1 MKKQCNNEENMI
13 FFLKKWGRGTGM
25 KMKRLT
31 ALFLAAAMS
40 ISTAATVLPVYAED
54 TPQPSSLT
62 EETDAG
68 TQADGG
74 ADDTRPEQQ
83 PQPGPGPEAGAG
95 STPASPQPSPES
107 GQTTQP
113 EQQPEQPIQLPET
126 QGNTAP
132 AAGTPDPNEG
142 LCPHHIKHDDT
153 CGYQEAV
160 EAQPC
165 NHVHDGECGY
175 DGSDGSCTHE
185 HGAACGYVEAQPGS
199 PCAFV
204 CPVCDCT
211 CTSLCTSEQ
220 PNPDCPVCDGEPDA
234 CTYTTVSVSATFDA
248 DYAEYCPKGEYVY
261 MTLSCV
267 IDGKKVTKAEVS
279 IQLTEEEA
287 RLSCEFPGNVSL
299 DENNVLHFT
308 VECDPESGRGE
319 IITKLGLSALENAT
333 LDIADTDISV
343 TLTPEEYQ
351 NSGLVGVSASGDRLT
366 FVEKLP
372 TQNDPYGGG
381 LEYAAEVDALTVHYV
396 DSEGNPAARQ
406 EDAPVFTLYYQVGDD
421 EPQALD
427 PEDLDPEDLPFGM
440 GMDDAPVI
448 AAPADNTWTGSV
460 EDASR
465 LPSRVLTWAG
475 DAFQEQ
481 SVRWYLQPSYTV
493 DNTNGTLVQI
503 TEDNKDQYPAGLAV
517 GSWYFIANPEPFPD
531 DVPEVIETLG
541 NLHHAVYWADNG
553 GAEGKRPDD
562 MTGLYELQFSLDGSY
577 QYQTLTVEN
586 MGTLGLKDLPQPTLT
601 HDSGVWEV
609 DWDGSLPSKVRYTDS
624 TGSGGEPV
632 ERSVSWRF
640 VPKDGAAGYA
650 MVEVNEE
657 NADQYPSAGEKY
669 GTYFVLETSM
679 DFYVR
684 IYRGDNQG
692 GQGLRDAF
700 YDQFHLH
707 AQYGDKKDLYFQ
719 LAQMLDDGHVRD
731 DYENGTDPDC
741 ITVTVDGLWRYN
753 LDNTRISYSIKE
765 GEVTDAA
772 TEPEEGDGKVDSVA
786 VPEEGDYFAIGYDNG
801 EVPNY
806 GDATDAVYGGGTV
819 KLTLS
824 GTRKWDATKVWLDD
838 GNESSRPGTVF
849 ELWRYRADQP
859 YSTASLVRD
868 DSGLPLTIEP
878 KQSEGDPNK
887 YTLQIDDL
895 PKYDAEGYAYL
906 YVVREYLEG
915 NNASRYEQVFG
926 VVGED
931 GTVTGDVLPD
941 GMDKRESGNTFLY
954 RGGTLSNRLRGTVT
968 VPVTKEWK
976 AASFQSFFENVM
988 VELRLQSRPAGSE
1001 SEDEWQNTE
1010 YTDKIFGFFA
1020 ENLAITHANSYPQ
1033 YDGQG
1038 RELEYRWVEEAVWQ
1052 EGSVQD
1058 GQYVGG
1064 DKVPVTEENGSKIFT
1079 LTQNDRKIQ
1088 YRSTANEETNVITN
1102 SIANTIDYAV
1112 EKKFE
1117 GGWDAGKYNDS
1128 YTFTLFRSTSGSQA
1142 VRYLTF
1148 TMDGDSEGT
1157 MKFEIYGI
1165 DEEEKNIT
1173 VQRKDAW
1180 KVIIHGLPEFDTE
1193 GQQYEY
1199 MLLEESGN
1207 LLSIQ
1212 TERDDEGNYTSVI
1225 TNGPGDTNLILV
1237 RKEWIDESDSEHR
1250 LPVTVTVYDK
1260 GTCEPLEV
1268 DGHGVSATLE
1278 NNGTGWYAILNIGT
1292 HESDDVYVLETAV
1305 DGQPITN
1312 NPQEPPTYTN
1322 DPDADVYTAVHFETK
1337 FHVYEATYAYEKSFG
1352 GDGDVFEG
1360 VPCFT
1365 VTNRRLGNV
1374 DITVTK
1380 NWVDGDGEK
1389 RTELADALQ
1398 TEGIQLAVRLDFL
1411 SEESPEQ
1418 DYTITRSGYG
1428 DDKQGDT
1435 VTISPGNTVKIKAED
1450 DSWVDSIQVL
1460 DLRASEQKP
1469 QTLYFWNLPKYDGNG
1484 AVVRYTVEEI
1494 FVNEKGVVVPEANLP
1509 EAVRNAWQ
1517 DYQATV
1523 TAGEYEVGHLHAD
1536 DKQKFT
1542 IQNALSGTTTA
1553 SWYTLWQDQYA
1564 YDEGYRPDIYLNIYA
1579 RTHEKGADGTTTT
1592 RTELVVPNYR
1602 WEYGGATGEEGIS
1615 ESTFWKCT
1623 IENLP
1628 KYDALGYAIDY
1639 FALMSSTVSAEDFGY
1654 LNSQYAPNR
1663 AANGSGA
1670 FGTSDGVYE
1679 GASDEEKKL
1688 VQNVG
1693 KDGAPNY
1700 ALQSGNTFINTLY
1713 GTISVR
1719 GEKLW
1724 QNLPDSYPM
1733 TDLPTVTFYLDRTA
1747 GDGPEE
1753 KGVAYMTVEGDDWA
1767 NLLVNGQYVFA
1778 FGHTDENEP
1787 SSEIPEDGKLP
1798 QGTALLPR
1806 FDTQGRLYTYT
1817 VREVIKW
1824 DGTAAGS
1831 EGGNVF
1837 TLGGSGQTIA
1847 NVYGPE
1853 TGALQ
1858 AVKYLTVP
1866 QDLESY
1872 PAITLQLSRTYTT
1885 SADATSDARVV
1896 EALTWNASAVK
1907 TAVKAGT
1914 VDANG
1919 NVTVQYQFTFDELP
1933 IYAPNGSKYLYTI
1946 TEVKNDLGGYDTWAA
1961 SGNKSVEELENEAYK
1976 GATSVGD
1983 LRPDPDK
1990 DPGIDASFLNKKGDP
2005 GEITLTGDKVWQ
2017 DLDNV
2022 FNFRPDEL
2030 TLTLQ
2035 RRANSQPGQ
2044 SNAIDW
2050 QDVTLKDSQIAWDGK
2065 DAGSDRWTYTI
2076 TGLERYAPNGMPWI
2090 YQVTEKG
2097 PEHYTASPAN
2107 GTVQQRGVD
2116 ANGNVTMNDLT
2127 NSILTS
2133 KNFRKTWVDSQ
2144 GRTITQDILG
2154 DGIELEVKYAL
2165 QVRAKAEDT
2174 EGADYGLWQDASA
2187 YFAAT
2192 LPEGDTSGLRDRAY
2206 TGSIRATLSDTAAWS
2221 KKYYGADES
2230 LKSLPLYIKGADG
2243 PVYALQYRVVE
2254 TEVNVYK
2261 DGTTTSPL
2269 LSLTYTAPYDN
2280 GGGSYAYTVTENPGA
2295 AQDFIMPYYGSNGE
2309 TTQPNKTANH
2319 KNQLDTTELTVRKVW
2334 VGDNNNAYGTRPATD
2349 ADRYTWQVTLVIQRS
2364 TDGAT
2369 WTDVQ
2374 EVTLYGTDD
2383 LKQVDQ
2389 TVTGLP
2395 VMVVDA
2401 DGDLTACQYRVQEL
2415 QPGTDDAVEEGGA
2428 FHGGY
2433 TVAYPDNTTAT
2444 NTLHTV
2450 DFTAQ
2455 KKWNDNQN
2463 ENGKRPAS
2471 ITLELK
2477 YLQAGGDPAKE
2488 EDYRS
2493 FAAPAIVTLDGKAD
2507 GDSGELYYEDKEWHA
2522 VWNGVPAVMPGSSKD
2537 ASGNTV
2543 YKVFERVSGDYIIE
2557 SSPATSAGG
2566 GDFTITNTPSITLS
2580 VDKIWLGLDA
2590 QTSVTVELRRTVD
2603 GGKPQTVETIT
2614 LDANN
2619 SWRHIFDPVPVYDGG
2634 GKKYQYT
2641 VVETEINDAPAEEFE
2656 CGIAYG
2662 GNAESGFHI
2671 YNYKVGALYV
2681 IKDWADDALPEGR
2694 PDDLTLKLYRTTVQ
2708 DPAESDWQE
2717 VTGFT
2722 YTWNKNGD
2730 RWYTS
2735 FNNLAMVDANG
2746 NPYTYR
2752 VEEVCPDGYEE
2763 TVITHGNASIFHFKN
2778 TLSERINIPV
2788 RKVWV
2793 DNNDHFGWR
2802 PDSITV
2808 ELYANGKPTDK
2819 TLTLGPNALQNLWNF
2834 VTGSANGWSGTFTGI
2849 PKYDQNGA
2857 LIEYSVVETPVPD
2870 HYEVS
2875 YGQDADGTF
2884 VITNSAGGDLI
2895 VSKRVTGE
2903 GEDGS
2908 AQFHFTVQ
2916 VSDDTLSGTFGD
2928 MTFANGTASVTLRD
2942 GEQAAARGLPA
2953 GLSYTVTEA
2962 EADRG
2967 PYTTASTG
2975 EAGTIPAGGTAT
2987 AEFTNDHRV
2996 ISIPV
3001 EKVWQDDGDRDG
3013 LRPQS
3018 ITVKLLANGA
3028 DAGRQLTLDASCG
3041 WKGSFGGLDA
3051 YRDGKPVN
3059 YTVEEVP
3066 VEGYQA
3072 EVTGDAASGF
3082 VIINGRTGGTPAAG
3096 ASGQSTPQAPQT
3108 GDGFDLSLLVTL
3120 NLLSLLGM
3128 AGLILGARRK
3138 KRAARK

>member
-1 MKKQCNNEENMI
+1 
-13 FFLKKWGRGTGM
+13 M

-40 ISTAATVLPVYAED
+40 ISTAATALPVYAED
-54 TPQPSSLT
+54 APQPSSLT
-62 EETDAG
+62 EEADAG

-74 ADDTRPEQQ
+74 ADDTQPEQQ

-113 EQQPEQPIQLPET
+113 ERQPAQPIQLPET
-126 QGNTAP
+126 QGDTAP

-142 LCPHHIKHDDT
+142 LCPHHTEHDDT
-153 CGYQEAV
+153 CGYKKAV
-160 EAQPC
+160 DEQPC
-165 NHVHDGECGY
+165 GHEHDDKCEF
-175 DGSDGSCTHE
+175 DGSEGSCTHE
-185 HGAACGYVEAQPGS
+185 HDDTCGYVEAQPGS

-211 CTSLCTSEQ
+211 CTSLCTPEQ
-220 PNPDCPVCDGEPDA
+220 RDPDCPVCQNDYKD
-234 CTYTTVSVSATFDA
+234 CTFTTVEVSVWFSGDNYNGGH
-248 DYAEYCPKGEYVY
+248 YAQCGAQNIFVSVQG
-261 MTLSCV
+261 T
-267 IDGKKVTKAEVS
+267 ITGKKVTSAEVAVTLTQEELALLGDLS
-279 IQLTEEEA
+279 DRGLQLDGDK
-287 RLSCEFPGNVSL
+287 LK
-299 DENNVLHFT
+299 FT
-308 VECDPESGRGE
+308 VDMNEQTGSG
-319 IITKLGLSALENAT
+319 IFSASFNVRSDALAT

-381 LEYAAEVDALTVHYV
+381 LEYAAVVDELAVHYV

-406 EDAPVFTLYYQVGDD
+406 EDAPFFTLYYQVGDD

-427 PEDLDPEDLPFGM
+427 PEDRPF

-460 EDASR
+460 ADASR

-481 SVRWYLQPSYTV
+481 SVSWYLQPSYTV

-541 NLHHAVYWADNG
+541 NLHHTVYWADNG
-553 GAEGKRPDD
+553 DAEGKRPDD

-609 DWDGSLPSKVRYTDS
+609 DWDNSLPSKVRYTDS
-624 TGSGGEPV
+624 TGFGDKPV
-632 ERSVSWRF
+632 VRSVSWRF

-692 GQGLRDAF
+692 GHGLRDAF

-707 AQYGDKKDLYFQ
+707 AQYGDKKDLYFL

-731 DYENGTDPDC
+731 DYDVDGKDPDC

-772 TEPEEGDGKVDSVA
+772 TEPAEGDGKVDSVA

-824 GTRKWDATKVWLDD
+824 GMRKWDATKVWLDD
-838 GNESSRPGTVF
+838 GKTTRPNTVF

-868 DSGLPLTIEP
+868 DSGLRLTIDPEP
-878 KQSEGDPNK
+878 LEGDPNK

-915 NNASRYEQVFG
+915 DNASRYEQVFG

-931 GTVTGDVLPD
+931 GNVTDTVLPA
-941 GMDKRESGNTFLY
+941 GTERASGNTFLY

-1052 EGSVQD
+1052 EGRVQD
-1058 GQYVGG
+1058 GQYVDG

-1079 LTQNDRKIQ
+1079 LTQNGRKIQ
-1088 YRSTANEETNVITN
+1088 YRSVSREAEDGGTVITN

-1117 GGWDAGKYNDS
+1117 GGWDADNYEER

-1148 TMDGDSEGT
+1148 TMDGDAEGDVEFT
-1157 MKFEIYGI
+1157 THNV

-1173 VQRKDAW
+1173 VQRDGAW
-1180 KVIIHGLPEFDTE
+1180 KVSIHGLPEFDTE

-1199 MLLEESGN
+1199 MLLEKSGN

-1212 TERDDEGNYTSVI
+1212 TERDDEGNYASVI

-1260 GTCEPLEV
+1260 ETCEPLTV
-1268 DGHGVSATLE
+1268 DGHGVSATLK

-1292 HESDDVYVLETAV
+1292 YEPNEVYVLETAV
-1305 DGQPITN
+1305 GKSQVTE
-1312 NPQEPPTYTN
+1312 NPDSAPNYTN
-1322 DPDADVYTAVHFETK
+1322 DGDTTYTQAWVDTDYHK
-1337 FHVYEATYAYEKSFG
+1337 YEVTYAYEKSFG
-1352 GDGDVFEG
+1352 GDGSAFAG

-1380 NWVDGDGEK
+1380 NWVDGDGDK
-1389 RTELADALQ
+1389 RTALADALQ
-1398 TEGIQLAVRLDFL
+1398 TAGIQLAVRLDFL

-1428 DDKQGDT
+1428 DDTQGDT
-1435 VTISPGNTVKIKAED
+1435 VTISPGNTVHIEGNNSG
-1450 DSWVDSIQVL
+1450 SWVDSIQVL
-1460 DLRASEQKP
+1460 DLRASEQKT

-1494 FVNEKGVVVPEANLP
+1494 FVNEKGVEVSEAKLPPEVA
-1509 EAVRNAWQ
+1509 AAWQ

-1523 TAGEYEVGHLHAD
+1523 TAEEYEVGHLHAD
-1536 DKQKFT
+1536 DRQDFT

-1579 RTHEKGADGTTTT
+1579 RTHVQGEDGATT

-1602 WEYGGATGEEGIS
+1602 WEYDGKTEEEGIS

-1628 KYDALGYAIDY
+1628 KYDELGYEIDY
-1639 FALMSSTVSAEDFGY
+1639 FALMSSSVSAEDFGY

-1663 AANGSGA
+1663 ATDGSGA
-1670 FGTSDGVYE
+1670 FGTSDGVDE

-1753 KGVAYMTVEGDDWA
+1753 KDVASMTVTGDDWK

-1778 FGHTDENEP
+1778 FGHTGANAP
-1787 SSEIPEDGKLP
+1787 SSKIPWNGELP

-1817 VREVIKW
+1817 VREVIEW
-1824 DGTAAGS
+1824 DGTAAGNA
-1831 EGGNVF
+1831 GGNVF
-1837 TLGGSGQTIA
+1837 TLDGSGQTLRNSYNPA
-1847 NVYGPE
+1847 
-1853 TGALQ
+1853 TAQLS

-1866 QDLESY
+1866 QGLESY
-1872 PAITLQLSRTYTT
+1872 PAITLQLTRTYTT
-1885 SADATSDARVV
+1885 NDETPSESLTVQTQ
-1896 EALTWNASAVK
+1896 TWNAAEVK
-1907 TAVKAGT
+1907 TAVAAATDTDG
-1914 VDANG
+1914 DG
-1919 NVTVQYQFTFDELP
+1919 NVTIQHTFTFKNLP
-1933 IYAPNGSKYLYTI
+1933 VYAPNGSEFVYTI
-1946 TEVKNDLGGYDTWAA
+1946 TEDKSSLGGYDTWAA
-1961 SGNKSVEELENEAYK
+1961 SGNKSVEELEKDAYK

-1983 LRPDPDK
+1983 LRPDK
-1990 DPGIDASFLNKKGDP
+1990 DSGIDASFLNKPGDP
-2005 GEITLTGDKVWQ
+2005 GTITLTGDKVWQ
-2017 DLDNV
+2017 DLNNV
-2022 FNFRPDEL
+2022 FGFRPDEL

-2035 RRANSQPGQ
+2035 RWANSQPGQ
-2044 SNAIDW
+2044 SNPIGL
-2050 QDVTLKDSQIAWDGK
+2050 QPVTLTEGQITWVKGDLN
-2065 DAGSDRWTYTI
+2065 SWTYTI

-2090 YQVTEKG
+2090 YQVIETV
-2097 PEHYTASPAN
+2097 PEPYTASPAN
-2107 GTVQQRGVD
+2107 GTVTQKGGADQTT
-2116 ANGNVTMNDLT
+2116 GNVTMNDLT

-2165 QVRAKAEDT
+2165 QVRAKAESA
-2174 EGADYGLWQDASA
+2174 ADSAYTDWRNASA
-2187 YFAAT
+2187 YFTAT

-2206 TGSIRATLSDTAAWS
+2206 TGSIRATLSDAKWKQS
-2221 KKYYGADES
+2221 YYGENNS
-2230 LKSLPLYIKGADG
+2230 LQNLPLYIKGADG
-2243 PVYALQYRVVE
+2243 NVYELEYRVVE
-2254 TEVNVYK
+2254 TEVNVYPNS
-2261 DGTTTSPL
+2261 DSAAASL
-2269 LSLTYTAPYDN
+2269 LKLTYTAPVDN
-2280 GGGSYAYTVTENPGA
+2280 GGGSYAYTVTEKIGA
-2295 AQDFIMPYYGSNGE
+2295 AQGFIKPYYGSANE
-2309 TTQPNKTANH
+2309 IAQLNNTANH
-2319 KNQLDTTELTVRKVW
+2319 KNQLATTELTVQKMW
-2334 VGDNNNAYGTRPATD
+2334 VDDNNNAYGTRPATD
-2349 ADRYTWQVTLVIQRS
+2349 ADRYTWEVTLVIQRS

-2383 LKQVDQ
+2383 LTQADQ

-2401 DGDLTACQYRVQEL
+2401 DGNLTGCQYRVQEL
-2415 QPGTDDAVEEGGA
+2415 QPATDNAVEAGGA

-2433 TVAYPDNTTAT
+2433 TVAYPDNDGPLTAE
-2444 NTLHTV
+2444 NTLEITR
-2450 DFTAQ
+2450 FTAQ
-2455 KKWNDNQN
+2455 KIWNDNQN
-2463 ENGKRPAS
+2463 ENEKRPTS

-2477 YLQAGGDPAKE
+2477 YLKAGGDPARE

-2493 FAAPAIVTLDGKAD
+2493 FAAPAIVTLDSTAD
-2507 GDSGELYYEDKEWHA
+2507 GGSGKLYYEDAPWHA
-2522 VWNGVPAVMPGSSKD
+2522 VWKDVPAVMPGSATD
-2537 ASGNTV
+2537 NGNTV
-2543 YKVFERVSGDYIIE
+2543 YKVFESVSGDYIIE
-2557 SSPATSAGG
+2557 SSPTTSAGG
-2566 GDFTITNTPSITLS
+2566 GNFTITNTPSITLS

-2603 GGKPQTVETIT
+2603 GGKPVVVKEVT
-2614 LDANN
+2614 LNEDNH
-2619 SWRHIFDPVPVYDGG
+2619 WQHTFDPVPVYDGG

-2641 VVETEINDAPAEEFE
+2641 VAETEINGNPAEEFE

-2671 YNYKVGALYV
+2671 YNYQIGALYV
-2681 IKDWADDALPEGR
+2681 VKDWADDALPEDR

-2717 VTGFT
+2717 VTWLT
-2722 YTWNKNGD
+2722 YTWTKYGD
-2730 RWYTS
+2730 RWVAS
-2735 FNNLAMVDANG
+2735 FNDLAMVDANG

-2752 VEEVCPDGYEE
+2752 VEEVCPYGYEQKRE
-2763 TVITHGNASIFHFKN
+2763 EILDEKTGELIGFYFKN

-2808 ELYANGKPTDK
+2808 ELYANGKRTDK

-2928 MTFANGTASVTLRD
+2928 MTFTNGTASVTLRD

-3001 EKVWQDDGDRDG
+3001 EKIWQDDGDRDG

-3018 ITVKLLANGA
+3018 ITVKLLADGA
-3028 DAGRQLTLDASCG
+3028 DAGRRLTLDASCG

-3108 GDGFDLSLLVTL
+3108 GDGLDLSLLVTL

>member
-1 MKKQCNNEENMI
+1 
-13 FFLKKWGRGTGM
+13 M

-40 ISTAATVLPVYAED
+40 ISTAATALPVYAED
-54 TPQPSSLT
+54 APQPSSLT
-62 EETDAG
+62 EEADAG

-74 ADDTRPEQQ
+74 ADDTQPEPQ

-113 EQQPEQPIQLPET
+113 ERQPAQPIQLPET
-126 QGNTAP
+126 QGDTAP
-132 AAGTPDPNEG
+132 AAGTPDPSEG

-153 CGYQEAV
+153 
-160 EAQPC
+160 
-165 NHVHDGECGY
+165 
-175 DGSDGSCTHE
+175 
-185 HGAACGYVEAQPGS
+185 CGYVEAQPGS

-211 CTSLCTSEQ
+211 CTSLCTPEQ
-220 PNPDCPVCDGEPDA
+220 RDPDCPVCQNDYKN
-234 CTYTTVSVSATFDA
+234 CTFTTVEVSVRIDSQYKVCADKNVFITIGGKITGEKVESATVNIALTEDEISMLGSL
-248 DYAEYCPKGEYVY
+248 DKTGLTRNGN
-261 MTLSCV
+261 TLS
-267 IDGKKVTKAEVS
+267 
-279 IQLTEEEA
+279 
-287 RLSCEFPGNVSL
+287 
-299 DENNVLHFT
+299 FT
-308 VECDPESGRGE
+308 VDQE
-319 IITKLGLSALENAT
+319 INKGIFSTLLNIHADALAT
-333 LDIADTDISV
+333 LDISSDDITV
-343 TLTPEEYQ
+343 TLSPEKYQTEEYKDQ
-351 NSGLVGVSASGDRLT
+351 VGISTDGGKLT

-372 TQNDPYGGG
+372 TPGDPYGGG
-381 LEYAAEVDALTVHYV
+381 LEYDTKVDALTVRYV

-421 EPQALD
+421 GPQALD
-427 PEDLDPEDLPFGM
+427 PKHLPFGM
-440 GMDDAPVI
+440 DEAPAI
-448 AAPADNTWTGSV
+448 AAAPADNTWTGSV
-460 EDASR
+460 EDASK

-493 DNTNGTLVQI
+493 DNTNGKLVQI
-503 TEDNKDQYPAGLAV
+503 TEGNKDQYPAGLAV

-531 DVPEVIETLG
+531 DVPEVIEKLE

-609 DWDGSLPSKVRYTDS
+609 DWDDSLPSKVRYTDS
-624 TGSGGEPV
+624 TGSGGKPV

-719 LAQMLDDGHVRD
+719 LAQMLADGHVRD
-731 DYENGTDPDC
+731 NYGDGKDPDC

-772 TEPEEGDGKVDSVA
+772 TEPAEGDGKVDSVA

-838 GNESSRPGTVF
+838 GDESSRPGTVF

-868 DSGLPLTIEP
+868 DSGLRLTIDPEP
-878 KQSEGDPNK
+878 VEGDPNK
-887 YTLQIDDL
+887 YTLQIDGRL

-915 NNASRYEQVFG
+915 DNASRYEQVFG

-931 GTVTGDVLPD
+931 GNVTDTVLPA
-941 GMDKRESGNTFLY
+941 GTERASGNTFLY

-1010 YTDKIFGFFA
+1010 YTDQIFGFFA

-1052 EGSVQD
+1052 GGNVKDD

-1079 LTQNDRKIQ
+1079 LTQNGRKIQ
-1088 YRSTANEETNVITN
+1088 YRSVSNYAEGGTVITN

-1117 GGWDAGKYNDS
+1117 PEWNAEDYGSS
-1128 YTFTLFRSTSGSQA
+1128 YTFTLFRSTSGSPA
-1142 VRYLTF
+1142 AAYLTF
-1148 TMDGDSEGT
+1148 TMDSKTEGPV
-1157 MKFEIYGI
+1157 EITTHNV
-1165 DEEEKNIT
+1165 DEEENIT
-1173 VQRKDAW
+1173 VQRDGAW
-1180 KVIIHGLPEFDTE
+1180 EVSIHGLPEFDTE

-1199 MLLEESGN
+1199 MLLEKSGN

-1250 LPVTVTVYDK
+1250 LPVTVTVYNK
-1260 GTCEPLEV
+1260 ETCEPLTV

-1278 NNGTGWYAILNIGT
+1278 NDGTGWYAILNIGRY
-1292 HESDDVYVLETAV
+1292 EPNEVYVLETEV
-1305 DGQPITN
+1305 GNSQVTG
-1312 NPQEPPTYTN
+1312 NPDSAPNYTN
-1322 DPDADVYTAVHFETK
+1322 DGDGTYTQARVDTDYHK
-1337 FHVYEATYAYEKSFG
+1337 YEVTYAYDESFG
-1352 GDGDVFEG
+1352 GDGVVFEG

-1380 NWVDGDGEK
+1380 NWVDGDGDK
-1389 RTELADALQ
+1389 RTALADALQ
-1398 TEGIQLAVRLDFL
+1398 TAGIQLAVRLDFL
-1411 SEESPEQ
+1411 SEAPDGQKYE
-1418 DYTITRSGYG
+1418 ITWSGYG
-1428 DDKQGDT
+1428 DDTQGDT
-1435 VTISPGNTVKIKAED
+1435 VTISPGNTVQIED
-1450 DSWVDSIQVL
+1450 NSGSWVDSIQVL
-1460 DLRASEQKP
+1460 DLSAPQQKK

-1494 FVNEKGVVVPEANLP
+1494 FVNEKGEEVSEANLP
-1509 EAVRNAWQ
+1509 AAVRNAWQ

-1523 TAGEYEVGHLHAD
+1523 TAGEYVVGDLHAD
-1536 DKQKFT
+1536 DKQGFT

-1579 RTHEKGADGTTTT
+1579 RTHVQGEDGKTTT
-1592 RTELVVPNYR
+1592 RTELFVPNYR
-1602 WEYGGATGEEGIS
+1602 WEYDGTMEDEGIS

-1628 KYDALGYAIDY
+1628 KYDELGYEIDY
-1639 FALMSSTVSAEDFGY
+1639 FALMSSSVSAEDFGY
-1654 LNSQYAPNR
+1654 LNSQYAPER
-1663 AANGSGA
+1663 ATDGSGA
-1670 FGTSDGVYE
+1670 FGTSDGVDAE
-1679 GASDEEKKL
+1679 NQDR

-1693 KDGAPNY
+1693 EGDAPNY

-1733 TDLPTVTFYLDRTA
+1733 TDLPTVTFYLDRSTE
-1747 GDGPEE
+1747 GGQKEE
-1753 KGVAYMTVEGDDWA
+1753 KVASMTVEGDDWEK
-1767 NLLVNGQYVFA
+1767 LLVNGQYVFA
-1778 FGHTDENEP
+1778 FGHTGANAP
-1787 SSEIPEDGKLP
+1787 SSKIPGNGELP

-1817 VREVIKW
+1817 VREVIEW
-1824 DGTAAGS
+1824 DGTAAGDAG
-1831 EGGNVF
+1831 ENVF
-1837 TLGGSGQTIA
+1837 TLDGSGQTLRNSYNPVTA
-1847 NVYGPE
+1847 Q
-1853 TGALQ
+1853 LS

-1866 QDLESY
+1866 QGLESY
-1872 PAITLQLSRTYTT
+1872 PAITLQLTRTYTT
-1885 SADATSDARVV
+1885 NDETPSKSLTVQTQ
-1896 EALTWNASAVK
+1896 TWNAADVK
-1907 TAVKAGT
+1907 TAVAAATDTDG
-1914 VDANG
+1914 DG
-1919 NVTVQYQFTFDELP
+1919 NVTIQHTFTFKNLP
-1933 IYAPNGSKYLYTI
+1933 VYAPNGSEFVYTI
-1946 TEVKNDLGGYDTWAA
+1946 TEDKSSLGGYDTWAA
-1961 SGNKSVEELENEAYK
+1961 SGNKSVEELEKDAYK

-1983 LRPDPDK
+1983 LRPDK
-1990 DPGIDASFLNKKGDP
+1990 DSGIDASFLNKPGDP
-2005 GEITLTGDKVWQ
+2005 GTITLTGDKVWQ
-2017 DLDNV
+2017 DLNNV
-2022 FNFRPDEL
+2022 FGFRPDEL

-2035 RRANSQPGQ
+2035 RWANSQPGQ
-2044 SNAIDW
+2044 SNPIGL
-2050 QDVTLKDSQIAWDGK
+2050 QPVTLTEGQITWVKGDLN
-2065 DAGSDRWTYTI
+2065 SWTYTI

-2090 YQVTEKG
+2090 YQVIETV
-2097 PEHYTASPAN
+2097 PEPYTASPAN
-2107 GTVQQRGVD
+2107 GTVTQKGGADQTT
-2116 ANGNVTMNDLT
+2116 GNVTMNDLT

-2165 QVRAKAEDT
+2165 QVRAKAESA
-2174 EGADYGLWQDASA
+2174 ADSAYTDWRNASA
-2187 YFAAT
+2187 YFTAT

-2206 TGSIRATLSDTAAWS
+2206 TGSIRATLSDAKWKQS
-2221 KKYYGADES
+2221 YYGENNS
-2230 LKSLPLYIKGADG
+2230 LQNLPLYIKGADG
-2243 PVYALQYRVVE
+2243 NVYELEYRVVE

-2269 LSLTYTAPYDN
+2269 LSLTYTAPVDN
-2280 GGGSYAYTVTENPGA
+2280 GDDPYTYEVTGQSGA
-2295 AQDFIMPYYGSNGE
+2295 AQGFIKPYYGSNGE
-2309 TTQPNKTANH
+2309 IAQPNGTANH
-2319 KNQLDTTELTVRKVW
+2319 KNQLATTELTVQKEW

-2349 ADRYTWQVTLVIQRS
+2349 ADRYTWEVTLVAERS
-2364 TDGAT
+2364 TDNGTT
-2369 WTDVQ
+2369 WERVPNV
-2374 EVTLYGTDD
+2374 EPITLYGTDD
-2383 LKQVDQ
+2383 LTQAGQ

-2463 ENGKRPAS
+2463 ENKKRPAS

-2477 YLQAGGDPAKE
+2477 YLKEDGDPARE

-2493 FAAPAIVTLDGKAD
+2493 FAAPAIVTLDGTAD

-2522 VWNGVPAVMPGSSKD
+2522 VWNGVPAVMPGSTTVDGK
-2537 ASGNTV
+2537 TV
-2543 YKVFERVSGDYIIE
+2543 YKVFERVSDDYIIE
-2557 SSPATSAGG
+2557 STPATSAGG

-2580 VDKIWLGLDA
+2580 VDKIWLGLPKE
-2590 QTSVTVELRRTVD
+2590 TSVTVELRRTVD
-2603 GGKPQTVETIT
+2603 GGTPEVVKEVT
-2614 LDANN
+2614 LNEGN
-2619 SWRHIFDPVPVYDGG
+2619 HWRHTFDPVPVYDGD

-2641 VVETEINDAPAEEFE
+2641 VAETEINGNPAEEFE

-2694 PDDLTLKLYRTTVQ
+2694 PVDLTLKLYRTTVQ

-2717 VTGFT
+2717 VTGLT

-2735 FNNLAMVDANG
+2735 FNDLAMVDVNG

-2778 TLSERINIPV
+2778 TLSERISIPV

-2802 PDSITV
+2802 PGSITV
-2808 ELYANGKPTDK
+2808 ELYANGKRTDK

-2928 MTFANGTASVTLRD
+2928 MTFTNGTASVTLRD

-3001 EKVWQDDGDRDG
+3001 EKIWQDDGDRDG

-3018 ITVKLLANGA
+3018 ITVKLLADGA
-3028 DAGRQLTLDASCG
+3028 DAGRRLTLDASCG

-3108 GDGFDLSLLVTL
+3108 GDGLDLSLLVTL

>member
-1 MKKQCNNEENMI
+1 
-13 FFLKKWGRGTGM
+13 M

-40 ISTAATVLPVYAED
+40 ISTAATALPVYAED
-54 TPQPSSLT
+54 APQPSSLT

-74 ADDTRPEQQ
+74 ADDTQPEPQ

-107 GQTTQP
+107 GQSTQP
-113 EQQPEQPIQLPET
+113 EQQPAEEEPPADGQGKNDAGPAAPGATGEEESVEDPTPCEHHTEHGENCT
-126 QGNTAP
+126 QG
-132 AAGTPDPNEG
+132 G
-142 LCPHHIKHDDT
+142 K
-153 CGYQEAV
+153 
-160 EAQPC
+160 
-165 NHVHDGECGY
+165 
-175 DGSDGSCTHE
+175 CTY
-185 HGAACGYVEAQPGS
+185 G
-199 PCAFV
+199 

-211 CTSLCTSEQ
+211 CTSLCTEED
-220 PNPDCPVCDGEPDA
+220 PNKGCPVCQNDYKD
-234 CTYTTVSVSATFDA
+234 CTFTTVEVSVWFSGDNYNGGH
-248 DYAEYCPKGEYVY
+248 YAQCGAQNIFVSVQG
-261 MTLSCV
+261 T
-267 IDGKKVTKAEVS
+267 ITGKKVTKAEVAVT
-279 IQLTEEEA
+279 LTQEELA
-287 RLSCEFPGNVSL
+287 LLGDLSDSGLQREGDKL
-299 DENNVLHFT
+299 KFT
-308 VECDPESGRGE
+308 VDMNEQTGSG
-319 IITKLGLSALENAT
+319 IFSASFNVRSDALAT

-343 TLTPEEYQ
+343 TLTPEKYQ

-372 TQNDPYGGG
+372 TQDDPYGGG
-381 LEYAAEVDALTVHYV
+381 LEYDTKVDELAVHYV

-406 EDAPVFTLYYQVGDD
+406 EDAPFFTLYYQVWDD

-427 PEDLDPEDLPFGM
+427 PQDPPFGM
-440 GMDDAPVI
+440 GDAPDI
-448 AAPADNTWTGSV
+448 AAAPADNTWTGSV
-460 EDASR
+460 EDASM
-465 LPSRVLTWAG
+465 LPSKVLTWAG

-493 DNTNGTLVQI
+493 DNTNGELVQI
-503 TEDNKDQYPAGLAV
+503 TEENKDQYPAGLAV

-541 NLHHAVYWADNG
+541 NLHHTVYWADNG
-553 GAEGKRPDD
+553 GAEGKRPAN

-586 MGTLGLKDLPQPTLT
+586 MGTLGLDDLPQPTLT
-601 HDSGVWEV
+601 HGSGVWEV
-609 DWDGSLPSKVRYTDS
+609 DWDNSLPSKVRYTDS

-632 ERSVSWRF
+632 VRSVSWRF

-657 NADQYPSAGEKY
+657 NAGQYPSAGQKY

-707 AQYGDKKDLYFQ
+707 AQYGGEKDLYFQ
-719 LAQMLDDGHVRD
+719 LAQMLADGHVRD
-731 DYENGTDPDC
+731 DYVDGTDSDC

-772 TEPEEGDGKVDSVA
+772 TEPAEGDGKVDSAA

-819 KLTLS
+819 KLTLT
-824 GTRKWDATKVWLDD
+824 GFREWNATKVWLDD
-838 GNESSRPGTVF
+838 GKTTRPETVF

-878 KQSEGDPNK
+878 KRSADDPNK
-887 YTLQIDDL
+887 YTLQIGGL

-915 NNASRYEQVFG
+915 DNASRYEQVFG

-931 GTVTGDVLPD
+931 GNVTDTVLPA
-941 GMDKRESGNTFLY
+941 GTQRASGNTFLY

-988 VELRLQSRPAGSE
+988 VELRLQSRPAGSD
-1001 SEDEWQNTE
+1001 DEWQDTK
-1010 YTDKIFGFFA
+1010 YTDRIFGFFA

-1052 EGSVQD
+1052 NGSVQD

-1079 LTQNDRKIQ
+1079 LTQNGRKIQ
-1088 YRSTANEETNVITN
+1088 YRSVSNYAEGGTVITN

-1117 GGWDAGKYNDS
+1117 GGWDADNYKDS

-1142 VRYLTF
+1142 APYLTF
-1148 TMDGDSEGT
+1148 TMDGKTEGDVEFT
-1157 MKFEIYGI
+1157 THNV
-1165 DEEEKNIT
+1165 DEEKNIT
-1173 VQRKDAW
+1173 VQRDGAW
-1180 KVIIHGLPEFDTE
+1180 KVSIQGLPEFDTE

-1199 MLLEESGN
+1199 MLLEKSGN

-1212 TERDDEGNYTSVI
+1212 TERDDEGNYVSVI

-1250 LPVTVTVYDK
+1250 LPVTVTVYNK
-1260 GTCEPLEV
+1260 ETCEPLTV

-1278 NNGTGWYAILNIGT
+1278 NDGTGWYAILNIGRY
-1292 HESDDVYVLETAV
+1292 EPNEVYVLETEV
-1305 DGQPITN
+1305 GNSQVTG
-1312 NPQEPPTYTN
+1312 NPDSAPNYTN
-1322 DPDADVYTAVHFETK
+1322 DGDGTYTQARVDTDYHK
-1337 FHVYEATYAYEKSFG
+1337 YEVTYAYDESFG
-1352 GDGDVFEG
+1352 GDGVVFEG

-1380 NWVDGDGEK
+1380 NWVDGGGEK
-1389 RTELADALQ
+1389 RTALADALQ
-1398 TEGIQLAVRLDFL
+1398 TARIQLAVRLDFL
-1411 SEESPEQ
+1411 SEAPYGQKYE
-1418 DYTITRSGYG
+1418 ITRSGYG
-1428 DDKQGDT
+1428 NDTQGDT
-1435 VTISPGNTVKIKAED
+1435 VTISPGNTVPILGQGSKP
-1450 DSWVDSIQVL
+1450 VDSIQVL
-1460 DLRASEQKP
+1460 DLSEPRQKT

-1494 FVNEKGVVVPEANLP
+1494 FVNEKGEEVSEEELP
-1509 EAVRNAWQ
+1509 KEVAVAWQ

-1523 TAGEYEVGHLHAD
+1523 TAGEYVVGHLHAD
-1536 DKQKFT
+1536 DSQDFT

-1579 RTHEKGADGTTTT
+1579 RTHEQGADGTTTT
-1592 RTELVVPNYR
+1592 RTELFVPNYR
-1602 WEYGGATGEEGIS
+1602 WEYDGTMEDEGIS
-1615 ESTFWKCT
+1615 QSTFWKCT

-1628 KYDALGYAIDY
+1628 KYDELGYEIDY

-1654 LNSQYAPNR
+1654 LNSQYAPGR
-1663 AANGSGA
+1663 AADGSGA
-1670 FGTSDGVYE
+1670 FGTSDGVDAENQDRVQDVGE
-1679 GASDEEKKL
+1679 G
-1688 VQNVG
+1688 
-1693 KDGAPNY
+1693 GAPNY

-1713 GTISVR
+1713 RTISVR

-1733 TDLPTVTFYLDRTA
+1733 ADLPTVTFYLDRATV
-1747 GDGPEE
+1747 GGQKEE
-1753 KGVAYMTVEGDDWA
+1753 KVAYMTVTGDDWK

-1778 FGHTDENEP
+1778 FGHTGANAP
-1787 SSEIPEDGKLP
+1787 SSKIPGNGELP

-1817 VREVIKW
+1817 VREVIEW
-1824 DGTAAGS
+1824 DDTDAGS

-1837 TLGGSGQTIA
+1837 TLGGSGQTLRNSYEPDTA
-1847 NVYGPE
+1847 Q
-1853 TGALQ
+1853 LS

-1872 PAITLQLSRTYTT
+1872 PAITLQLTRTYTT
-1885 SADATSDARVV
+1885 NDETPSKSLTVQTQ
-1896 EALTWNASAVK
+1896 TWNAAE
-1907 TAVKAGT
+1907 VKAAVAAATDTDG
-1914 VDANG
+1914 DG
-1919 NVTVQYQFTFDELP
+1919 NVTIQHTFTFENLP
-1933 IYAPNGSKYLYTI
+1933 VYAPNGSEFVYTI
-1946 TEVKNDLGGYDTWAA
+1946 TEDKSSLGGYDTWAA
-1961 SGNKSVEELENEAYK
+1961 SDDVSAEDLEKGNP
-1976 GATSVGD
+1976 GTSVGN
-1983 LRPDPDK
+1983 LHPDNN
-1990 DPGIDASFLNKKGDP
+1990 GAIDASFLNKKGNP
-2005 GEITLTGDKVWQ
+2005 GTIKLTGAKVWQ
-2017 DLDNV
+2017 DLNNA
-2022 FNFRPDEL
+2022 FGFRPDEL

-2044 SNAIDW
+2044 SNAIGL
-2050 QDVTLKDSQIAWDGK
+2050 QPVTLTEGQITWVKGD
-2065 DAGSDRWTYTI
+2065 SDRWTYTI
-2076 TGLERYAPNGMPWI
+2076 TELERYAPNGMPWI
-2090 YQVTEKG
+2090 YQVTEETV

-2107 GTVQQRGVD
+2107 GTVTQKSADQTT
-2116 ANGNVTMNDLT
+2116 GNVTMNDLT

-2144 GRTITQDILG
+2144 GQTITQDILG

-2165 QVRAKAEDT
+2165 QVRAKAESA
-2174 EGADYGLWQDASA
+2174 ADSAYTDWQDASA
-2187 YFAAT
+2187 YFTDT
-2192 LPEGDTSGLRDRAY
+2192 LPASDLASKTY
-2206 TGSIRATLSDTAAWS
+2206 TGSIRATLRDAKWKQS
-2221 KKYYGADES
+2221 YYGENNS
-2230 LKSLPLYIKGADG
+2230 LQNLPLYIKGADG
-2243 PVYALQYRVVE
+2243 PVYELEYRVVE
-2254 TEVNVYK
+2254 TEVNVYPN
-2261 DGTTTSPL
+2261 SEPAAASL
-2269 LSLTYTAPYDN
+2269 LTLTYTAPDN
-2280 GGGSYAYTVTENPGA
+2280 NGDDPYTYEVTGQGA
-2295 AQDFIMPYYGSNGE
+2295 AQGFIMPYYGSNGE

-2364 TDGAT
+2364 TDNGAT
-2369 WTDVQ
+2369 WERVTNVDPI
-2374 EVTLYGTDD
+2374 TLYGTDD

-2415 QPGTDDAVEEGGA
+2415 QPGTDDAVEEGEA

-2433 TVAYPDNTTAT
+2433 TVKYSDDNGTLTAT
-2444 NTLHTV
+2444 NTLRTV

-2463 ENGKRPAS
+2463 ENKKRPAS

-2477 YLQAGGDPAKE
+2477 YLQAGGDPARE

-2493 FAAPAIVTLDGKAD
+2493 FAAPAIVTLDGTAD
-2507 GDSGELYYEDKEWHA
+2507 GGSGKLYYEDKEWHA
-2522 VWNGVPAVMPGSSKD
+2522 VWKGVPAVMPGSTTD
-2537 ASGNTV
+2537 NGNTV
-2543 YKVFERVSGDYIIE
+2543 YKVFESVSGDYIIE
-2557 SSPATSAGG
+2557 STPAASAGG
-2566 GDFTITNTPSITLS
+2566 RDFTITNTPSITLS

-2603 GGKPQTVETIT
+2603 GGTPQTVETIT

-2619 SWRHIFDPVPVYDGG
+2619 SWRHTFDPVPVYDGG

-2641 VVETEINDAPAEEFE
+2641 VAETEINDAPAEEFE

-2694 PDDLTLKLYRTTVQ
+2694 PVDLTLKLYRTT
-2708 DPAESDWQE
+2708 DPTLDEKKWDLVENIKYEWKQSNVFKDCWIA
-2717 VTGFT
+2717 V
-2722 YTWNKNGD
+2722 
-2730 RWYTS
+2730 
-2735 FNNLAMVDANG
+2735 FNDLTMVDVNG

-2763 TVITHGNASIFHFKN
+2763 TVITHENASIFHFKN
-2778 TLSERINIPV
+2778 TLSERISIPV

-2808 ELYANGKPTDK
+2808 ELYANGKPTNK

-2928 MTFANGTASVTLRD
+2928 MTFTNGTASVTLRD

-2967 PYTTASTG
+2967 PYTTTSTG

-3018 ITVKLLANGA
+3018 ITVKLLADGA

-3041 WKGSFGGLDA
+3041 WKGTFGGLDA

>member
-1 MKKQCNNEENMI
+1 MKKQCNNEENT
-13 FFLKKWGRGTGM
+13 FCFLKKWGGGTGM
-25 KMKRLT
+25 KMKRLA

-40 ISTAATVLPVYAED
+40 ISTAATALPVYAED
-54 TPQPSSLT
+54 APQPSSLT
-62 EETDAG
+62 EEADAG

-74 ADDTRPEQQ
+74 AADTQPEQQ

-113 EQQPEQPIQLPET
+113 EQQPAQPIQLPET
-126 QGNTAP
+126 QGDTAP
-132 AAGTPDPNEG
+132 VAGAPDPNEG
-142 LCPHHIKHDDT
+142 LCPHHTEHD
-153 CGYQEAV
+153 
-160 EAQPC
+160 
-165 NHVHDGECGY
+165 
-175 DGSDGSCTHE
+175 
-185 HGAACGYVEAQPGS
+185 AACGYVEAQPGS

-211 CTSLCTSEQ
+211 CTSLCTEED
-220 PNPDCPVCDGEPDA
+220 PNEGCPVCAEHPDE
-234 CTYTTVSVSATFDA
+234 CTYTTVEVSVRINSQYVVCADKNVFITIGGEITGEKVESATVNIALTEDEISMLGSL
-248 DYAEYCPKGEYVY
+248 DNTGLTLNGN
-261 MTLSCV
+261 TLS
-267 IDGKKVTKAEVS
+267 
-279 IQLTEEEA
+279 
-287 RLSCEFPGNVSL
+287 
-299 DENNVLHFT
+299 FT
-308 VECDPESGRGE
+308 VDQKINNGIFSTSLN
-319 IITKLGLSALENAT
+319 IHADALAT
-333 LDIADTDISV
+333 LDISSEDITV
-343 TLTPEEYQ
+343 TLSPEKYQTEEYKDQ
-351 NSGLVGVSASGDRLT
+351 VGISTDGGKLT

-372 TQNDPYGGG
+372 TQEDPYGGG
-381 LEYAAEVDALTVHYV
+381 LEYDTKVDALAVYYV

-421 EPQALD
+421 GPQ
-427 PEDLDPEDLPFGM
+427 DLDPEHLPFGM
-440 GMDDAPVI
+440 DDVPAI
-448 AAPADNTWTGSV
+448 AAAPADNTWTGSV
-460 EDASR
+460 EDASL

-481 SVRWYLQPSYTV
+481 PVRWYLQPSYTG
-493 DNTNGTLVQI
+493 DNTNGELVQI
-503 TEDNKDQYPAGLAV
+503 TEGNKDEYPAGLAV

-531 DVPEVIETLG
+531 DVPEVIESLG
-541 NLHHAVYWADNG
+541 NLHHTVYWADNG
-553 GAEGKRPDD
+553 GAEGKRPAD

-586 MGTLGLKDLPQPTLT
+586 MGTLGLDALPQPTLT
-601 HDSGVWEV
+601 HGSGVWEV
-609 DWDGSLPSKVRYTDS
+609 DWDNSLPSKVRYTDS

-632 ERSVSWRF
+632 VRSVSWRF

-657 NADQYPSAGEKY
+657 NAGQYPSAGQKY

-692 GQGLRDAF
+692 GQGLQDAF

-707 AQYGDKKDLYFQ
+707 AQYGDEKDLYFQ
-719 LAQMLDDGHVRD
+719 LAQMLADGHVRD
-731 DYENGTDPDC
+731 NYVDGTDSDC

-772 TEPEEGDGKVDSVA
+772 TEPAEGDGKVDSAA

-819 KLTLS
+819 KLTLT
-824 GTRKWDATKVWLDD
+824 GFREWNATKVWLDD
-838 GNESSRPGTVF
+838 GNESIRPETVF

-878 KQSEGDPNK
+878 KRSADDPNK
-887 YTLQIDDL
+887 YILQIDGL

-915 NNASRYEQVFG
+915 DTASRYEQVFG

-931 GTVTGDVLPD
+931 GNVTDTVLPA
-941 GMDKRESGNTFLY
+941 GTQRASGNTFLY

-988 VELRLQSRPAGSE
+988 VELRLQSRPAGSD
-1001 SEDEWQNTE
+1001 DEWQDTE
-1010 YTDKIFGFFA
+1010 YTDRIFGFFA

-1064 DKVPVTEENGSKIFT
+1064 IEVPVTEENGSKIFT
-1079 LTQNDRKIQ
+1079 LTQNGRKIQ
-1088 YRSTANEETNVITN
+1088 YRSVSNYAEGGTVITN

-1112 EKKFE
+1112 EKRFE
-1117 GGWDAGKYNDS
+1117 GGWDADNYKDS

-1142 VRYLTF
+1142 AAYLTF
-1148 TMDGDSEGT
+1148 TMDGNAEGDV
-1157 MKFEIYGI
+1157 KFETYGV

-1173 VQRKDAW
+1173 VQRDGAW
-1180 KVIIHGLPEFDTE
+1180 KVSIHGLPEFDTE

-1199 MLLEESGN
+1199 MLLEQRGN

-1250 LPVTVTVYDK
+1250 LPVTVTVYNK
-1260 GTCEPLEV
+1260 ETCKPLTV
-1268 DGHGVSATLE
+1268 DGHGVSATLK
-1278 NNGTGWYAILNIGT
+1278 NDGTGWYAILNIGRYKP
-1292 HESDDVYVLETAV
+1292 DDVYVLETEV
-1305 DGQPITN
+1305 GNSQVTG
-1312 NPQEPPTYTN
+1312 NPDSAPNYTN
-1322 DPDADVYTAVHFETK
+1322 DGDGTYTQARVDTDYHK
-1337 FHVYEATYAYEKSFG
+1337 YEVTYAYDESFG
-1352 GDGDVFEG
+1352 GDGGVFAG

-1374 DITVTK
+1374 EITVTK

-1389 RTELADALQ
+1389 RTALADALQ
-1398 TEGIQLAVRLDFL
+1398 TAGIQLAVRLDFL
-1411 SEESPEQ
+1411 SEAPDGQKYE
-1418 DYTITRSGYG
+1418 ITRSGYG
-1428 DDKQGDT
+1428 DDTQGDT
-1435 VTISPGNTVKIKAED
+1435 VTISPGNTVDIKD
-1450 DSWVDSIQVL
+1450 NSGSWVDSIQVL
-1460 DLRASEQKP
+1460 DLSEPEQKT

-1494 FVNEKGVVVPEANLP
+1494 FVNEKGEEVSEANLP
-1509 EAVRNAWQ
+1509 AAVRNAWQ

-1523 TAGEYEVGHLHAD
+1523 TAGEYVVGHLHAD
-1536 DKQKFT
+1536 DRQGFT

-1579 RTHEKGADGTTTT
+1579 RTHVQGADGTTT
-1592 RTELVVPNYR
+1592 RTELFVPNYR
-1602 WEYGGATGEEGIS
+1602 WEYDGKTGEEDIS
-1615 ESTFWKCT
+1615 QSTFWKCT

-1628 KYDALGYAIDY
+1628 KYDELGYEIDY
-1639 FALMSSTVSAEDFGY
+1639 FALMSSSVSAEDFGY
-1654 LNSQYAPNR
+1654 LNSQYAPGR
-1663 AANGSGA
+1663 ATDGSGA
-1670 FGTSDGVYE
+1670 FGTSDGVDAENKDRVQDVGE
-1679 GASDEEKKL
+1679 GG
-1688 VQNVG
+1688 V
-1693 KDGAPNY
+1693 PNY

-1733 TDLPTVTFYLDRTA
+1733 TDLPTVTFYLDRATV
-1747 GDGPEE
+1747 GGQKEE
-1753 KGVAYMTVEGDDWA
+1753 DVAYMTVTGDDWK

-1778 FGHTDENEP
+1778 FGHTGANAP
-1787 SSEIPEDGKLP
+1787 SSKIPGNGELP

-1817 VREVIKW
+1817 VREVIEWK
-1824 DGTAAGS
+1824 DGTTSDSGVLN
-1831 EGGNVF
+1831 GQQIF
-1837 TLGGSGQTIA
+1837 DLGGSGQTLRNSYNPDTA
-1847 NVYGPE
+1847 Q
-1853 TGALQ
+1853 LS

-1866 QDLESY
+1866 QNLESY
-1872 PAITLQLSRTYTT
+1872 PAITLQLTRTYTKNDGYT
-1885 SADATSDARVV
+1885 SESLTVQT
-1896 EALTWNASAVK
+1896 LTWKAAD
-1907 TAVKAGT
+1907 VKAAVATATDTDG
-1914 VDANG
+1914 DG
-1919 NVTVQYQFTFDELP
+1919 NVTIQYTFTFENLP
-1933 IYAPNGSKYLYTI
+1933 VYAPNGSEFVYTI
-1946 TEVKNDLGGYDTWAA
+1946 TEDKSSLGGYDTWAA
-1961 SGNKSVEELENEAYK
+1961 SDDVSAEDLEKDAYK

-1983 LRPDPDK
+1983 LRPDK
-1990 DPGIDASFLNKKGDP
+1990 DSDIDASFLNKPGDP
-2005 GEITLTGDKVWQ
+2005 GTIKLTGDKVWQ
-2017 DLDNV
+2017 DLNNA
-2022 FNFRPDEL
+2022 FGFRPDEL

-2035 RRANSQPGQ
+2035 RRADNQPGQ
-2044 SNAIDW
+2044 GNAIGL
-2050 QDVTLKDSQIAWDGK
+2050 QPVTLTEGQITWVKGD
-2065 DAGSDRWTYTI
+2065 SDRWTYTI

-2090 YQVTEKG
+2090 YQVIEKG

-2107 GTVQQRGVD
+2107 GTVQQREVD

-2144 GRTITQDILG
+2144 GQTITQDILG

-2165 QVRAKAEDT
+2165 QVRAKAESA
-2174 EGADYGLWQDASA
+2174 ADSAYTDWQDASA
-2187 YFAAT
+2187 YFTDT

-2243 PVYALQYRVVE
+2243 PVYELEYRVVE
-2254 TEVNVYK
+2254 TEVNVYPNS
-2261 DGTTTSPL
+2261 DPAAASL
-2269 LSLTYTAPYDN
+2269 LTLTYTAPTYN
-2280 GGGSYAYTVTENPGA
+2280 GGGSYAYTVTENPGT
-2295 AQDFIMPYYGSNGE
+2295 AQGFIKPYYGSNGE
-2309 TTQPNKTANH
+2309 IAQPNGTANH
-2319 KNQLDTTELTVRKVW
+2319 KNQLATTELTVRKVW
-2334 VGDNNNAYGTRPATD
+2334 VDDNNNAYGTRPATD
-2349 ADRYTWQVTLVIQRS
+2349 ADRYTWEVTLVAERS
-2364 TDGAT
+2364 TDNGAT
-2369 WTDVQ
+2369 WERVPNV
-2374 EVTLYGTDD
+2374 EPITLYGTDD

-2401 DGDLTACQYRVQEL
+2401 DGDLTDCQYRVQEL
-2415 QPGTDDAVEEGGA
+2415 QPGTDDAVEAGGA

-2433 TVAYPDNTTAT
+2433 TVKYSDDNGTLTAT
-2444 NTLHTV
+2444 NTLRTV

-2477 YLQAGGDPAKE
+2477 YLQAGGDPDRE

-2493 FAAPAIVTLDGKAD
+2493 FASPAIVTLDGTAD
-2507 GDSGELYYEDKEWHA
+2507 GDSGKPYYEDKEWHA
-2522 VWNGVPAVMPGSSKD
+2522 VWNGVPAVMPGSTTD
-2537 ASGNTV
+2537 NGNTV
-2543 YKVFERVSGDYIIE
+2543 YKVFESVSGDYIIE
-2557 SSPATSAGG
+2557 STPAASAGG

-2603 GGKPQTVETIT
+2603 GGTPEVVKEVT
-2614 LDANN
+2614 LNEGNN
-2619 SWRHIFDPVPVYDGG
+2619 WQHAFDPVPVYDGD

-2641 VVETEINDAPAEEFE
+2641 VAETEINGNPAEEFG

-2694 PDDLTLKLYRTTVQ
+2694 PDDLTLKLYRTTAQ

-2717 VTGFT
+2717 VTGLT
-2722 YTWNKNGD
+2722 YTWTKYGD

-2735 FNNLAMVDANG
+2735 FNNLAMVDVNG

-2778 TLSERINIPV
+2778 TLSERISIPV

-2808 ELYANGKPTDK
+2808 KLYANGKPTGK

-2834 VTGSANGWSGTFTGI
+2834 VTGSANGWSGMFTGI

-2870 HYEVS
+2870 HYEAG

-2928 MTFANGTASVTLRD
+2928 MTFTNGTASVTLRD

-3001 EKVWQDDGDRDG
+3001 EKIWQDDGDRDG

-3018 ITVKLLANGA
+3018 ITVKLLADGA

-3108 GDGFDLSLLVTL
+3108 GDDLSLSLLVTL

>member
-1 MKKQCNNEENMI
+1 
-13 FFLKKWGRGTGM
+13 M

-40 ISTAATVLPVYAED
+40 ISTAATALPVYAED
-54 TPQPSSLT
+54 APQPSSLT
-62 EETDAG
+62 EEADAG

-74 ADDTRPEQQ
+74 ADDTQPEQQ

-113 EQQPEQPIQLPET
+113 EQQPAQPIQLPET
-126 QGNTAP
+126 QGDTAP

-142 LCPHHIKHDDT
+142 LCPHHT
-153 CGYQEAV
+153 E
-160 EAQPC
+160 
-165 NHVHDGECGY
+165 HDG
-175 DGSDGSCTHE
+175 T
-185 HGAACGYVEAQPGS
+185 CGYVEAQPGS

-211 CTSLCTSEQ
+211 CTSLCTEED
-220 PNPDCPVCDGEPDA
+220 PNEGCPVCQNNYKN
-234 CTYTTVSVSATFDA
+234 CTFTTVEVNVWFSGDNYNDGHYAQCGAQNIFVSVQGTI
-248 DYAEYCPKGEYVY
+248 
-261 MTLSCV
+261 T
-267 IDGKKVTKAEVS
+267 GKKVTSAEVAVTLTQEELALLGDL
-279 IQLTEEEA
+279 QLDGDK
-287 RLSCEFPGNVSL
+287 LK
-299 DENNVLHFT
+299 FT
-308 VECDPESGRGE
+308 VDMNEQTGSG
-319 IITKLGLSALENAT
+319 IFSASFNVRSDALAT

-343 TLTPEEYQ
+343 TLTPEKYQ

-366 FVEKLP
+366 FVEILP
-372 TQNDPYGGG
+372 TEDDPYGSG
-381 LEYAAEVDALTVHYV
+381 LECAATVEALPVHYV
-396 DSEGNPAARQ
+396 DSEGKPTARQ
-406 EDAPVFTLYYQVGDD
+406 ETAPTYTLYYQVGDD
-421 EPQALD
+421 TPQAVNSEE
-427 PEDLDPEDLPFGM
+427 PPFGLSKEEF
-440 GMDDAPVI
+440 
-448 AAPADNTWTGSV
+448 PAITTEADENTWTGRVNDTSK
-460 EDASR
+460 
-465 LPSRVLTWAG
+465 LPSKVLVLEDGQYVEKAVT
-475 DAFQEQ
+475 
-481 SVRWYLQPSYTV
+481 WYLEASDEENP
-493 DNTNGTLVQI
+493 NGKLVQI
-503 TEDNKDQYPAGLAV
+503 TEGNKDEYPAGLAV

-531 DVPEVIETLG
+531 DVPEVIESLG
-541 NLHHAVYWADNG
+541 NLHHTVYWADNG
-553 GAEGKRPDD
+553 GAEGKRPAN

-586 MGTLGLKDLPQPTLT
+586 MGTLGLDALPQPELT
-601 HDSGVWEV
+601 HGSGVWEV
-609 DWDGSLPSKVRYTDS
+609 YWNNSLPSKVRYTDS
-624 TGSGGEPV
+624 TGFGGEPV

-657 NADQYPSAGEKY
+657 NAGQYPSAGQKY

-692 GQGLRDAF
+692 GQGLQDAF

-707 AQYGDKKDLYFQ
+707 AQYGDEKDLYFQ
-719 LAQMLDDGHVRD
+719 LAQMLADGHVQD
-731 DYENGTDPDC
+731 DYVDGTDSDC

-765 GEVTDAA
+765 GEVTGAA
-772 TEPEEGDGKVDSVA
+772 TKPAEGDGKVDSAA
-786 VPEEGDYFAIGYDNG
+786 VPEAGDYFAIGYDNG

-806 GDATDAVYGGGTV
+806 GDATNAVYGGGTV
-819 KLTLS
+819 KLTLT
-824 GTRKWDATKVWLDD
+824 GFREWNAAKVWLDD
-838 GNESSRPGTVF
+838 GDKSSRPDTVF

-868 DSGLPLTIEP
+868 DSGLPVEIDP
-878 KQSEGDPNK
+878 VPAEGDPNK
-887 YTLQIDDL
+887 YILQIDGL

-915 NNASRYEQVFG
+915 DTASRYEQVFG
-926 VVGED
+926 EVGEN
-931 GTVTGDVLPD
+931 GTVTDTVLPA
-941 GMDKRESGNTFLY
+941 GTQRASGNTFLY

-988 VELRLQSRPAGSE
+988 VELRLQSRPAGSD
-1001 SEDEWQNTE
+1001 DEWQDTK
-1010 YTDKIFGFFA
+1010 YTDRIFGFFA

-1033 YDGQG
+1033 YDQQG

-1064 DKVPVTEENGSKIFT
+1064 NKVPVTEENGSKIFT
-1079 LTQNDRKIQ
+1079 LTQNGRKIQ
-1088 YRSTANEETNVITN
+1088 YRSVSREAEDGGTVITN

-1117 GGWDAGKYNDS
+1117 GGWDADKYRDS

-1142 VRYLTF
+1142 APYLTF
-1148 TMDGDSEGT
+1148 TMDGKTEGNVEFT
-1157 MKFEIYGI
+1157 RHNV
-1165 DEEEKNIT
+1165 DEEENIT
-1173 VQRKDAW
+1173 VQRNGAW
-1180 KVIIHGLPEFDTE
+1180 EVSIHGLPEFDAE

-1199 MLLEESGN
+1199 MLLEKSGN

-1212 TERDDEGNYTSVI
+1212 TKRDDEGNYTSVI

-1260 GTCEPLEV
+1260 KTCKPLTV
-1268 DGHGVSATLE
+1268 DGHGVSATLK
-1278 NNGTGWYAILNIGT
+1278 NDGTGWYAILNIGKY
-1292 HESDDVYVLETAV
+1292 EPEDVYVLETAAGNSQV
-1305 DGQPITN
+1305 TG
-1312 NPQEPPTYTN
+1312 NPDSAPNYTN
-1322 DPDADVYTAVHFETK
+1322 DGDGTYTQARVDTDYHK
-1337 FHVYEATYAYEKSFG
+1337 YEVTYAYDESFG
-1352 GDGDVFEG
+1352 GDGGVFEG

-1380 NWVDGDGEK
+1380 NWVDGDGDK
-1389 RTELADALQ
+1389 RTALADALQ
-1398 TEGIQLAVRLDFL
+1398 TAGIQLAVRLDFL
-1411 SEESPEQ
+1411 SEAPDGQKYE
-1418 DYTITRSGYG
+1418 ITWSGYG
-1428 DDKQGDT
+1428 DDTQGDT
-1435 VTISPGNTVKIKAED
+1435 VTISPGNTVQIED
-1450 DSWVDSIQVL
+1450 NSGSWVDSIQVL
-1460 DLRASEQKP
+1460 DLSEPEQKT
-1469 QTLYFWNLPKYDGNG
+1469 QTLYFCRLPKYDGNG

-1494 FVNEKGVVVPEANLP
+1494 FVNEKGEEVSEEELP
-1509 EAVRNAWQ
+1509 KEVAVAWQ

-1523 TAGEYEVGHLHAD
+1523 TAGEYEVGHLHD
-1536 DKQKFT
+1536 DDSQDFT

-1579 RTHEKGADGTTTT
+1579 RTHVQGADGTPTT
-1592 RTELVVPNYR
+1592 RTELFVPNYR
-1602 WEYGGATGEEGIS
+1602 WEYDGTMEEEGIS

-1628 KYDALGYAIDY
+1628 KYDELGYEIDY

-1654 LNSQYAPNR
+1654 LNSQYAPER
-1663 AANGSGA
+1663 AADGSGA

-1679 GASDEEKKL
+1679 GASEENQDR
-1688 VQNVG
+1688 VQDVG
-1693 KDGAPNY
+1693 EGDAPNY

-1724 QNLPDSYPM
+1724 QNLPDRYPM
-1733 TDLPTVTFYLDRTA
+1733 TDLPTVTFYLDRATV
-1747 GDGPEE
+1747 GGQKEE
-1753 KGVAYMTVEGDDWA
+1753 KVAYMTVTGDDWK

-1778 FGHTDENEP
+1778 FGRMGKNEP
-1787 SSEIPEDGKLP
+1787 SSTIEDLPEGVDP
-1798 QGTALLPR
+1798 LPR
-1806 FDTQGRLYTYT
+1806 FDAQGRLYTYT

-1824 DGTAAGS
+1824 DGTAAGNAG
-1831 EGGNVF
+1831 ENVF
-1837 TLGGSGQTIA
+1837 TLDGSGQTLRNSYEPDTA
-1847 NVYGPE
+1847 QLSAVKYLTVP
-1853 TGALQ
+1853 
-1858 AVKYLTVP
+1858 VKYLTVP

-1872 PAITLQLSRTYTT
+1872 PAITLQLTRTYTT
-1885 SADATSDARVV
+1885 NDGDTSESLTVQT
-1896 EALTWNASAVK
+1896 LTWNAAD
-1907 TAVKAGT
+1907 VKAA
-1914 VDANG
+1914 VDKAVDEDNDG
-1919 NVTVQYQFTFDELP
+1919 LVTIQHTFTFEKLP
-1933 IYAPNGSKYLYTI
+1933 VYAPNGSEFVYTI
-1946 TEVKNDLGGYDTWAA
+1946 TEDKSSLGGYDTWAA
-1961 SGNKSVEELENEAYK
+1961 SGNKSVEELEKDAYK

-1983 LRPDPDK
+1983 LRPDK
-1990 DPGIDASFLNKKGDP
+1990 DSAIDASFLNKP
-2005 GEITLTGDKVWQ
+2005 GNPGTIALTGDKVWQ
-2017 DLDNV
+2017 DLNNA
-2022 FNFRPDEL
+2022 FGFRPDEL
-2030 TLTLQ
+2030 TLTLK
-2035 RRANSQPGQ
+2035 RRADNQPGQ
-2044 SNAIDW
+2044 SNPIGW
-2050 QDVTLKDSQIAWDGK
+2050 QDVTLKDRQIAWDGK
-2065 DAGSDRWTYTI
+2065 GTNPDRWTYTI
-2076 TGLERYAPNGMPWI
+2076 TELERYAPNGMPWI
-2090 YQVTEKG
+2090 YQVTEETV

-2107 GTVQQRGVD
+2107 GTVTQKSADQTT
-2116 ANGNVTMNDLT
+2116 GNVTMNDLT

-2165 QVRAKAEDT
+2165 QVRAKAESA
-2174 EGADYGLWQDASA
+2174 ADSDYTDWQDASA

-2206 TGSIRATLSDTAAWS
+2206 TGSIRATLSDTKWKQS
-2221 KKYYGADES
+2221 YYGENNS
-2230 LKSLPLYIKGADG
+2230 LQNLPLYIKGADG
-2243 PVYALQYRVVE
+2243 PVYELEYRVVE
-2254 TEVNVYK
+2254 TEVNVYPN
-2261 DGTTTSPL
+2261 SEPAAASL
-2269 LSLTYTAPYDN
+2269 LTLTYTAPDN
-2280 GGGSYAYTVTENPGA
+2280 NGDDPYTYEVTGQGA
-2295 AQDFIMPYYGSNGE
+2295 AQGFIMPYYGSNGE

-2493 FAAPAIVTLDGKAD
+2493 FAAPAIVTLDGTAD
-2507 GDSGELYYEDKEWHA
+2507 GGSGKLYYEDKEWHA
-2522 VWNGVPAVMPGSSKD
+2522 VWKGVPAVMPGSSKD

-2543 YKVFERVSGDYIIE
+2543 YKVFESVSGDYIIE
-2557 SSPATSAGG
+2557 STPAASAGG

-2580 VDKIWLGLDA
+2580 VDKIWRGLDA

-2603 GGKPQTVETIT
+2603 GGMPQTVETIT

-2619 SWRHIFDPVPVYDGG
+2619 SWRHTFDPVPVYDERGE
-2634 GKKYQYT
+2634 KYQYT
-2641 VVETEINDAPAEEFE
+2641 VAETEINGNPAEEFG

-2694 PDDLTLKLYRTTVQ
+2694 PVDLTLKLYRTTAQ

-2717 VTGFT
+2717 VTGLT

-2735 FNNLAMVDANG
+2735 FNDLAMVDVNG

-2763 TVITHGNASIFHFKN
+2763 TVITHENASIFHFKN
-2778 TLSERINIPV
+2778 TLSERIGIPV

-2808 ELYANGKPTDK
+2808 ELYANGKPTGK

-2870 HYEVS
+2870 HYEAG

-2967 PYTTASTG
+2967 PYTTTSTG

-3018 ITVKLLANGA
+3018 ITVKLLADGA
-3028 DAGRQLTLDASCG
+3028 DAGRRLTLDASCG

>member
-1 MKKQCNNEENMI
+1 MKKQCNNEENTLC
-13 FFLKKWGRGTGM
+13 FLKRWGGGTGM
-25 KMKRLT
+25 KMKRLA

-40 ISTAATVLPVYAED
+40 ISTAATALPVYAED
-54 TPQPSSLT
+54 APQPSSLT
-62 EETDAG
+62 EEADAG

-74 ADDTRPEQQ
+74 AADTQPEQQ
-83 PQPGPGPEAGAG
+83 PQPGPGPEEGAG

-113 EQQPEQPIQLPET
+113 EQQPAQPIQLPET

-153 CGYQEAV
+153 CGY
-160 EAQPC
+160 
-165 NHVHDGECGY
+165 
-175 DGSDGSCTHE
+175 
-185 HGAACGYVEAQPGS
+185 VEAQPGS

-211 CTSLCTSEQ
+211 CTSLCTEED
-220 PNPDCPVCDGEPDA
+220 PNEGCPVCAEHPDE
-234 CTYTTVSVSATFDA
+234 CTYTTVEVSVRIDSQYEVCADKNVFITIGGKITGEKVESATVNIALTEDEISMLGSL
-248 DYAEYCPKGEYVY
+248 DNTGLTLNGN
-261 MTLSCV
+261 TLS
-267 IDGKKVTKAEVS
+267 
-279 IQLTEEEA
+279 
-287 RLSCEFPGNVSL
+287 
-299 DENNVLHFT
+299 FT
-308 VECDPESGRGE
+308 VDQKINNGIFSTSLN
-319 IITKLGLSALENAT
+319 IHADALAT
-333 LDIADTDISV
+333 LDISSEDITV
-343 TLTPEEYQ
+343 TLSPEKYQTEEYKDQ
-351 NSGLVGVSASGDRLT
+351 VGISTDGGKLT

-372 TQNDPYGGG
+372 TPDDRYGGG
-381 LEYAAEVDALTVHYV
+381 LEYDTKVDALTVHYV

-421 EPQALD
+421 GPQALD
-427 PEDLDPEDLPFGM
+427 PKHLPFGM
-440 GMDDAPVI
+440 DAAPAI
-448 AAPADNTWTGSV
+448 AAAPADNTWTGSV
-460 EDASR
+460 EDASK
-465 LPSRVLTWAG
+465 LPSTVLTWAG

-481 SVRWYLQPSYTV
+481 SVSWYLQPSYTG

-503 TEDNKDQYPAGLAV
+503 TEGNKDEYPAGLAV

-531 DVPEVIETLG
+531 DVPEVIESLK
-541 NLHHAVYWADNG
+541 NLHHTVYWADNG
-553 GAEGKRPDD
+553 GAEGKRPAN

-577 QYQTLTVEN
+577 QYQTLTVDN
-586 MGTLGLKDLPQPTLT
+586 MGTLGLDDLPQPTLT
-601 HDSGVWEV
+601 HGSGVWEV
-609 DWDGSLPSKVRYTDS
+609 DWDNSLPSKVRYTDS

-632 ERSVSWRF
+632 VRNVSWRF

-657 NADQYPSAGEKY
+657 NAGQYPSAGQKY

-692 GQGLRDAF
+692 GQGLQNAF

-707 AQYGDKKDLYFQ
+707 AQYGGEKDLYFQ
-719 LAQMLDDGHVRD
+719 LAQMLADGHVQD
-731 DYENGTDPDC
+731 DYVDGTDSDC

-765 GEVTDAA
+765 GEVTGAA
-772 TEPEEGDGKVDSVA
+772 TKPAEGDGKVDSAA
-786 VPEEGDYFAIGYDNG
+786 VPEAGDYFAIGYDNG

-819 KLTLS
+819 KLTLT
-824 GTRKWDATKVWLDD
+824 GFREWNATKVWLDD
-838 GNESSRPGTVF
+838 GDTSSRPGTVF

-878 KQSEGDPNK
+878 KQSEDDPNK
-887 YTLQIDDL
+887 YILQIGGL

-915 NNASRYEQVFG
+915 DTASRYEQVFG

-931 GTVTGDVLPD
+931 GNVTDTVLPA
-941 GMDKRESGNTFLY
+941 GTQRASGNTFLY

-988 VELRLQSRPAGSE
+988 VELRLQSRPAGSD
-1001 SEDEWQNTE
+1001 DEWQDTE
-1010 YTDKIFGFFA
+1010 YTDRIFGFFA

-1052 EGSVQD
+1052 NGSVQD

-1064 DKVPVTEENGSKIFT
+1064 DKVPVTEENSSKIFT
-1079 LTQNDRKIQ
+1079 LTQNGRKIQ
-1088 YRSTANEETNVITN
+1088 YRSVSNYAEGGTVITN

-1112 EKKFE
+1112 EKRFE
-1117 GGWDAGKYNDS
+1117 GGWDADNYKDS
-1128 YTFTLFRSTSGSQA
+1128 YTFTLFRSTSGSRA
-1142 VRYLTF
+1142 APYLTF
-1148 TMDGDSEGT
+1148 TMDGKTEGDVEFT
-1157 MKFEIYGI
+1157 THNV
-1165 DEEEKNIT
+1165 DEEENIT
-1173 VQRKDAW
+1173 VQRDGAW
-1180 KVIIHGLPEFDTE
+1180 EVSIHGLPEFDTE

-1199 MLLEESGN
+1199 MLLEKSGN

-1212 TERDDEGNYTSVI
+1212 TERDDEGNYASVI

-1250 LPVTVTVYDK
+1250 LPVTVTVYNK
-1260 GTCEPLEV
+1260 ETCKPLTV
-1268 DGHGVSATLE
+1268 DGHGVSATLK
-1278 NNGTGWYAILNIGT
+1278 NDGTGWYAILNIGT
-1292 HESDDVYVLETAV
+1292 YEPNEVYVLETAV
-1305 DGQPITN
+1305 GGQLITN
-1312 NPQEPPTYTN
+1312 DLEGPPTYTN
-1322 DPDADVYTAVHFETK
+1322 DPDADDYTAVHFETK
-1337 FHVYEATYAYEKSFG
+1337 FHVYEATYAYDESFG
-1352 GDGDVFEG
+1352 GDGVVFAG

-1389 RTELADALQ
+1389 RTALAAALDQ
-1398 TEGIQLAVRLDFL
+1398 YNMALAVRLDFL
-1411 SEESPEQ
+1411 SEAPDGQKKYE
-1418 DYTITRSGYG
+1418 ITRSGYG
-1428 DDKQGDT
+1428 DDEQGDT
-1435 VTISPGNTVKIKAED
+1435 VTISPGNTARIED
-1450 DSWVDSIQVL
+1450 NSGSWVDSIQVL
-1460 DLRASEQKP
+1460 DLSEPEQKT
-1469 QTLYFWNLPKYDGNG
+1469 QTLYFCRLPKYDGNG

-1494 FVNEKGVVVPEANLP
+1494 FVNEKGEEVSEEELP
-1509 EAVRNAWQ
+1509 KEVAVAWQ

-1523 TAGEYEVGHLHAD
+1523 TAGEYEVGHLHD
-1536 DKQKFT
+1536 DDSQDFT

-1579 RTHEKGADGTTTT
+1579 RTHVQGADGTPTT
-1592 RTELVVPNYR
+1592 RTELFVPNYR
-1602 WEYGGATGEEGIS
+1602 WEYDGTMEEEGIS

-1628 KYDALGYAIDY
+1628 KYDELGYEIDY

-1654 LNSQYAPNR
+1654 LNSQYAPER
-1663 AANGSGA
+1663 AADGSGA

-1679 GASDEEKKL
+1679 GASEENQDR
-1688 VQNVG
+1688 VQDVG
-1693 KDGAPNY
+1693 EGDAPNY

-1724 QNLPDSYPM
+1724 QNLPDRYPM
-1733 TDLPTVTFYLDRTA
+1733 TDLPTVTFYLDRATV
-1747 GDGPEE
+1747 GGQKEE
-1753 KGVAYMTVEGDDWA
+1753 KVAYMTVTGDDWK

-1778 FGHTDENEP
+1778 FGHTGANAP
-1787 SSEIPEDGKLP
+1787 SSKIPGNGELP

-1817 VREVIKW
+1817 VREVIEW
-1824 DGTAAGS
+1824 DGTAAGNA
-1831 EGGNVF
+1831 GGNVF
-1837 TLGGSGQTIA
+1837 TLDGSGQTLRNSYNPA
-1847 NVYGPE
+1847 
-1853 TGALQ
+1853 TAQLS

-1866 QDLESY
+1866 QGLESY
-1872 PAITLQLSRTYTT
+1872 PAITLQLTRTYTT
-1885 SADATSDARVV
+1885 NDETPSESLTVQTQ
-1896 EALTWNASAVK
+1896 TWNAAEVK
-1907 TAVKAGT
+1907 TAVAAATDTDG
-1914 VDANG
+1914 DG
-1919 NVTVQYQFTFDELP
+1919 NVTIQHTFTFKNLP
-1933 IYAPNGSKYLYTI
+1933 VYAPNGSEFVYTI
-1946 TEVKNDLGGYDTWAA
+1946 TEDKSSLGGYDTWAA
-1961 SGNKSVEELENEAYK
+1961 SGNKSVEELEKDAYK

-1983 LRPDPDK
+1983 LRPDK
-1990 DPGIDASFLNKKGDP
+1990 DSGIDASFLNKPGDP
-2005 GEITLTGDKVWQ
+2005 GTITLTGDKVWQ
-2017 DLDNV
+2017 DLNNV
-2022 FNFRPDEL
+2022 FGFRPDEL

-2035 RRANSQPGQ
+2035 RWANSQPGQ
-2044 SNAIDW
+2044 SNPIGL
-2050 QDVTLKDSQIAWDGK
+2050 QPVTLTEGQITWVKGDLN
-2065 DAGSDRWTYTI
+2065 SWTYTI

-2090 YQVTEKG
+2090 YQVIETV
-2097 PEHYTASPAN
+2097 PEPYTASPAN
-2107 GTVQQRGVD
+2107 GTVTQKGGADQTT
-2116 ANGNVTMNDLT
+2116 GNVTMNDLT

-2165 QVRAKAEDT
+2165 QVRAKAESA
-2174 EGADYGLWQDASA
+2174 ADSAYTDWRNASA
-2187 YFAAT
+2187 YFTAT

-2206 TGSIRATLSDTAAWS
+2206 TGSIRATLSDAKWKQS
-2221 KKYYGADES
+2221 YYGENNS
-2230 LKSLPLYIKGADG
+2230 LQNLPLYIKGADG
-2243 PVYALQYRVVE
+2243 NVYELEYRVVE
-2254 TEVNVYK
+2254 TEVNVYPNS
-2261 DGTTTSPL
+2261 DSAAASL
-2269 LSLTYTAPYDN
+2269 LKLTYTAPVDN
-2280 GGGSYAYTVTENPGA
+2280 GGGSYAYTVTEKIGA
-2295 AQDFIMPYYGSNGE
+2295 AQGFIKPYYGSANE
-2309 TTQPNKTANH
+2309 IAQLNNTANH
-2319 KNQLDTTELTVRKVW
+2319 KNQLATTELTVQKMW
-2334 VGDNNNAYGTRPATD
+2334 VDDNNNAYGTRPATD
-2349 ADRYTWQVTLVIQRS
+2349 ADRYTWEVTLVIQRS

-2383 LKQVDQ
+2383 LTQADQ

-2401 DGDLTACQYRVQEL
+2401 DGNLTGCQYRVQEL
-2415 QPGTDDAVEEGGA
+2415 QPATDNAVEAGGA

-2433 TVAYPDNTTAT
+2433 TVAYPDNDGPLTAE
-2444 NTLHTV
+2444 NTLEITR
-2450 DFTAQ
+2450 FTAQ
-2455 KKWNDNQN
+2455 KIWNDNQN
-2463 ENGKRPAS
+2463 ENEKRPTS

-2477 YLQAGGDPAKE
+2477 YLKAGGDPARE

-2493 FAAPAIVTLDGKAD
+2493 FAAPAIVTLDSTAD
-2507 GDSGELYYEDKEWHA
+2507 GGSGKLYYEDAPWHA
-2522 VWNGVPAVMPGSSKD
+2522 VWKDVPAVMPGSATD
-2537 ASGNTV
+2537 NGNTV
-2543 YKVFERVSGDYIIE
+2543 YKVFESVSGDYIIE
-2557 SSPATSAGG
+2557 SSPTTSAGG
-2566 GDFTITNTPSITLS
+2566 GNFTITNTPSITLS

-2603 GGKPQTVETIT
+2603 GGKPVVVKEVT
-2614 LDANN
+2614 LNEDNH
-2619 SWRHIFDPVPVYDGG
+2619 WQHTFDPVPVYDGG

-2641 VVETEINDAPAEEFE
+2641 VAETEINGNPAEEFE

-2671 YNYKVGALYV
+2671 YNYQIGALYV
-2681 IKDWADDALPEGR
+2681 VKDWADDALPEDR

-2717 VTGFT
+2717 VTWLT
-2722 YTWNKNGD
+2722 YTWTKYGD
-2730 RWYTS
+2730 RWVAS
-2735 FNNLAMVDANG
+2735 FNDLAMVDANG

-2752 VEEVCPDGYEE
+2752 VEEVCPYGYEQKRE
-2763 TVITHGNASIFHFKN
+2763 EILDEKTGELIGFYFKN

-2808 ELYANGKPTDK
+2808 ELYANGKRTDK

-2928 MTFANGTASVTLRD
+2928 MTFTNGTASVTLRD

-3001 EKVWQDDGDRDG
+3001 EKIWQDDGDRDG

-3018 ITVKLLANGA
+3018 ITVKLLADGA
-3028 DAGRQLTLDASCG
+3028 DAGRRLTLDASCG

-3108 GDGFDLSLLVTL
+3108 GDDLNLSLLVTL

>member
-1 MKKQCNNEENMI
+1 MKKQCNNEKNALC
-13 FFLKKWGRGTGM
+13 FLKKWGGGTGV

-40 ISTAATVLPVYAED
+40 ISTAATALPVYAED
-54 TPQPSSLT
+54 APQPSSLT

-107 GQTTQP
+107 GQTTRP
-113 EQQPEQPIQLPET
+113 EQQPAEEEPPADG
-126 QGNTAP
+126 QGKNDAGP
-132 AAGTPDPNEG
+132 AAPGATGEEESVEDPTPCE
-142 LCPHHIKHDDT
+142 HHT
-153 CGYQEAV
+153 
-160 EAQPC
+160 
-165 NHVHDGECGY
+165 
-175 DGSDGSCTHE
+175 E
-185 HGAACGYVEAQPGS
+185 HGENCTQDGNCTY
-199 PCAFV
+199 V

-211 CTSLCTSEQ
+211 CTSLCPPEQ
-220 PNPDCPVCDGEPDA
+220 PNPDCPVCAKDPQA

-248 DYAEYCPKGEYVY
+248 DYAEYCQKGEYVY

-287 RLSCEFPGNVSL
+287 RLLCAFPGDVSL

-343 TLTPEEYQ
+343 TLTPEKYQ

-381 LEYAAEVDALTVHYV
+381 LEYAAVVDELAVHYV

-406 EDAPVFTLYYQVGDD
+406 EDAPFFTLYYQVGDD

-427 PEDLDPEDLPFGM
+427 PEDPPF

-460 EDASR
+460 ADASR

-481 SVRWYLQPSYTV
+481 PVRWYLQPSYTES
-493 DNTNGTLVQI
+493 NTNGTLIQI

-553 GAEGKRPDD
+553 GAEGKRPAN

-586 MGTLGLKDLPQPTLT
+586 MGTLGLGALPQPTLT

-609 DWDGSLPSKVRYTDS
+609 DWDDSLPSKVRYTDS
-624 TGSGGEPV
+624 TGSGGKPV

-719 LAQMLDDGHVRD
+719 LAQMLADGHVRD
-731 DYENGTDPDC
+731 NYGDGKDPDC

-772 TEPEEGDGKVDSVA
+772 TEPAEGDGKVDSVA

-819 KLTLS
+819 KLTLT
-824 GTRKWDATKVWLDD
+824 GFREWDATKVWLDD
-838 GNESSRPGTVF
+838 GDESSRPGTVF

-868 DSGLPLTIEP
+868 DSGLRLTIDPEP
-878 KQSEGDPNK
+878 VEGDPNK
-887 YTLQIDDL
+887 YTLQIDGRL

-915 NNASRYEQVFG
+915 DNASRYEQVFG

-931 GTVTGDVLPD
+931 GNVTDTVLPA
-941 GMDKRESGNTFLY
+941 GTERASGNTFLY

-1079 LTQNDRKIQ
+1079 LTQNGRKIQ
-1088 YRSTANEETNVITN
+1088 YRSVSNYAEGGTVITN
-1102 SIANTIDYAV
+1102 SIANTIDYEV
-1112 EKKFE
+1112 EKKFVPE
-1117 GGWDAGKYNDS
+1117 WNAEDYESS

-1142 VRYLTF
+1142 TAYLTF
-1148 TMDGDSEGT
+1148 TMDGKTEGDVEFRT
-1157 MKFEIYGI
+1157 HNV

-1173 VQRKDAW
+1173 VQRDGAW
-1180 KVIIHGLPEFDTE
+1180 KVSIHGLPEFDTE

-1199 MLLEESGN
+1199 MLLEKSGN

-1212 TERDDEGNYTSVI
+1212 TKRDDEGNYASVI

-1260 GTCEPLEV
+1260 KTCEPLTV

-1292 HESDDVYVLETAV
+1292 HEPEKVYVLETAV
-1305 DGQPITN
+1305 GISPVEG
-1312 NPQEPPTYTN
+1312 NPSEAPDYTN
-1322 DPDADVYTAVHFETK
+1322 DADGTYTRARVDTDYHK
-1337 FHVYEATYAYEKSFG
+1337 YEVTYAYDESFG
-1352 GDGDVFEG
+1352 GDGVVFEG

-1389 RTELADALQ
+1389 RTALADALQ
-1398 TEGIQLAVRLDFL
+1398 TAGIQLAVRLDFL
-1411 SEESPEQ
+1411 SEAPDGQKYE
-1418 DYTITRSGYG
+1418 ITRSGYG
-1428 DDKQGDT
+1428 NDTGDT
-1435 VTISPGNTVKIKAED
+1435 VTISPGNTVQIED
-1450 DSWVDSIQVL
+1450 NSGSWVDSIQVL
-1460 DLRASEQKP
+1460 DLSAPEQKK

-1494 FVNEKGVVVPEANLP
+1494 FVNEKGEEVSEEELP
-1509 EAVRNAWQ
+1509 ADVAAAWQ

-1536 DKQKFT
+1536 DKQGFT

-1579 RTHEKGADGTTTT
+1579 RTHEQGEDGTTPT
-1592 RTELVVPNYR
+1592 RTELFVPNYR
-1602 WEYGGATGEEGIS
+1602 WEYDGKTGEAGIS

-1628 KYDALGYAIDY
+1628 KYDELGYEIDY
-1639 FALMSSTVSAEDFGY
+1639 FALMSSSVSAEDFGY
-1654 LNSQYAPNR
+1654 LNSQYAPER
-1663 AANGSGA
+1663 ATDGSGA

-1679 GASDEEKKL
+1679 GASEENQER
-1688 VQNVG
+1688 VQDVG
-1693 KDGAPNY
+1693 EGGVPNY

-1733 TDLPTVTFYLDRTA
+1733 ADLPTVTFYLDRSTE
-1747 GDGPEE
+1747 GGQKE
-1753 KGVAYMTVEGDDWA
+1753 KDVAYMTVTGDDWE

-1778 FGHTDENEP
+1778 FGHTGANAP
-1787 SSEIPEDGKLP
+1787 SSKIPGNGELP

-1817 VREVIKW
+1817 VREVIEWK
-1824 DGTAAGS
+1824 DGTTSDSGVLN
-1831 EGGNVF
+1831 GQQIF
-1837 TLGGSGQTIA
+1837 DLGGSGQTLRNSYNPDTA
-1847 NVYGPE
+1847 Q
-1853 TGALQ
+1853 LS

-1866 QDLESY
+1866 QGLESY
-1872 PAITLQLSRTYTT
+1872 PAITLQLTRTYTT
-1885 SADATSDARVV
+1885 NNETPSESLTVQTQ
-1896 EALTWNASAVK
+1896 TWNAAEVK
-1907 TAVKAGT
+1907 TAVVAATDTDG
-1914 VDANG
+1914 DG
-1919 NVTVQYQFTFDELP
+1919 LVTVEHRFDFNELP
-1933 IYAPNGSKYLYTI
+1933 VYAPNGSEFVYTI
-1946 TEVKNDLGGYDTWAA
+1946 TEDKSSLGGYDTWAA
-1961 SGNKSVEELENEAYK
+1961 SGNKSVEELEKDAYK

-1983 LRPDPDK
+1983 LRPDK
-1990 DPGIDASFLNKKGDP
+1990 DSGIDASFLNKPGDP
-2005 GEITLTGDKVWQ
+2005 GTITLTGDKVWQ
-2017 DLDNV
+2017 DLNNV
-2022 FNFRPDEL
+2022 FGFRPDEL

-2035 RRANSQPGQ
+2035 RWANSQPGQ
-2044 SNAIDW
+2044 SNPIGL
-2050 QDVTLKDSQIAWDGK
+2050 QPVTLTEGQITWVKGDLN
-2065 DAGSDRWTYTI
+2065 SWTYTI

-2090 YQVTEKG
+2090 YQVIETV
-2097 PEHYTASPAN
+2097 PEPYTASPAN
-2107 GTVQQRGVD
+2107 GTVTQKGGADQTT
-2116 ANGNVTMNDLT
+2116 GNVTMNDLT

-2165 QVRAKAEDT
+2165 QVRAKAESA
-2174 EGADYGLWQDASA
+2174 ADSAYTDWRNASA
-2187 YFAAT
+2187 YFTAT

-2206 TGSIRATLSDTAAWS
+2206 TGSIRATLSDAKWKQS
-2221 KKYYGADES
+2221 YYGENNS
-2230 LKSLPLYIKGADG
+2230 LQNLPLYIKGADG
-2243 PVYALQYRVVE
+2243 NVYELEYRVVE
-2254 TEVNVYK
+2254 TEVNVYPNS
-2261 DGTTTSPL
+2261 DSAAASL
-2269 LSLTYTAPYDN
+2269 LKLTYTAPVDN
-2280 GGGSYAYTVTENPGA
+2280 GGGSYAYTVTEKIGA
-2295 AQDFIMPYYGSNGE
+2295 AQGFIKPYYGSANE
-2309 TTQPNKTANH
+2309 IAQLNNTANH
-2319 KNQLDTTELTVRKVW
+2319 KNQLATTELTVQKMW
-2334 VGDNNNAYGTRPATD
+2334 VDDNNNAYGTRPATD
-2349 ADRYTWQVTLVIQRS
+2349 ADRYTWEVTLVIQRS

-2383 LKQVDQ
+2383 LTQADQ

-2401 DGDLTACQYRVQEL
+2401 DGNLTGCQYRVQEL
-2415 QPGTDDAVEEGGA
+2415 QPATDNAVEAGGA

-2433 TVAYPDNTTAT
+2433 TVAYPDNDGPLTAE
-2444 NTLHTV
+2444 NTLEITR
-2450 DFTAQ
+2450 FTAQ
-2455 KKWNDNQN
+2455 KIWNDNQN
-2463 ENGKRPAS
+2463 ENEKRPTS

-2477 YLQAGGDPAKE
+2477 YLKAGGDPARE

-2493 FAAPAIVTLDGKAD
+2493 FAAPAIVTLDSTAD
-2507 GDSGELYYEDKEWHA
+2507 GGSGKLYYEDKEWHA
-2522 VWNGVPAVMPGSSKD
+2522 VWNGVPAVMPGSTTD
-2537 ASGNTV
+2537 NGNTV
-2543 YKVFERVSGDYIIE
+2543 YKVFESVSGDYIIE
-2557 SSPATSAGG
+2557 STPAASAGG

-2603 GGKPQTVETIT
+2603 GGKPEVVKEVT
-2614 LDANN
+2614 LNEGNN
-2619 SWRHIFDPVPVYDGG
+2619 WQHTFDPVPVYDGG

-2641 VVETEINDAPAEEFE
+2641 VAETEINDAPAEEFE

-2717 VTGFT
+2717 VTGLT

-2735 FNNLAMVDANG
+2735 FNNLAMVDVNG

-2763 TVITHGNASIFHFKN
+2763 TVITHGNASVFHFKN
-2778 TLSERINIPV
+2778 TLSELISIPV

-2808 ELYANGKPTDK
+2808 ELYANGEPTGQK
-2819 TLTLGPNALQNLWNF
+2819 LTLGPNALQNLWNF

-2870 HYEVS
+2870 HYEAG

-2928 MTFANGTASVTLRD
+2928 MTFTNGTASVTLRD

-3001 EKVWQDDGDRDG
+3001 EKIWQDDSDRDG

-3018 ITVKLLANGA
+3018 ITVKLLADGA

-3108 GDGFDLSLLVTL
+3108 GDGLDLSLLVTL

>member
-1 MKKQCNNEENMI
+1 MKKQCNNEENTLY
-13 FFLKKWGRGTGM
+13 FLKKWGGGTGM
-25 KMKRLT
+25 KMKRLA

-40 ISTAATVLPVYAED
+40 ISTAATALPVYAED
-54 TPQPSSLT
+54 APQPSSLT
-62 EETDAG
+62 EETD
-68 TQADGG
+68 GG
-74 ADDTRPEQQ
+74 AADTQPEQQ
-83 PQPGPGPEAGAG
+83 PQPGPGPEEGAG

-113 EQQPEQPIQLPET
+113 EQQPAQPIQLPET
-126 QGNTAP
+126 QGDTAP

-153 CGYQEAV
+153 CGY
-160 EAQPC
+160 
-165 NHVHDGECGY
+165 
-175 DGSDGSCTHE
+175 
-185 HGAACGYVEAQPGS
+185 VEAQPGS

-211 CTSLCTSEQ
+211 CTSLCAPEQ
-220 PNPDCPVCDGEPDA
+220 GDPDCPVCAEDPDA
-234 CTYTTVSVSATFDA
+234 CTYTTVEVSVRIDSQYEVCADKNVFITIGGKITGEKVESATVNIA
-248 DYAEYCPKGEYVY
+248 
-261 MTLSCV
+261 
-267 IDGKKVTKAEVS
+267 
-279 IQLTEEEA
+279 LTEEEISM
-287 RLSCEFPGNVSL
+287 LGSL
-299 DENNVLHFT
+299 DNTGLTLNGNTLSFT
-308 VECDPESGRGE
+308 VDQKINNGIFSTSLN
-319 IITKLGLSALENAT
+319 IHADALAT
-333 LDIADTDISV
+333 LDISSEDITV
-343 TLTPEEYQ
+343 TLSPEKYQTEEYKDQ
-351 NSGLVGVSASGDRLT
+351 VGISTDGGKLT

-372 TQNDPYGGG
+372 TQEDPYGGG
-381 LEYAAEVDALTVHYV
+381 LEYDTKVDALAVRYV

-406 EDAPVFTLYYQVGDD
+406 EDAPVFTLYYQVGDG

-427 PEDLDPEDLPFGM
+427 PEDRPFGM
-440 GMDDAPVI
+440 DAAPAI
-448 AAPADNTWTGSV
+448 AAAPADDTWTGSV
-460 EDASR
+460 EDASL

-481 SVRWYLQPSYTV
+481 PVRWYLQPSYTG
-493 DNTNGTLVQI
+493 DNTNGELVQI
-503 TEDNKDQYPAGLAV
+503 TEGNKDEYPASLAV

-531 DVPEVIETLG
+531 DVPEVIEKLG
-541 NLHHAVYWADNG
+541 NLHHTVYWADNG
-553 GAEGKRPDD
+553 GAEGKRPAD

-586 MGTLGLKDLPQPTLT
+586 MGTLGLDALPQPTLRYG
-601 HDSGVWEV
+601 SGVWEV
-609 DWDGSLPSKVRYTDS
+609 DWDNSLPSKVRYTDS

-632 ERSVSWRF
+632 VRNVSWRF

-657 NADQYPSAGEKY
+657 NAGQYPSAGQKY

-707 AQYGDKKDLYFQ
+707 AQYGGEKDLYFQ
-719 LAQMLDDGHVRD
+719 LAQMLADGHVRD
-731 DYENGTDPDC
+731 NYVDGTDSDC

-765 GEVTDAA
+765 GEVTGAA
-772 TEPEEGDGKVDSVA
+772 TKPAEGDGKVDSAA

-819 KLTLS
+819 KLTLT
-824 GTRKWDATKVWLDD
+824 GFREWNAAKVWLDD
-838 GNESSRPGTVF
+838 GNESIRPETVF

-868 DSGLPLTIEP
+868 DSGLPVEIDPVPAED
-878 KQSEGDPNK
+878 DPNK
-887 YTLQIDDL
+887 YTLQIGGL

-915 NNASRYEQVFG
+915 DNASRYEQVFG

-931 GTVTGDVLPD
+931 GKVTDTVLPA
-941 GMDKRESGNTFLY
+941 GTQRASGNTFLY

-988 VELRLQSRPAGSE
+988 VELRLQSRPAGSD
-1001 SEDEWQNTE
+1001 SDDEWQNTK
-1010 YTDKIFGFFA
+1010 YTDRIFGFFA

-1079 LTQNDRKIQ
+1079 LTQNGRKIQ
-1088 YRSTANEETNVITN
+1088 YRSVSNYAEGGTVITN

-1112 EKKFE
+1112 EKRFE
-1117 GGWDAGKYNDS
+1117 GGWDADKYKDS

-1142 VRYLTF
+1142 AAYLTF
-1148 TMDGDSEGT
+1148 TMDGNAEGDV
-1157 MKFEIYGI
+1157 KFETYGV
-1165 DEEEKNIT
+1165 DEEENIT
-1173 VQRKDAW
+1173 VQRDGAW
-1180 KVIIHGLPEFDTE
+1180 KVSIHGLPEFDAE

-1199 MLLEESGN
+1199 MLLEKSGN

-1212 TERDDEGNYTSVI
+1212 TKRDDEGNYTSVI

-1250 LPVTVTVYDK
+1250 LPVTVTVYNK
-1260 GTCEPLEV
+1260 ETCKPLEF

-1278 NNGTGWYAILNIGT
+1278 NDGTGWYAILNIGKY
-1292 HESDDVYVLETAV
+1292 EPEDVYVLETAAGNSQV
-1305 DGQPITN
+1305 TG
-1312 NPQEPPTYTN
+1312 NPDSAPNYTN
-1322 DPDADVYTAVHFETK
+1322 DGDGTYTQARVDTDYHK
-1337 FHVYEATYAYEKSFG
+1337 YEVTYAYDESFG
-1352 GDGDVFEG
+1352 GDGGVFEG

-1380 NWVDGDGEK
+1380 NWVDGDGDK
-1389 RTELADALQ
+1389 RTALADALQ
-1398 TEGIQLAVRLDFL
+1398 TAGIQLAVRLDFL
-1411 SEESPEQ
+1411 SEAPDGQKYE
-1418 DYTITRSGYG
+1418 ITWSGYG
-1428 DDKQGDT
+1428 DDTQGDT
-1435 VTISPGNTVKIKAED
+1435 VTISPGNTVQIED
-1450 DSWVDSIQVL
+1450 NSGSWVDSIQVL
-1460 DLRASEQKP
+1460 DLSAPQQKK

-1494 FVNEKGVVVPEANLP
+1494 FVNEKGEEVSEEELP
-1509 EAVRNAWQ
+1509 EDVAAAWK

-1523 TAGEYEVGHLHAD
+1523 TAGEYVVGDLHTD

-1579 RTHEKGADGTTTT
+1579 RTHVQGEDGTTT
-1592 RTELVVPNYR
+1592 RTELFVPNYR
-1602 WEYGGATGEEGIS
+1602 WEYDGTQGEEGIS
-1615 ESTFWKCT
+1615 QSTFWKCT

-1628 KYDALGYAIDY
+1628 KYDELGYKIDY

-1654 LNSQYAPNR
+1654 LNSQYAPER
-1663 AANGSGA
+1663 ATDGSGA

-1679 GASDEEKKL
+1679 GASEENQDR
-1688 VQNVG
+1688 VQDVG
-1693 KDGAPNY
+1693 EGGVPNY

-1713 GTISVR
+1713 GSISVR

-1733 TDLPTVTFYLDRTA
+1733 TDLPTVTFYLDRATV
-1747 GDGPEE
+1747 GGQKEE
-1753 KGVAYMTVEGDDWA
+1753 KVAYMTVTGDDWK

-1778 FGHTDENEP
+1778 FGHMGKNEP
-1787 SSEIPEDGKLP
+1787 SSTIEDLPEGVDP
-1798 QGTALLPR
+1798 LPR
-1806 FDTQGRLYTYT
+1806 FDAQGRLYTYT
-1817 VREVIKW
+1817 VQEVIEW
-1824 DGTAAGS
+1824 DGTAAGDAG
-1831 EGGNVF
+1831 ENVF
-1837 TLGGSGQTIA
+1837 TLSDSGQTLRNSYEPDTA
-1847 NVYGPE
+1847 Q
-1853 TGALQ
+1853 LS

-1866 QDLESY
+1866 KGLESY
-1872 PAITLQLSRTYTT
+1872 PAITLQLTRTYTKNDGYT
-1885 SADATSDARVV
+1885 SESLTVQTQ
-1896 EALTWNASAVK
+1896 TWNAAE
-1907 TAVKAGT
+1907 VKAAVAAATDTDG
-1914 VDANG
+1914 DG
-1919 NVTVQYQFTFDELP
+1919 NVTIQYTFTFKNLP
-1933 IYAPNGSKYLYTI
+1933 VYAPNGSEFVYTI
-1946 TEVKNDLGGYDTWAA
+1946 TEDKSSLGGYDTWAA
-1961 SGNKSVEELENEAYK
+1961 YGDVSAEDLEKDAYK

-1983 LRPDPDK
+1983 LRPDK
-1990 DPGIDASFLNKKGDP
+1990 DPDIAASFLNKPGDP
-2005 GEITLTGDKVWQ
+2005 GTIKLTGAKVWQ
-2017 DLDNV
+2017 DLNNA
-2022 FNFRPDEL
+2022 FGLRPEKIEI
-2030 TLTLQ
+2030 TLQ

-2044 SNAIDW
+2044 NNAIGL
-2050 QDVTLKDSQIAWDGK
+2050 QPVTLTEGQITWVKGDSN
-2065 DAGSDRWTYTI
+2065 RWTYTI

-2090 YQVTEKG
+2090 YQVTEKR
-2097 PEHYTASPAN
+2097 PEHYIASPAN
-2107 GTVQQRGVD
+2107 GTVTQKGGADQTT
-2116 ANGNVTMNDLT
+2116 GNVTMNDLT

-2133 KNFRKTWVDSQ
+2133 TYFQKTWVDSQ
-2144 GRTITQDILG
+2144 GQTITQDILG

-2165 QVRAKAEDT
+2165 QVRAKQESP
-2174 EGADYGLWQDASA
+2174 ADSPYTDWQDASE
-2187 YFAAT
+2187 YFTAT
-2192 LPEGDTSGLRDRAY
+2192 LPTSELASKTY
-2206 TGSIRATLSDTAAWS
+2206 TGSIRATLSEIAAWS
-2221 KKYYGADES
+2221 EKYYGTDES
-2230 LKSLPLYIKGADG
+2230 LKNLPRYIKGADG
-2243 PVYALQYRVVE
+2243 TVYALEYRVVE
-2254 TEVNVYK
+2254 TEVNVYPN
-2261 DGTTTSPL
+2261 SEPAVASL
-2269 LSLTYTAPYDN
+2269 LKLTYAAPTNNGDN
-2280 GGGSYAYTVTENPGA
+2280 PYTYEVEGPGA
-2295 AQDFIMPYYGSNGE
+2295 AQGFIMPYYGSNGE
-2309 TTQPNKTANH
+2309 NAQHNNTANH
-2319 KNQLDTTELTVRKVW
+2319 KNQLATTELTVQKVW
-2334 VGDNNNAYGTRPATD
+2334 VGDNDNAYGTRPATD
-2349 ADRYTWQVTLVIQRS
+2349 ADRYTWQVALVIQRS

-2383 LKQVDQ
+2383 LKQADK

-2401 DGDLTACQYRVQEL
+2401 DGNLTGCQYRVQEL
-2415 QPGTDDAVEEGGA
+2415 QPGTGDAVEAGGA

-2444 NTLHTV
+2444 NTLRTV

-2463 ENGKRPAS
+2463 ENGKRPTS

-2477 YLQAGGDPAKE
+2477 YLKAGGNPAKE

-2493 FAAPAIVTLDGKAD
+2493 FAAPAIVTLDGKDD
-2507 GDSGELYYEDKEWHA
+2507 GGSGKPYYEDAAWHA
-2522 VWNGVPAVMPGSSKD
+2522 VWNGVPAVMPGSTTVD
-2537 ASGNTV
+2537 GNTV
-2543 YKVFERVSGDYIIE
+2543 YKVFESVSGDYIIE
-2557 SSPATSAGG
+2557 STPATRAGG

-2603 GGKPQTVETIT
+2603 GGKPEVVKEVT
-2614 LDANN
+2614 LNEGNN
-2619 SWRHIFDPVPVYDGG
+2619 WQHTFDPVPVYDGD

-2641 VVETEINDAPAEEFE
+2641 VVETEINGNPAEKFE
-2656 CGIAYG
+2656 CGVAYG

-2694 PDDLTLKLYRTTVQ
+2694 PDDLTLKLYRTT
-2708 DPAESDWQE
+2708 DPTLDEEKWDLVENIKYEWKQSD
-2717 VTGFT
+2717 VF
-2722 YTWNKNGD
+2722 KD
-2730 RWYTS
+2730 RWIAV
-2735 FNNLAMVDANG
+2735 FNDLAMVDVNG

-2778 TLSERINIPV
+2778 TLSERISIPV

-2808 ELYANGKPTDK
+2808 ELYANGKPTGK

-2834 VTGSANGWSGTFTGI
+2834 VTGSANGWSGMFTGI

-2870 HYEVS
+2870 HYEAG

-2967 PYTTASTG
+2967 PYTTTSTG

-3001 EKVWQDDGDRDG
+3001 EKIWQDDGDRDG

-3018 ITVKLLANGA
+3018 ITVKLLADGA

-3108 GDGFDLSLLVTL
+3108 GDDLSLSLLVTL

>member
-13 FFLKKWGRGTGM
+13 FLLKKGGGTGM

-40 ISTAATVLPVYAED
+40 ISTAATALPVYAED
-54 TPQPSSLT
+54 APQPSSLT

-74 ADDTRPEQQ
+74 ADDTQPEPQ

-107 GQTTQP
+107 GQATQP
-113 EQQPEQPIQLPET
+113 ERQPAEEEPPADG
-126 QGNTAP
+126 QGKDDAGP
-132 AAGTPDPNEG
+132 AAPGATGEEEPVEDPTPCE
-142 LCPHHIKHDDT
+142 HHT
-153 CGYQEAV
+153 
-160 EAQPC
+160 
-165 NHVHDGECGY
+165 
-175 DGSDGSCTHE
+175 E
-185 HGAACGYVEAQPGS
+185 HGANCTQDGKCTY
-199 PCAFV
+199 V

-211 CTSLCTSEQ
+211 CTSLCPPEQ

-234 CTYTTVSVSATFDA
+234 CTYTTVEVSVRIDSQYEVCADKNVFITIGGKITGEKVESATVNIALTEDEISMLGSL
-248 DYAEYCPKGEYVY
+248 DNTGLTLNGN
-261 MTLSCV
+261 TLS
-267 IDGKKVTKAEVS
+267 
-279 IQLTEEEA
+279 
-287 RLSCEFPGNVSL
+287 
-299 DENNVLHFT
+299 FT
-308 VECDPESGRGE
+308 VDQKINNGIFSTSLN
-319 IITKLGLSALENAT
+319 IHADALAT
-333 LDIADTDISV
+333 LDISSEDITV
-343 TLTPEEYQ
+343 TLSPEKYQTEEYKDQ
-351 NSGLVGVSASGDRLT
+351 VGISTDGGKLT

-372 TQNDPYGGG
+372 TPDDRYGGG
-381 LEYAAEVDALTVHYV
+381 LEYDTKVDALTVHYV

-421 EPQALD
+421 GPQALD
-427 PEDLDPEDLPFGM
+427 PKHLPFGM
-440 GMDDAPVI
+440 DAAPAI
-448 AAPADNTWTGSV
+448 AAAPADNTWTGSV
-460 EDASR
+460 EDASK
-465 LPSRVLTWAG
+465 LPSTVLTWAG

-481 SVRWYLQPSYTV
+481 SVSWYLQPSYTG

-503 TEDNKDQYPAGLAV
+503 TEGNKDEYPAGLAV

-531 DVPEVIETLG
+531 DVPEVIESLK
-541 NLHHAVYWADNG
+541 NLHHTVYWADNG

-577 QYQTLTVEN
+577 QYQTLTVDN
-586 MGTLGLKDLPQPTLT
+586 MGTLGLDDLPQPTLT
-601 HDSGVWEV
+601 HGSGVWEV
-609 DWDGSLPSKVRYTDS
+609 DWDNSLPSKVRYTDS

-632 ERSVSWRF
+632 VRSVSWRF

-657 NADQYPSAGEKY
+657 NAGQYPSAGQKY

-692 GQGLRDAF
+692 GQGLQNAF

-707 AQYGDKKDLYFQ
+707 AQYGDEKDLYFQ
-719 LAQMLDDGHVRD
+719 LAQMLADGHVQD
-731 DYENGTDPDC
+731 DYVDGTDSDC

-765 GEVTDAA
+765 GEVTGAA
-772 TEPEEGDGKVDSVA
+772 TKPAEGDGKVDSAA
-786 VPEEGDYFAIGYDNG
+786 VPEAGDYFAIGYDNG

-819 KLTLS
+819 KLTLT
-824 GTRKWDATKVWLDD
+824 GFREWNAAKVWLDD
-838 GNESSRPGTVF
+838 GDTSSRPGTFF

-868 DSGLPLTIEP
+868 DSGLPVEIDPVPAED
-878 KQSEGDPNK
+878 DPNK
-887 YTLQIDDL
+887 YTLQIGGL

-915 NNASRYEQVFG
+915 DNASRYEQVFG

-931 GTVTGDVLPD
+931 GKVTDTVLPA
-941 GMDKRESGNTFLY
+941 GTQRASGNTFLY

-1001 SEDEWQNTE
+1001 DEWQDTK
-1010 YTDKIFGFFA
+1010 YTDRIFGFFA

-1033 YDGQG
+1033 YDEQG

-1052 EGSVQD
+1052 NGSVQD
-1058 GQYVGG
+1058 GQYVDGIE
-1064 DKVPVTEENGSKIFT
+1064 VPVETDENGSKIFT
-1079 LTQNDRKIQ
+1079 LTQNGRKIQ
-1088 YRSTANEETNVITN
+1088 YRSVSREAEDGGTVITN

-1112 EKKFE
+1112 EKRFE
-1117 GGWDAGKYNDS
+1117 GGWDADKYKNS

-1142 VRYLTF
+1142 AAYLTF

-1157 MKFEIYGI
+1157 VKFKTYGV

-1173 VQRKDAW
+1173 VQRDDAW
-1180 KVIIHGLPEFDTE
+1180 KVSIHGLPEFDAE

-1212 TERDDEGNYTSVI
+1212 TERDDEGNYVSVI

-1250 LPVTVTVYDK
+1250 LPVTVTVYNK
-1260 GTCEPLEV
+1260 ETCEPLTV

-1278 NNGTGWYAILNIGT
+1278 NDGTGWYAILNIGRY
-1292 HESDDVYVLETAV
+1292 EPNEVYVLETEV
-1305 DGQPITN
+1305 GNSQVTG
-1312 NPQEPPTYTN
+1312 NPDSAPNYTN
-1322 DPDADVYTAVHFETK
+1322 DGDGTYTQARVDTDYHK
-1337 FHVYEATYAYEKSFG
+1337 YEVTYAYDESFG
-1352 GDGDVFEG
+1352 GDGVVFEG

-1380 NWVDGDGEK
+1380 NWVDGGGEK
-1389 RTELADALQ
+1389 RTALADALQ
-1398 TEGIQLAVRLDFL
+1398 TARIQLAVRLDFL
-1411 SEESPEQ
+1411 SEAPYGQKYE
-1418 DYTITRSGYG
+1418 ITRSGYG
-1428 DDKQGDT
+1428 NDTQGDT
-1435 VTISPGNTVKIKAED
+1435 VTISPGNTVPILGQGSKP
-1450 DSWVDSIQVL
+1450 VDSIQVL
-1460 DLRASEQKP
+1460 DLSEPRQKT

-1494 FVNEKGVVVPEANLP
+1494 FVNEKGEEVSEEELP
-1509 EAVRNAWQ
+1509 KEVAVAWQ

-1523 TAGEYEVGHLHAD
+1523 TAGEYVVGHLHAD
-1536 DKQKFT
+1536 DSQDFT

-1579 RTHEKGADGTTTT
+1579 RTHEQGADGTTTT
-1592 RTELVVPNYR
+1592 RTELFVPNYR
-1602 WEYGGATGEEGIS
+1602 WEYDGTMEDEGIS
-1615 ESTFWKCT
+1615 QSTFWKCT

-1628 KYDALGYAIDY
+1628 KYDELGYEIDY

-1654 LNSQYAPNR
+1654 LNSQYAPGR
-1663 AANGSGA
+1663 AADGSGA
-1670 FGTSDGVYE
+1670 FGTSDGVDAENQDRVQDVGE
-1679 GASDEEKKL
+1679 G
-1688 VQNVG
+1688 
-1693 KDGAPNY
+1693 GAPNY

-1733 TDLPTVTFYLDRTA
+1733 ADLPTVTFYLDRATV
-1747 GDGPEE
+1747 GGQKEE
-1753 KGVAYMTVEGDDWA
+1753 KVAYMTVTGDDWK

-1778 FGHTDENEP
+1778 FGHTGANAP
-1787 SSEIPEDGKLP
+1787 SSKIPGNGELP

-1817 VREVIKW
+1817 VREVIEW
-1824 DGTAAGS
+1824 DDTDAGS

-1837 TLGGSGQTIA
+1837 TLGGSGQTLRNSYEPDTA
-1847 NVYGPE
+1847 Q
-1853 TGALQ
+1853 LS

-1872 PAITLQLSRTYTT
+1872 PAITLQLTRTYTT
-1885 SADATSDARVV
+1885 NDETPSKSLTVQTQ
-1896 EALTWNASAVK
+1896 TWNAAE
-1907 TAVKAGT
+1907 VKAAVAAATDTDG
-1914 VDANG
+1914 DG
-1919 NVTVQYQFTFDELP
+1919 NVTIQHTFTFENLP
-1933 IYAPNGSKYLYTI
+1933 VYAPNGSEFVYTI
-1946 TEVKNDLGGYDTWAA
+1946 TEDKSSLGGYDTWAA
-1961 SGNKSVEELENEAYK
+1961 YGDVSAEDLEKDAYK

-1983 LRPDPDK
+1983 LRPNK
-1990 DPGIDASFLNKKGDP
+1990 DSGIDASFLNKPGDP
-2005 GEITLTGDKVWQ
+2005 GTITLTGAKVWQ
-2017 DLDNV
+2017 DLNNV
-2022 FNFRPDEL
+2022 FHFRPDEL

-2044 SNAIDW
+2044 NNAIKW
-2050 QDVTLKDSQIAWDGK
+2050 EDVESTDYRIAWTGK
-2065 DAGSDRWTYTI
+2065 DANSDRWTYTI
-2076 TGLERYAPNGMPWI
+2076 TELERYAPNGMPWI
-2090 YQVTEKG
+2090 YQVTEKA

-2107 GTVQQRGVD
+2107 GTVTQKGGADQTT
-2116 ANGNVTMNDLT
+2116 GNVTMNDLT

-2133 KNFRKTWVDSQ
+2133 TYFQKTWVDSQ
-2144 GRTITQDILG
+2144 GQTITQDILG

-2174 EGADYGLWQDASA
+2174 EGEDYGLWQDASA

-2206 TGSIRATLSDTAAWS
+2206 TGSIRATLSVTAAWS

-2230 LKSLPLYIKGADG
+2230 LKNLPLYIKGADG
-2243 PVYALQYRVVE
+2243 TVYALEYRVVE

-2269 LSLTYTAPYDN
+2269 LSLTYTAPVDN
-2280 GGGSYAYTVTENPGA
+2280 GDDPYTYEVTGQGA
-2295 AQDFIMPYYGSNGE
+2295 AQGFIKPYYGSNGE
-2309 TTQPNKTANH
+2309 IAQPNGTANH
-2319 KNQLDTTELTVRKVW
+2319 KNRLATTELTVRKVW
-2334 VGDNNNAYGTRPATD
+2334 VGDNNNAYGTRPGTD

-2401 DGDLTACQYRVQEL
+2401 DGDLTDCQYRVQEL
-2415 QPGTDDAVEEGGA
+2415 QPGTDDAVEAGGA

-2433 TVAYPDNTTAT
+2433 TVKYSDDNGTLTAT
-2444 NTLHTV
+2444 NTLRTV

-2477 YLQAGGDPAKE
+2477 YLQAGGDPDRE

-2493 FAAPAIVTLDGKAD
+2493 FASPAIVTLDGTAD
-2507 GDSGELYYEDKEWHA
+2507 GDSGKPYYEDKEWHA
-2522 VWNGVPAVMPGSSKD
+2522 VWNGVPAVMPGSTTD
-2537 ASGNTV
+2537 NGNTV
-2543 YKVFERVSGDYIIE
+2543 YKVFESVSGDYIIE
-2557 SSPATSAGG
+2557 STPAASAGG

-2603 GGKPQTVETIT
+2603 GGTPEVVKEVT
-2614 LDANN
+2614 LNEGNN
-2619 SWRHIFDPVPVYDGG
+2619 WQHAFDPVPVYDGD

-2641 VVETEINDAPAEEFE
+2641 VAETEINGNPAEEFE

-2662 GNAESGFHI
+2662 GNAENGFHI
-2671 YNYKVGALYV
+2671 YNYQIGALYV
-2681 IKDWADDALPEGR
+2681 VKDWADDALPEDR
-2694 PDDLTLKLYRTTVQ
+2694 PDHLTLKLYRTTVQ
-2708 DPAESDWQE
+2708 NPAESDWQE
-2717 VTGFT
+2717 VTDRT
-2722 YTWNKNGD
+2722 YTWDKDGD
-2730 RWYTS
+2730 RWYAS
-2735 FNNLAMVDANG
+2735 FNDLAMVDANS

-2752 VEEVCPDGYEE
+2752 VEEVCPYGYEQKRE
-2763 TVITHGNASIFHFKN
+2763 EILDEDTGELIGFYFKN

-2808 ELYANGKPTDK
+2808 ELYANGESTGK

-2834 VTGSANGWSGTFTGI
+2834 VTGSANGWSGTFTNI

-2870 HYEVS
+2870 HYEAG

-2928 MTFANGTASVTLRD
+2928 MTFTNGTASVTLRD

-3001 EKVWQDDGDRDG
+3001 EKIWQDDGDRDG

-3018 ITVKLLANGA
+3018 ITVKLLADGA

-3108 GDGFDLSLLVTL
+3108 GDGLDLSLLVTL

-3128 AGLILGARRK
+3128 AGLILGARIGARRK

>member
-40 ISTAATVLPVYAED
+40 ISTAATALPVYAED
-54 TPQPSSLT
+54 APQPSSLT
-62 EETDAG
+62 EEADAG

-74 ADDTRPEQQ
+74 AADTQPEQQ

-107 GQTTQP
+107 GQTTRP
-113 EQQPEQPIQLPET
+113 EQQPAQPIQLPET
-126 QGNTAP
+126 QGDTAP
-132 AAGTPDPNEG
+132 VAGAPDPNEG
-142 LCPHHIKHDDT
+142 LCPHHTEHD
-153 CGYQEAV
+153 
-160 EAQPC
+160 
-165 NHVHDGECGY
+165 
-175 DGSDGSCTHE
+175 
-185 HGAACGYVEAQPGS
+185 AACGYVEAQPGS

-211 CTSLCTSEQ
+211 CTSLCPPEQ
-220 PNPDCPVCDGEPDA
+220 GDPDCPVCAEKPEA

-372 TQNDPYGGG
+372 TQDDPYGGG

-396 DSEGNPAARQ
+396 DSEGNSAARQ
-406 EDAPVFTLYYQVGDD
+406 EDAPVFTLYYQVGGDK
-421 EPQALD
+421 PQALD
-427 PEDLDPEDLPFGM
+427 SEHLPFGM
-440 GMDDAPVI
+440 DAAPAI
-448 AAPADNTWTGSV
+448 AAAPADNTWTGSV
-460 EDASR
+460 EDPSL

-481 SVRWYLQPSYTV
+481 SVRWYLQPSYTG
-493 DNTNGTLVQI
+493 DSTNGTLVQI

-531 DVPEVIETLG
+531 DVPEVIESLK
-541 NLHHAVYWADNG
+541 NLHHTVYWADNG
-553 GAEGKRPDD
+553 GAEGKRPAN

-577 QYQTLTVEN
+577 QYQTLTVDN
-586 MGTLGLKDLPQPTLT
+586 MGTLGLDALPQPELT
-601 HDSGVWEV
+601 HGSGVWEV
-609 DWDGSLPSKVRYTDS
+609 DWDNSLPSKVRYTDS

-632 ERSVSWRF
+632 VRSVSWRF

-657 NADQYPSAGEKY
+657 NAGQYPSAGQNY

-692 GQGLRDAF
+692 GQGLQDAF

-707 AQYGDKKDLYFQ
+707 AQYGDEKDLYFQ
-719 LAQMLDDGHVRD
+719 LAQMLADGHVRD
-731 DYENGTDPDC
+731 NYVDGTDSDC

-765 GEVTDAA
+765 GEVTGAA
-772 TEPEEGDGKVDSVA
+772 TEPAEGDGKVDSAA

-819 KLTLS
+819 KLTLT
-824 GTRKWDATKVWLDD
+824 GFREWNATKVWLDD
-838 GNESSRPGTVF
+838 GKTTRPKTVF

-859 YSTASLVRD
+859 YSTASLVRN
-868 DSGLPLTIEP
+868 DSGLPLTIKP
-878 KQSEGDPNK
+878 QQSEDDPNK
-887 YTLQIDDL
+887 YILQIGGL

-915 NNASRYEQVFG
+915 DNASRYEQVFG

-931 GTVTGDVLPD
+931 GTVTDTVLPA
-941 GMDKRESGNTFLY
+941 GTERAGGNTFLY

-988 VELRLQSRPAGSE
+988 VELRLQSRPVG
-1001 SEDEWQNTE
+1001 SEDEWQDTK
-1010 YTDKIFGFFA
+1010 YTDRIFGFFA

-1033 YDGQG
+1033 YDQQG

-1052 EGSVQD
+1052 NGSVQD
-1058 GQYVGG
+1058 GQYVDGIE
-1064 DKVPVTEENGSKIFT
+1064 VPVETDENGSKIFT
-1079 LTQNDRKIQ
+1079 LTQNGRKIQ
-1088 YRSTANEETNVITN
+1088 YRSVSREAEDGGTVITN

-1112 EKKFE
+1112 EKRFE
-1117 GGWDAGKYNDS
+1117 GGWDADKYKDS

-1148 TMDGDSEGT
+1148 TMDGKTEGPVEFT
-1157 MKFEIYGI
+1157 THNV

-1173 VQRKDAW
+1173 VQRDDAW
-1180 KVIIHGLPEFDTE
+1180 KVSIHGLPEFDAE

-1212 TERDDEGNYTSVI
+1212 TERDDEGNYVSVI

-1250 LPVTVTVYDK
+1250 LPVTVTVYNK
-1260 GTCEPLEV
+1260 ETCEPLTV

-1278 NNGTGWYAILNIGT
+1278 NDGTGWYAILNIGRY
-1292 HESDDVYVLETAV
+1292 EPNEVYVLETAV
-1305 DGQPITN
+1305 GNSQVTG
-1312 NPQEPPTYTN
+1312 NPNSAPNYTN
-1322 DPDADVYTAVHFETK
+1322 DGDTTYTRARVDTDYHK
-1337 FHVYEATYAYEKSFG
+1337 YEVTYAYDESFG
-1352 GDGDVFEG
+1352 GDGGVFEG

-1389 RTELADALQ
+1389 RTALADALQ

-1411 SEESPEQ
+1411 SEAPDGQE
-1418 DYTITRSGYG
+1418 YKITRSGYG
-1428 DDKQGDT
+1428 NDTQGDT
-1435 VTISPGNTVKIKAED
+1435 VTISPGNTVHIED
-1450 DSWVDSIQVL
+1450 NSGKGVDSIQVL
-1460 DLRASEQKP
+1460 DLSAPQQKK

-1494 FVNEKGVVVPEANLP
+1494 FVNEKGEEVSEANLP
-1509 EAVRNAWQ
+1509 PEVAAAWQ

-1536 DKQKFT
+1536 DKQGFT

-1579 RTHEKGADGTTTT
+1579 RTHVQGADGTTT
-1592 RTELVVPNYR
+1592 RTELFVPNYR
-1602 WEYGGATGEEGIS
+1602 WEYDGTMEDEGIS
-1615 ESTFWKCT
+1615 QSTFWKCT

-1628 KYDALGYAIDY
+1628 KYDELGYEIDY
-1639 FALMSSTVSAEDFGY
+1639 FALMSSSVSAEDFGY
-1654 LNSQYAPNR
+1654 LNSQYAPGR
-1663 AANGSGA
+1663 ATDGSGA
-1670 FGTSDGVYE
+1670 FGTSDGVDAENKDRVQDVGE
-1679 GASDEEKKL
+1679 GG
-1688 VQNVG
+1688 V
-1693 KDGAPNY
+1693 PNY

-1724 QNLPDSYPM
+1724 QNLPDRYPM
-1733 TDLPTVTFYLDRTA
+1733 TDLPTVTFYLDRATV
-1747 GDGPEE
+1747 GGQKEE
-1753 KGVAYMTVEGDDWA
+1753 KVAYMTVTGDDWK

-1778 FGHTDENEP
+1778 FGHTGANAP
-1787 SSEIPEDGKLP
+1787 SSKIPGNGELP
-1798 QGTALLPR
+1798 QGTAPLPR

-1817 VREVIKW
+1817 VREVIEWK
-1824 DGTAAGS
+1824 DGTTSDSGVLN
-1831 EGGNVF
+1831 GQQIF
-1837 TLGGSGQTIA
+1837 DLGGSGQTLRNSYNPDTA
-1847 NVYGPE
+1847 Q
-1853 TGALQ
+1853 LS

-1866 QDLESY
+1866 QNLESY
-1872 PAITLQLSRTYTT
+1872 PAITMQLTRTYTRNDET
-1885 SADATSDARVV
+1885 PSESLTVQTQ
-1896 EALTWNASAVK
+1896 TWNAADVK
-1907 TAVKAGT
+1907 TAVEKGT
-1914 VDANG
+1914 PDGDG
-1919 NVTVQYQFTFDELP
+1919 NVTIQYTFTFENLP
-1933 IYAPNGSKYLYTI
+1933 VYAPNGSEFVYTI
-1946 TEVKNDLGGYDTWAA
+1946 TEDKSSLGGYDTWAA
-1961 SGNKSVEELENEAYK
+1961 YGDVSAEDLEKGNP
-1976 GATSVGD
+1976 GTSVGN
-1983 LRPDPDK
+1983 LYPDDN
-1990 DPGIDASFLNKKGDP
+1990 DGIDASFLNKKGNP
-2005 GEITLTGDKVWQ
+2005 GTIKLTGAKVWQ
-2017 DLDNV
+2017 DLNNA
-2022 FNFRPDEL
+2022 FGFRPYEL

-2044 SNAIDW
+2044 NNAIKWEDVESTDYQIDW
-2050 QDVTLKDSQIAWDGK
+2050 TDN
-2065 DAGSDRWTYTI
+2065 DANSDRWTYTI

-2090 YQVTEKG
+2090 YQVTEKR
-2097 PEHYTASPAN
+2097 PEHYIASPAN
-2107 GTVQQRGVD
+2107 GTVAQKSADQTT
-2116 ANGNVTMNDLT
+2116 GNVTMNDLT

-2187 YFAAT
+2187 YFTDT

-2206 TGSIRATLSDTAAWS
+2206 TGSIRATLSDAKWKQS
-2221 KKYYGADES
+2221 YYGENNS
-2230 LKSLPLYIKGADG
+2230 LQNLPLYIKGADG
-2243 PVYALQYRVVE
+2243 TVYALEYRVVE

-2269 LSLTYTAPYDN
+2269 LSLTYTAPDN
-2280 GGGSYAYTVTENPGA
+2280 NGDDPYTYEVTGQGA
-2295 AQDFIMPYYGSNGE
+2295 AQGFIMPYYGSNGE

-2383 LKQVDQ
+2383 LTQADEKIP
-2389 TVTGLP
+2389 GLP

-2415 QPGTDDAVEEGGA
+2415 QPGTNDAVEAGGA

-2444 NTLHTV
+2444 NTLRTV

-2477 YLQAGGDPAKE
+2477 YLKAGGDPDTE

-2493 FAAPAIVTLDGKAD
+2493 FAAPAIVTLDGTAD
-2507 GDSGELYYEDKEWHA
+2507 GDSGKLYYEDAAWHA
-2522 VWNGVPAVMPGSSKD
+2522 VWKGVPAVMPGSTTD
-2537 ASGNTV
+2537 NGNTV
-2543 YKVFERVSGDYIIE
+2543 YKVFESVSGDYIIE
-2557 SSPATSAGG
+2557 STPAASAGG

-2580 VDKIWLGLDA
+2580 VDKIWLGLPKE
-2590 QTSVTVELRRTVD
+2590 TSVTVELRRTVD
-2603 GGKPQTVETIT
+2603 GGKPEVVKEVT
-2614 LDANN
+2614 LNEGNN
-2619 SWRHIFDPVPVYDGG
+2619 WQHAFDPVPVYDGD

-2641 VVETEINDAPAEEFE
+2641 VAETEINGNPAEEFE

-2694 PDDLTLKLYRTTVQ
+2694 PVDLTLKLYRTTAQ

-2717 VTGFT
+2717 VTGLT
-2722 YTWNKNGD
+2722 YTWTKYGD

-2735 FNNLAMVDANG
+2735 FNNLAMVDVND

-2763 TVITHGNASIFHFKN
+2763 TVITHENASVFHFKN
-2778 TLSERINIPV
+2778 TLSELISIPV

-2793 DNNDHFGWR
+2793 DNNNHFGWR

-2808 ELYANGKPTDK
+2808 ELYANGKPTGQ

-2834 VTGSANGWSGTFTGI
+2834 VTGSANGWSGAFTGI

-2875 YGQDADGTF
+2875 YGQDADTF

-2928 MTFANGTASVTLRD
+2928 MTFTNGTASVTLRD

-3018 ITVKLLANGA
+3018 ITVKLLADGA

-3108 GDGFDLSLLVTL
+3108 GDDLNLSLLVTL

>member
-1 MKKQCNNEENMI
+1 
-13 FFLKKWGRGTGM
+13 M
-25 KMKRLT
+25 KMKRLA

-40 ISTAATVLPVYAED
+40 ISTAATALPVYAED
-54 TPQPSSLT
+54 APQPSSLT
-62 EETDAG
+62 EEADAG

-74 ADDTRPEQQ
+74 AADTQPEQQ

-113 EQQPEQPIQLPET
+113 EQQPAQPIQLPET
-126 QGNTAP
+126 QGDTAP
-132 AAGTPDPNEG
+132 VAGAPDPNEG
-142 LCPHHIKHDDT
+142 LCPHHTEHD
-153 CGYQEAV
+153 
-160 EAQPC
+160 
-165 NHVHDGECGY
+165 
-175 DGSDGSCTHE
+175 
-185 HGAACGYVEAQPGS
+185 AACGYVEAQPGS

-211 CTSLCTSEQ
+211 CTSLCTEED
-220 PNPDCPVCDGEPDA
+220 PNEGCPVCAEHPDE
-234 CTYTTVSVSATFDA
+234 CTYTTVEVSVRINSQYVVCADKNVFITIGGEITGEKVESATVNIA
-248 DYAEYCPKGEYVY
+248 
-261 MTLSCV
+261 
-267 IDGKKVTKAEVS
+267 
-279 IQLTEEEA
+279 LTEEEISM
-287 RLSCEFPGNVSL
+287 LGSL
-299 DENNVLHFT
+299 DDTGLTLNGNTLSFT
-308 VECDPESGRGE
+308 VDQKINNGIFSTSLN
-319 IITKLGLSALENAT
+319 IHADALAT
-333 LDIADTDISV
+333 LDISSEDITV
-343 TLTPEEYQ
+343 TLSPEKYQTEEYKDQ
-351 NSGLVGVSASGDRLT
+351 VGISTDGGKLT

-372 TQNDPYGGG
+372 TQEDPYGGG
-381 LEYAAEVDALTVHYV
+381 LEYDTKVDALAVYYV

-406 EDAPVFTLYYQVGDD
+406 EDAPVFTLYYQVGDG

-427 PEDLDPEDLPFGM
+427 PEHLPFGM
-440 GMDDAPVI
+440 DDEPAI
-448 AAPADNTWTGSV
+448 AATPADDTWTGSV
-460 EDASR
+460 ADASL

-481 SVRWYLQPSYTV
+481 PVRWYLQPSYTG

-503 TEDNKDQYPAGLAV
+503 TEDNKDEYPAGLAV

-531 DVPEVIETLG
+531 DVPEVIESLG
-541 NLHHAVYWADNG
+541 NLHHTVYWADNG
-553 GAEGKRPDD
+553 GAEGKRPAN

-586 MGTLGLKDLPQPTLT
+586 MGTLGLDALPQPTLT
-601 HDSGVWEV
+601 HGSGVWEV
-609 DWDGSLPSKVRYTDS
+609 DWDNSLPSKVRYTDS

-632 ERSVSWRF
+632 VRSVSWRF

-657 NADQYPSAGEKY
+657 NAGQYPSAGQNY

-692 GQGLRDAF
+692 GQGLQDAF

-707 AQYGDKKDLYFQ
+707 AQYGDEKDLYFQ
-719 LAQMLDDGHVRD
+719 LAQMLADGHVRD
-731 DYENGTDPDC
+731 DYVDGTDSDC
-741 ITVTVDGLWRYN
+741 ITVTVDGLWCYN

-765 GEVTDAA
+765 GEVTGAA
-772 TEPEEGDGKVDSVA
+772 TKPAEGDGKVDSAA

-819 KLTLS
+819 KLTLT
-824 GTRKWDATKVWLDD
+824 GFREWNATKVWLDD
-838 GNESSRPGTVF
+838 GDTSSRPETVF

-868 DSGLPLTIEP
+868 DSGLPLTIKP
-878 KQSEGDPNK
+878 QQSEDDPNK
-887 YTLQIDDL
+887 YILQIGGL

-915 NNASRYEQVFG
+915 DNASRYEQVFG

-931 GTVTGDVLPD
+931 GNVTDTVLPA
-941 GMDKRESGNTFLY
+941 GTERASGNTFLY

-988 VELRLQSRPAGSE
+988 VELRLQSRPAGSD
-1001 SEDEWQNTE
+1001 DEWQDTK
-1010 YTDKIFGFFA
+1010 YTDRIFGFFA

-1033 YDGQG
+1033 YDQQG

-1052 EGSVQD
+1052 NGSVQD

-1079 LTQNDRKIQ
+1079 LTQNGRKIQ
-1088 YRSTANEETNVITN
+1088 YRSVSNYAEGGTVITN

-1117 GGWDAGKYNDS
+1117 GGWDADNYKDS

-1142 VRYLTF
+1142 APYLTF

-1157 MKFEIYGI
+1157 VKFETYGV

-1173 VQRKDAW
+1173 VQRDGAW
-1180 KVIIHGLPEFDTE
+1180 KVSIHGLPEFDAE

-1199 MLLEESGN
+1199 MLLEKSGN

-1212 TERDDEGNYTSVI
+1212 TKRDDEGNYTSVI

-1260 GTCEPLEV
+1260 ETCEPLTV

-1278 NNGTGWYAILNIGT
+1278 NDGTGWYAILNIGKY
-1292 HESDDVYVLETAV
+1292 EPNEVYVLETAV
-1305 DGQPITN
+1305 GNSQVTG
-1312 NPQEPPTYTN
+1312 NPNSAPNYTN
-1322 DPDADVYTAVHFETK
+1322 DGDGTYTWARVDTDYHK
-1337 FHVYEATYAYEKSFG
+1337 YEVTYAYDESFG
-1352 GDGDVFEG
+1352 GDGGVFEG

-1380 NWVDGDGEK
+1380 NWVDGDGDK
-1389 RTELADALQ
+1389 RTALAAALDQ
-1398 TEGIQLAVRLDFL
+1398 HNMALAVRLDFL
-1411 SEESPEQ
+1411 SEAPAGQE
-1418 DYTITRSGYG
+1418 YKITRSGYG
-1428 DDKQGDT
+1428 NDTQGDT
-1435 VTISPGNTVKIKAED
+1435 VTISPGNTVPIRDQEENP
-1450 DSWVDSIQVL
+1450 VDSIQVL
-1460 DLRASEQKP
+1460 DLSEPQQKK

-1494 FVNEKGVVVPEANLP
+1494 FVNEKGEEVSEANLP
-1509 EAVRNAWQ
+1509 AAVRNAWQ

-1536 DKQKFT
+1536 DKQGFT

-1579 RTHEKGADGTTTT
+1579 RTHVQGVDGTTT
-1592 RTELVVPNYR
+1592 RTELFVPNYR
-1602 WEYGGATGEEGIS
+1602 WEYDGKTGEEDIS
-1615 ESTFWKCT
+1615 QSTFWKCT

-1628 KYDALGYAIDY
+1628 KYDELGYEIDY

-1654 LNSQYAPNR
+1654 LNSQYAPGR
-1663 AANGSGA
+1663 AADGSGA
-1670 FGTSDGVYE
+1670 FGTSDGVDAENKDRVQDVGE
-1679 GASDEEKKL
+1679 GG
-1688 VQNVG
+1688 V
-1693 KDGAPNY
+1693 PNY

-1733 TDLPTVTFYLDRTA
+1733 TDLPTVTFYLDRATV
-1747 GDGPEE
+1747 GGQKEE
-1753 KGVAYMTVEGDDWA
+1753 DVAYMTVTGDDWK

-1778 FGHTDENEP
+1778 FGHTGANAP
-1787 SSEIPEDGKLP
+1787 SSKIPGNGELP

-1817 VREVIKW
+1817 VREVIEW

-1837 TLGGSGQTIA
+1837 TLDGSGQTLRNSYNPDTA
-1847 NVYGPE
+1847 Q
-1853 TGALQ
+1853 LS

-1866 QDLESY
+1866 KGLESY
-1872 PAITLQLSRTYTT
+1872 PAITLQLTRTYTT
-1885 SADATSDARVV
+1885 NDETPSKSLTVQTQ
-1896 EALTWNASAVK
+1896 TWNAADVK
-1907 TAVKAGT
+1907 TAVDKA
-1914 VDANG
+1914 VDEDNDG
-1919 NVTVQYQFTFDELP
+1919 LVTVEHRFDFNELP
-1933 IYAPNGSKYLYTI
+1933 VYAPNGSEFVYTI
-1946 TEVKNDLGGYDTWAA
+1946 TEDKSSLGGYDTWAA
-1961 SGNKSVEELENEAYK
+1961 DGDVSAEDLEKDAYK

-1983 LRPDPDK
+1983 LRPNK
-1990 DPGIDASFLNKKGDP
+1990 DSGIDASFLNKKGDP
-2005 GEITLTGDKVWQ
+2005 GTIELTGAKVWQ
-2017 DLDNV
+2017 DLDNA
-2022 FNFRPDEL
+2022 FDFRPEKIEI
-2030 TLTLQ
+2030 TLQ

-2044 SNAIDW
+2044 SNPIDW

-2065 DAGSDRWTYTI
+2065 DAGSNRWTYTI

-2090 YQVTEKG
+2090 YQVTETA

-2206 TGSIRATLSDTAAWS
+2206 TGSIRATLSDAKWKQS
-2221 KKYYGADES
+2221 YYGENNS
-2230 LKSLPLYIKGADG
+2230 LQNLPLYIKGADG
-2243 PVYALQYRVVE
+2243 PVYELEYRVVE
-2254 TEVNVYK
+2254 TEVNVYPN
-2261 DGTTTSPL
+2261 SEPAAASL
-2269 LSLTYTAPYDN
+2269 LTLTYTAPDN
-2280 GGGSYAYTVTENPGA
+2280 NGDDPYTYEVTGQGA
-2295 AQDFIMPYYGSNGE
+2295 AQGFIMPYYGSNGE

-2319 KNQLDTTELTVRKVW
+2319 KNQLDTTELTIRKVW

-2383 LKQVDQ
+2383 LTQAGQ

-2603 GGKPQTVETIT
+2603 GGTPEVVKEVT
-2614 LDANN
+2614 LNEGN
-2619 SWRHIFDPVPVYDGG
+2619 HWRHTFDPVPVYDGD

-2641 VVETEINDAPAEEFE
+2641 VAETEINGNPAEKFE

-2694 PDDLTLKLYRTTVQ
+2694 PVDLTLKLYRTTVQ

-2717 VTGFT
+2717 VTGLT

-2735 FNNLAMVDANG
+2735 FNDLAMVDVNG

-2778 TLSERINIPV
+2778 TLSERISIPV

-2802 PDSITV
+2802 PGSITV
-2808 ELYANGKPTDK
+2808 ELYANGEPTSQK
-2819 TLTLGPNALQNLWNF
+2819 LTLGPNALQNLWNF

-2875 YGQDADGTF
+2875 YGQDANGTF

-2928 MTFANGTASVTLRD
+2928 MTFTNGTASVTLRD

-2987 AEFTNDHRV
+2987 AEFANDHRV

-3018 ITVKLLANGA
+3018 ITVKLLADGA

>member
-1 MKKQCNNEENMI
+1 MKKQCNNEENTLY
-13 FFLKKWGRGTGM
+13 FLKKWGGGTGM
-25 KMKRLT
+25 KMKRLA

-40 ISTAATVLPVYAED
+40 ISTAATALPVYAED
-54 TPQPSSLT
+54 APQPSSLT
-62 EETDAG
+62 EETD
-68 TQADGG
+68 GG
-74 ADDTRPEQQ
+74 AADTQPEQQ
-83 PQPGPGPEAGAG
+83 PQPGPGPEEGAG

-113 EQQPEQPIQLPET
+113 EQQPAQPIQLPET
-126 QGNTAP
+126 QGDTAP

-153 CGYQEAV
+153 CGY
-160 EAQPC
+160 
-165 NHVHDGECGY
+165 
-175 DGSDGSCTHE
+175 
-185 HGAACGYVEAQPGS
+185 VEAQPGS

-211 CTSLCTSEQ
+211 CTSLCAPEQ
-220 PNPDCPVCDGEPDA
+220 GDPDCPVCAEDPDA
-234 CTYTTVSVSATFDA
+234 CTYTTVEVSVRIDSQYEVCADKNVFITIGGKITGEKVESAAVNIALTEDEISMLGSL
-248 DYAEYCPKGEYVY
+248 DNTGLTLNGN
-261 MTLSCV
+261 TLS
-267 IDGKKVTKAEVS
+267 
-279 IQLTEEEA
+279 
-287 RLSCEFPGNVSL
+287 
-299 DENNVLHFT
+299 FT
-308 VECDPESGRGE
+308 VDQKINNGIFSTSLN
-319 IITKLGLSALENAT
+319 IHADALAT
-333 LDIADTDISV
+333 LDISSEDITV
-343 TLTPEEYQ
+343 TLSPEKYQTEEYKDQ
-351 NSGLVGVSASGDRLT
+351 VGISTDGGKLT

-372 TQNDPYGGG
+372 TQEDPYGGG
-381 LEYAAEVDALTVHYV
+381 LEYDTKVDALAVRYV

-406 EDAPVFTLYYQVGDD
+406 EDAPVFTLYYQVGGDK
-421 EPQALD
+421 PQALD
-427 PEDLDPEDLPFGM
+427 PEHLPF
-440 GMDDAPVI
+440 GMDDAPAI
-448 AAPADNTWTGSV
+448 AAAPADNTWTGSV
-460 EDASR
+460 ADPSL

-481 SVRWYLQPSYTV
+481 PVRWYLQPSYTG

-503 TEDNKDQYPAGLAV
+503 TEDNKDEYPAGLAV

-531 DVPEVIETLG
+531 DVPEVIESLG
-541 NLHHAVYWADNG
+541 NLHHTVYWADNG
-553 GAEGKRPDD
+553 GAEGKRPAN

-586 MGTLGLKDLPQPTLT
+586 MGTLGLDALPQPTLT
-601 HDSGVWEV
+601 HGSGVWEV
-609 DWDGSLPSKVRYTDS
+609 DWDNSLPSKVRYTDS

-632 ERSVSWRF
+632 VRSVSWRF

-657 NADQYPSAGEKY
+657 NAGQYPSAGQKY

-692 GQGLRDAF
+692 GQGLQDAF

-707 AQYGDKKDLYFQ
+707 AQYGDEKDLYFQ
-719 LAQMLDDGHVRD
+719 LAQMLADGHVRD
-731 DYENGTDPDC
+731 DYVDGTDSDC
-741 ITVTVDGLWRYN
+741 ITVTVDGLWCYN

-765 GEVTDAA
+765 GEVTGAA
-772 TEPEEGDGKVDSVA
+772 TKPAEGDGKVDSAA

-819 KLTLS
+819 KLTLT
-824 GTRKWDATKVWLDD
+824 GFREWNATKVWLDD
-838 GNESSRPGTVF
+838 GDTSSRPETVF

-868 DSGLPLTIEP
+868 DSGLPLTIKP
-878 KQSEGDPNK
+878 QQSEDDPNK
-887 YTLQIDDL
+887 YILQIGGL

-915 NNASRYEQVFG
+915 DNASRYEQVFG

-931 GTVTGDVLPD
+931 GNVTDTVLPS
-941 GMDKRESGNTFLY
+941 GTQRAGGNTFLY

-988 VELRLQSRPAGSE
+988 VELRLQSRPAGSD
-1001 SEDEWQNTE
+1001 DEWQNTK
-1010 YTDKIFGFFA
+1010 YTDRIFGFFA

-1064 DKVPVTEENGSKIFT
+1064 IEVPVTEENGSKIFT
-1079 LTQNDRKIQ
+1079 LTQNGRKIQ
-1088 YRSTANEETNVITN
+1088 YRSVSREAEDGGTVITN

-1112 EKKFE
+1112 EKRFE
-1117 GGWDAGKYNDS
+1117 GGWDADNYKDS
-1128 YTFTLFRSTSGSQA
+1128 YTFTLFRSTSGSRA
-1142 VRYLTF
+1142 ARYLTF
-1148 TMDGDSEGT
+1148 TMDGKTEGDV
-1157 MKFEIYGI
+1157 KFETYGV

-1173 VQRKDAW
+1173 VQRDGAW
-1180 KVIIHGLPEFDTE
+1180 KVSIHGLPEFDTE

-1199 MLLEESGN
+1199 MLLEKSGN

-1212 TERDDEGNYTSVI
+1212 TKRDDEGNYTSVI

-1250 LPVTVTVYDK
+1250 LPVTVTVYNK
-1260 GTCEPLEV
+1260 ETCEPLTV

-1278 NNGTGWYAILNIGT
+1278 NDGTGWYAILNIGKY
-1292 HESDDVYVLETAV
+1292 EPEDVYVLETAAGNSQV
-1305 DGQPITN
+1305 TG
-1312 NPQEPPTYTN
+1312 NPDSAPNYTN
-1322 DPDADVYTAVHFETK
+1322 DGDGTYTQARVDTDYHK
-1337 FHVYEATYAYEKSFG
+1337 YEVTYAYDESFG
-1352 GDGDVFEG
+1352 GDGGVFEG

-1380 NWVDGDGEK
+1380 NWVDGDGDK
-1389 RTELADALQ
+1389 RTALADALQ
-1398 TEGIQLAVRLDFL
+1398 TAGIQLAVRLDFL
-1411 SEESPEQ
+1411 SEAPDGQKYE
-1418 DYTITRSGYG
+1418 ITWSGYG
-1428 DDKQGDT
+1428 DDTQGDT
-1435 VTISPGNTVKIKAED
+1435 VTISPGNTVQIED
-1450 DSWVDSIQVL
+1450 NSGSWVDSIQVL
-1460 DLRASEQKP
+1460 DLSAPQQKK

-1494 FVNEKGVVVPEANLP
+1494 FVNEKGEEVSEANLP
-1509 EAVRNAWQ
+1509 AAVRNAWQ

-1523 TAGEYEVGHLHAD
+1523 TAGEYVVGDLHAD
-1536 DKQKFT
+1536 DKQGFT

-1579 RTHEKGADGTTTT
+1579 RTHVQGEDGKTTT
-1592 RTELVVPNYR
+1592 RTELFVPNYR
-1602 WEYGGATGEEGIS
+1602 WEYDGTMEEAGIS
-1615 ESTFWKCT
+1615 QSTFWKCT

-1628 KYDALGYAIDY
+1628 KYDELGYEIDY

-1654 LNSQYAPNR
+1654 LNSQYAPGR
-1663 AANGSGA
+1663 AADGSGA
-1670 FGTSDGVYE
+1670 FGTSDGVDAE
-1679 GASDEEKKL
+1679 NQDR

-1693 KDGAPNY
+1693 KDGVPNY
-1700 ALQSGNTFINTLY
+1700 ALQSGHTFINTLY

-1753 KGVAYMTVEGDDWA
+1753 KDVASMTVTGVDWK

-1778 FGHTDENEP
+1778 FGHTGANAP

-1798 QGTALLPR
+1798 PDETLLPR
-1806 FDTQGRLYTYT
+1806 FDAQGRLYTYT

-1837 TLGGSGQTIA
+1837 DLGGSGQTLRNSYNPDTA
-1847 NVYGPE
+1847 Q
-1853 TGALQ
+1853 LS

-1866 QDLESY
+1866 KGLESY
-1872 PAITLQLSRTYTT
+1872 PAITLQLTRTYTRN
-1885 SADATSDARVV
+1885 D
-1896 EALTWNASAVK
+1896 
-1907 TAVKAGT
+1907 GT
-1914 VDANG
+1914 PSKSL
-1919 NVTVQYQFTFDELP
+1919 TVQTQTWDAAEVNKAVTAAKDTDGDGDVTIQRTFTFENLP
-1933 IYAPNGSKYLYTI
+1933 VYAPNGSEFVYTI
-1946 TEVKNDLGGYDTWAA
+1946 TEDKSSLGGYDTWAA
-1961 SGNKSVEELENEAYK
+1961 SGDVSAEDLEK
-1976 GATSVGD
+1976 GNPGTSVGNLYPND
-1983 LRPDPDK
+1983 ND
-1990 DPGIDASFLNKKGDP
+1990 GIDASFLNKKGDP
-2005 GEITLTGDKVWQ
+2005 GTITLTGDKVWQ
-2017 DLDNV
+2017 DLDNA
-2022 FNFRPDEL
+2022 FGLRPEKIEI
-2030 TLTLQ
+2030 TLQ
-2035 RRANSQPGQ
+2035 RRADSQPGQ
-2044 SNAIDW
+2044 SNAIGW
-2050 QDVTLKDSQIAWDGK
+2050 APVTLTEGQITWVKGDLN
-2065 DAGSDRWTYTI
+2065 SWTYTI

-2090 YQVTEKG
+2090 YQVKEEDV
-2097 PEHYTASPAN
+2097 PPYTSPTN
-2107 GTVQQRGVD
+2107 GTVQQREVD

-2144 GRTITQDILG
+2144 GQTITQDILG

-2165 QVRAKAEDT
+2165 QVRAKAESA
-2174 EGADYGLWQDASA
+2174 ADSAYTDWQDASE
-2187 YFAAT
+2187 YFTTT
-2192 LPEGDTSGLRDRAY
+2192 LPASELASKTY
-2206 TGSIRATLSDTAAWS
+2206 TGSIRATLSAAAAWS

-2243 PVYALQYRVVE
+2243 NVYALEYRVVE
-2254 TEVNVYK
+2254 TEVNVYPNS
-2261 DGTTTSPL
+2261 DPAAASL
-2269 LSLTYTAPYDN
+2269 LTLTYTAPDDN
-2280 GGGSYAYTVTENPGA
+2280 GGDPYTYEVTGPGA
-2295 AQDFIMPYYGSNGE
+2295 AQGFIMPYYGSNGE
-2309 TTQPNKTANH
+2309 NAQHNNTANH
-2319 KNQLDTTELTVRKVW
+2319 KNQLATTELTVQKVW
-2334 VGDNNNAYGTRPATD
+2334 VGDNDNAYGTRPATD
-2349 ADRYTWQVTLVIQRS
+2349 ADRYTWQVALVIQRS

-2383 LKQVDQ
+2383 LKQADK

-2493 FAAPAIVTLDGKAD
+2493 FAAPAIVTLDGTAD
-2507 GDSGELYYEDKEWHA
+2507 GGSGKLYYEDKEWHA
-2522 VWNGVPAVMPGSSKD
+2522 VWKGVPAVMPGSSKD

-2543 YKVFERVSGDYIIE
+2543 YKVFESVSGDYIIE
-2557 SSPATSAGG
+2557 STPAASAGG

-2603 GGKPQTVETIT
+2603 GGMPQTVETIT

-2619 SWRHIFDPVPVYDGG
+2619 SWRHTFDPVPVYDERGE
-2634 GKKYQYT
+2634 KYQYT
-2641 VVETEINDAPAEEFE
+2641 VAETEINGNPAEEFG

-2694 PDDLTLKLYRTTVQ
+2694 PVDLTLKLYRTT
-2708 DPAESDWQE
+2708 DPTLDEEKWDLVENIKYEWKQSN
-2717 VTGFT
+2717 VF
-2722 YTWNKNGD
+2722 KD
-2730 RWYTS
+2730 RWIAV
-2735 FNNLAMVDANG
+2735 FNDLAMVDVNG

-2778 TLSERINIPV
+2778 TLSERISIPV

-2808 ELYANGKPTDK
+2808 ELYANGEPTGK

-3001 EKVWQDDGDRDG
+3001 EKIWQDDGDRDG

-3018 ITVKLLANGA
+3018 ITVKLLADGA
-3028 DAGRQLTLDASCG
+3028 DAGRRLTLDASCG
-3041 WKGSFGGLDA
+3041 WKGTFGGLDA

-3096 ASGQSTPQAPQT
+3096 ASGQSAPQAPQT
-3108 GDGFDLSLLVTL
+3108 GDDLSLSLLVTL

>member
-1 MKKQCNNEENMI
+1 MKKQCNNEENTLY
-13 FFLKKWGRGTGM
+13 FLKKWGGGTGM
-25 KMKRLT
+25 KMKRLA

-40 ISTAATVLPVYAED
+40 ISTAATALPVYAED
-54 TPQPSSLT
+54 APQPSSLT
-62 EETDAG
+62 EETD
-68 TQADGG
+68 GG
-74 ADDTRPEQQ
+74 AADTQPEQQ
-83 PQPGPGPEAGAG
+83 PQPGPGPEEGAG

-113 EQQPEQPIQLPET
+113 EQQPAQPIQLPET
-126 QGNTAP
+126 QGDTAP

-153 CGYQEAV
+153 CGY
-160 EAQPC
+160 
-165 NHVHDGECGY
+165 
-175 DGSDGSCTHE
+175 
-185 HGAACGYVEAQPGS
+185 VEAQPGS

-211 CTSLCTSEQ
+211 CTSLCAPEQ
-220 PNPDCPVCDGEPDA
+220 GDPDCPVCAEDPDA
-234 CTYTTVSVSATFDA
+234 CTYTTVEVSVRIDSQYEVCADKNVFITIGGKITGEKVESAAVNIALTEDEISMLGSL
-248 DYAEYCPKGEYVY
+248 DNTGLTLNGN
-261 MTLSCV
+261 TLS
-267 IDGKKVTKAEVS
+267 
-279 IQLTEEEA
+279 
-287 RLSCEFPGNVSL
+287 
-299 DENNVLHFT
+299 FT
-308 VECDPESGRGE
+308 VDQK
-319 IITKLGLSALENAT
+319 ITNGIFSTSLNIHADALAT
-333 LDIADTDISV
+333 LDISSEDITV
-343 TLTPEEYQ
+343 TLSPEKYQTEEYKDQ
-351 NSGLVGVSASGDRLT
+351 VGISTDGGKLT

-372 TQNDPYGGG
+372 TQDDPYGGG
-381 LEYAAEVDALTVHYV
+381 LEYDTKVDALAVRYV

-406 EDAPVFTLYYQVGDD
+406 EDAPVFTLYYQVGGDK
-421 EPQALD
+421 PQALG
-427 PEDLDPEDLPFGM
+427 PEHLPF
-440 GMDDAPVI
+440 GMDDAPAI
-448 AAPADNTWTGSV
+448 AAAPADNTWTGSV
-460 EDASR
+460 ADPSL

-481 SVRWYLQPSYTV
+481 PVRWYLQPSYTES
-493 DNTNGTLVQI
+493 NTNGTLVQI

-531 DVPEVIETLG
+531 DVPEVIESLK
-541 NLHHAVYWADNG
+541 NLHHTVYWADNG
-553 GAEGKRPDD
+553 GAEGKRPAN

-586 MGTLGLKDLPQPTLT
+586 MGTLGLDALPQQTLT
-601 HDSGVWEV
+601 HGSGVWEV
-609 DWDGSLPSKVRYTDS
+609 DWDNSLPSKVRYTDS

-657 NADQYPSAGEKY
+657 NAGQYPSAGQNY

-692 GQGLRDAF
+692 GQGLQDAF

-707 AQYGDKKDLYFQ
+707 AQYGDEKDLYFQ
-719 LAQMLDDGHVRD
+719 LAQMLADGHVQD
-731 DYENGTDPDC
+731 DYVDGTDSDC

-765 GEVTDAA
+765 GEVTGAA
-772 TEPEEGDGKVDSVA
+772 TEPAEGDGKVDSAA

-819 KLTLS
+819 KLTLT
-824 GTRKWDATKVWLDD
+824 GFREWNATKVWLDD
-838 GNESSRPGTVF
+838 GNESIRPETVF

-868 DSGLPLTIEP
+868 DSGLPLTIKP
-878 KQSEGDPNK
+878 QQSEDDPNK
-887 YTLQIDDL
+887 YILQIGGL

-915 NNASRYEQVFG
+915 DNASRYEQVFG

-931 GTVTGDVLPD
+931 GNVTDTVLPA
-941 GMDKRESGNTFLY
+941 GTQRASGNTFLY

-1001 SEDEWQNTE
+1001 DEWQDTK
-1010 YTDKIFGFFA
+1010 YTDRIFGFFA

-1033 YDGQG
+1033 YDEQG

-1052 EGSVQD
+1052 NGSVQD

-1064 DKVPVTEENGSKIFT
+1064 IEVPVTEENGGKIFT

-1088 YRSTANEETNVITN
+1088 YRSVSNYAEGGTVITN

-1117 GGWDAGKYNDS
+1117 GGWDADKYKDN
-1128 YTFTLFRSTSGSQA
+1128 YTFTLFRSTSGSKA
-1142 VRYLTF
+1142 AAYLTF
-1148 TMDGDSEGT
+1148 TMDGDAEGDVEFT
-1157 MKFEIYGI
+1157 RHNV
-1165 DEEEKNIT
+1165 DEEEENIT
-1173 VQRKDAW
+1173 VQRNGAW
-1180 KVIIHGLPEFDTE
+1180 KVSIHGLPEFDAE

-1199 MLLEESGN
+1199 MLLEKSGN

-1212 TERDDEGNYTSVI
+1212 TKRDDEGNYTSVI

-1250 LPVTVTVYDK
+1250 LPVTVTVYHK
-1260 GTCEPLEV
+1260 ETCKPLEV
-1268 DGHGVSATLE
+1268 DGHGVSATLK
-1278 NNGTGWYAILNIGT
+1278 NDGTGWYAILNIGT
-1292 HESDDVYVLETAV
+1292 YEPDDVYVLETEV
-1305 DGQPITN
+1305 GNSQVTG
-1312 NPQEPPTYTN
+1312 NPDSAPNYTN
-1322 DPDADVYTAVHFETK
+1322 DGDGTYTQARVDTDYHK
-1337 FHVYEATYAYEKSFG
+1337 YEVTYAYDESFG
-1352 GDGDVFEG
+1352 GDGGVFEG

-1380 NWVDGDGEK
+1380 NWVDGGGEK
-1389 RTELADALQ
+1389 RTALADALQ
-1398 TEGIQLAVRLDFL
+1398 TARIQLAVRLDFL
-1411 SEESPEQ
+1411 SEAPYGQKYE
-1418 DYTITRSGYG
+1418 ITRSGYG
-1428 DDKQGDT
+1428 NDTQGDT
-1435 VTISPGNTVKIKAED
+1435 VTISPGNTVPIRDQEENP
-1450 DSWVDSIQVL
+1450 VDSIQVL
-1460 DLRASEQKP
+1460 DLSEPQQKE

-1494 FVNEKGVVVPEANLP
+1494 FVNEKGEEVSEEELP
-1509 EAVRNAWQ
+1509 PKVAAAWQ

-1523 TAGEYEVGHLHAD
+1523 TAGEYKVGHLHAD
-1536 DKQKFT
+1536 DEQKFT

-1579 RTHEKGADGTTTT
+1579 RTHVQGEDGTT
-1592 RTELVVPNYR
+1592 RTELFVPNYR
-1602 WEYGGATGEEGIS
+1602 WEYDGTMEDEGIS
-1615 ESTFWKCT
+1615 QSTFWKCT

-1628 KYDALGYAIDY
+1628 KYDELGYEIDY
-1639 FALMSSTVSAEDFGY
+1639 FALMSSSVSAEDFGY
-1654 LNSQYAPNR
+1654 LNSQYAPGR
-1663 AANGSGA
+1663 ATDGSGA
-1670 FGTSDGVYE
+1670 FGTSDGVDAENKDRVQDVGE
-1679 GASDEEKKL
+1679 GG
-1688 VQNVG
+1688 V
-1693 KDGAPNY
+1693 PNY

-1713 GTISVR
+1713 GSISVR

-1733 TDLPTVTFYLDRTA
+1733 ADLPTVTFYLDRATV
-1747 GDGPEE
+1747 GGQKEE
-1753 KGVAYMTVEGDDWA
+1753 DVAYMTVTGDDWK

-1778 FGHTDENEP
+1778 FGHTGANAP
-1787 SSEIPEDGKLP
+1787 SSKIPGNGELP

-1817 VREVIKW
+1817 VREVIEW
-1824 DGTAAGS
+1824 DGTAAGDAG
-1831 EGGNVF
+1831 ENVF
-1837 TLGGSGQTIA
+1837 TLDGSGQTLRNSYEPDTA
-1847 NVYGPE
+1847 Q
-1853 TGALQ
+1853 LS

-1866 QDLESY
+1866 KGLESY
-1872 PAITLQLSRTYTT
+1872 PAITLQLTRTYTT
-1885 SADATSDARVV
+1885 NKGNTSESLTVQTQPWSAA
-1896 EALTWNASAVK
+1896 EVK
-1907 TAVKAGT
+1907 TAVTAATDTDG
-1914 VDANG
+1914 DR
-1919 NVTVQYQFTFDELP
+1919 NVTIQHTFTFENLP
-1933 IYAPNGSKYLYTI
+1933 VYAPNGSEFVYTI
-1946 TEVKNDLGGYDTWAA
+1946 TEDKSSLGGYDTWAA
-1961 SGNKSVEELENEAYK
+1961 SGNKSVEELEKDAYK
-1976 GATSVGD
+1976 GLASVGD
-1983 LRPDPDK
+1983 LRPDK
-1990 DPGIDASFLNKKGDP
+1990 DSGIDASFLNKPGDP
-2005 GEITLTGDKVWQ
+2005 GTIKLTGAKVWQ
-2017 DLDNV
+2017 DLNNA
-2022 FNFRPDEL
+2022 FGFRPDEL

-2044 SNAIDW
+2044 SNPIGL
-2050 QDVTLKDSQIAWDGK
+2050 QPVTLTEGQITWVKGDLN
-2065 DAGSDRWTYTI
+2065 SWTYTI

-2090 YQVTEKG
+2090 YQVIETV

-2107 GTVQQRGVD
+2107 GTVQQREVD
-2116 ANGNVTMNDLT
+2116 ANGDVTMNDLT

-2144 GRTITQDILG
+2144 GQTITQDILG

-2165 QVRAKAEDT
+2165 QVRAKAESA
-2174 EGADYGLWQDASA
+2174 ADSAYTDWRNASA
-2187 YFAAT
+2187 YFTAT
-2192 LPEGDTSGLRDRAY
+2192 LPENDTSGLRDRAY
-2206 TGSIRATLSDTAAWS
+2206 TGSIRATLSDAKWKQS
-2221 KKYYGADES
+2221 YYGENNS
-2230 LKSLPLYIKGADG
+2230 LQNLPLYIKGADG
-2243 PVYALQYRVVE
+2243 NVYELEYRVVE

-2269 LSLTYTAPYDN
+2269 LSLTYTAPVDN
-2280 GGGSYAYTVTENPGA
+2280 GDDPYTYEVTGQSGA
-2295 AQDFIMPYYGSNGE
+2295 AQGFIKPYYGSNGE
-2309 TTQPNKTANH
+2309 TTQPNETANH
-2319 KNQLDTTELTVRKVW
+2319 KNQLATTELTVRKVW
-2334 VGDNNNAYGTRPATD
+2334 VGDNNNAYGTRPGTD
-2349 ADRYTWQVTLVIQRS
+2349 ADRYTWEVTLVIQRS

-2444 NTLHTV
+2444 NTLRTV

-2477 YLQAGGDPAKE
+2477 YLQAGGDPARE

-2493 FAAPAIVTLDGKAD
+2493 FAAPAIVTLDGTAD
-2507 GDSGELYYEDKEWHA
+2507 GDSGELYYEDAAWHA
-2522 VWNGVPAVMPGSSKD
+2522 VWKGVPAVMPGSTTD
-2537 ASGNTV
+2537 NGNTV

-2557 SSPATSAGG
+2557 STLAASAGG

-2603 GGKPQTVETIT
+2603 GGKPELVKEVT
-2614 LDANN
+2614 LNEGN
-2619 SWRHIFDPVPVYDGG
+2619 HWQHTFDPVPVYDGD

-2641 VVETEINDAPAEEFE
+2641 VAETEINGNPAEEFE
-2656 CGIAYG
+2656 CGVAYG

-2681 IKDWADDALPEGR
+2681 VKDWADDALPEGR
-2694 PDDLTLKLYRTTVQ
+2694 PDDLTLKLYRTT
-2708 DPAESDWQE
+2708 DPALDEEKWDLVEIKYEWKQSN
-2717 VTGFT
+2717 V
-2722 YTWNKNGD
+2722 NKD
-2730 RWYTS
+2730 RWIAV
-2735 FNNLAMVDANG
+2735 FNDLAMVDANG

-2752 VEEVCPDGYEE
+2752 VEEVCPYGYEQKREEILDKE
-2763 TVITHGNASIFHFKN
+2763 TGELIGFYFKN
-2778 TLSERINIPV
+2778 TLSERISIPV

-2808 ELYANGKPTDK
+2808 ELYANGKRTGK

-2875 YGQDADGTF
+2875 YGQDAEGTF

-2928 MTFANGTASVTLRD
+2928 MTFTNGTASVTLRD

-3018 ITVKLLANGA
+3018 ITVKLLADGA
-3028 DAGRQLTLDASCG
+3028 DAGRQLTLDAACG

>member
-1 MKKQCNNEENMI
+1 MKKQCNNEENTLY
-13 FFLKKWGRGTGM
+13 FLKKWGGGTGM
-25 KMKRLT
+25 KMKRLA

-40 ISTAATVLPVYAED
+40 ISTAATALPVYAED
-54 TPQPSSLT
+54 APQPSSLT
-62 EETDAG
+62 EETD
-68 TQADGG
+68 GG
-74 ADDTRPEQQ
+74 AADTQPEQQ
-83 PQPGPGPEAGAG
+83 PQPGPGPEEGAG

-113 EQQPEQPIQLPET
+113 EQQPAQPIQLPET
-126 QGNTAP
+126 QGDTAP

-153 CGYQEAV
+153 CGY
-160 EAQPC
+160 
-165 NHVHDGECGY
+165 
-175 DGSDGSCTHE
+175 
-185 HGAACGYVEAQPGS
+185 VEAQPGS

-211 CTSLCTSEQ
+211 CTSLCAPEQ
-220 PNPDCPVCDGEPDA
+220 GDPDCPVCAEDPDA
-234 CTYTTVSVSATFDA
+234 CTYTTVEVSVRIDSQYEVCADKNVFITIGGKITGEKVESAAVNIALTEDEISMLGSL
-248 DYAEYCPKGEYVY
+248 DNTGLTLNGN
-261 MTLSCV
+261 TLS
-267 IDGKKVTKAEVS
+267 
-279 IQLTEEEA
+279 
-287 RLSCEFPGNVSL
+287 
-299 DENNVLHFT
+299 FT
-308 VECDPESGRGE
+308 VDQKINNGIFSTSLN
-319 IITKLGLSALENAT
+319 IHADALAT
-333 LDIADTDISV
+333 LDISSEDITV
-343 TLTPEEYQ
+343 TLSPEKYQTEEYKDQ
-351 NSGLVGVSASGDRLT
+351 VGISTDGGKLT

-372 TQNDPYGGG
+372 TQEDPYGGG
-381 LEYAAEVDALTVHYV
+381 LEYDTKVDALAVRYV

-406 EDAPVFTLYYQVGDD
+406 EDAPVFTLYYQVGGDK
-421 EPQALD
+421 PQALG
-427 PEDLDPEDLPFGM
+427 PEHLPFGM
-440 GMDDAPVI
+440 DAAPAI
-448 AAPADNTWTGSV
+448 AAAPADNTWTGSV
-460 EDASR
+460 EDPSL

-481 SVRWYLQPSYTV
+481 SVRWYLQPSYTG
-493 DNTNGTLVQI
+493 DSTNGTLVQI

-531 DVPEVIETLG
+531 DVPEVIESLK
-541 NLHHAVYWADNG
+541 NLHHTVYWADNG
-553 GAEGKRPDD
+553 GAEGKRPAN

-577 QYQTLTVEN
+577 QYQTLTVDN
-586 MGTLGLKDLPQPTLT
+586 MGTLGLDALPQPELT
-601 HDSGVWEV
+601 HGSGVWEV
-609 DWDGSLPSKVRYTDS
+609 DWDNSLPSKVRYTDS

-632 ERSVSWRF
+632 VRSVSWRF

-657 NADQYPSAGEKY
+657 NAGQYPSAGQNY

-692 GQGLRDAF
+692 GQGLQDAF

-707 AQYGDKKDLYFQ
+707 AQYGDEKDLYFQ
-719 LAQMLDDGHVRD
+719 LAQMLADGHVRD
-731 DYENGTDPDC
+731 NYVDGTDSDC

-765 GEVTDAA
+765 GEVTGAA
-772 TEPEEGDGKVDSVA
+772 TEPAEGDGKVDSAA

-819 KLTLS
+819 KLTLT
-824 GTRKWDATKVWLDD
+824 GFREWNATKVWLDD
-838 GNESSRPGTVF
+838 GKTTRPKTVF

-859 YSTASLVRD
+859 YSTASLVRN
-868 DSGLPLTIEP
+868 DSGLPLTIKP
-878 KQSEGDPNK
+878 QQSEDDPNK
-887 YTLQIDDL
+887 YILQIGGL

-915 NNASRYEQVFG
+915 DNASRYEQVFG

-931 GTVTGDVLPD
+931 GTVTDTVLPA
-941 GMDKRESGNTFLY
+941 GTERAGGNTFLY

-988 VELRLQSRPAGSE
+988 VELRLQSRPAGSD
-1001 SEDEWQNTE
+1001 DEWQDTK
-1010 YTDKIFGFFA
+1010 YTDRIFGFFA

-1033 YDGQG
+1033 YDQQG

-1064 DKVPVTEENGSKIFT
+1064 IEVPVTEENGSKIFT
-1079 LTQNDRKIQ
+1079 LTQNGRKIQ
-1088 YRSTANEETNVITN
+1088 YRSVSREAEDGGTVITN

-1112 EKKFE
+1112 EKRFE
-1117 GGWDAGKYNDS
+1117 GGWDADKYKDS
-1128 YTFTLFRSTSGSQA
+1128 YTFTLFRSTSGSRA
-1142 VRYLTF
+1142 ARYLTF
-1148 TMDGDSEGT
+1148 TMDGKTEGDV
-1157 MKFEIYGI
+1157 KFETYGV

-1173 VQRKDAW
+1173 VQRDGAW
-1180 KVIIHGLPEFDTE
+1180 KVSIHGLPEFDTE

-1199 MLLEESGN
+1199 MLLEKSGN

-1212 TERDDEGNYTSVI
+1212 TKRDDEGNYTSVI

-1260 GTCEPLEV
+1260 KTCKPLTV
-1268 DGHGVSATLE
+1268 DGHGVSATLK
-1278 NNGTGWYAILNIGT
+1278 NDGTGWYAILNIGKY
-1292 HESDDVYVLETAV
+1292 EPEDVYVLETAAGNSQV
-1305 DGQPITN
+1305 TG
-1312 NPQEPPTYTN
+1312 NPDSAPNYTN
-1322 DPDADVYTAVHFETK
+1322 DGDGTYTQARVDTDYHK
-1337 FHVYEATYAYEKSFG
+1337 YEVTYAYDESFG
-1352 GDGDVFEG
+1352 GDGGVFEG

-1380 NWVDGDGEK
+1380 NWVDGDGDK
-1389 RTELADALQ
+1389 RTALADALQ
-1398 TEGIQLAVRLDFL
+1398 TAGIQLAVRLDFL
-1411 SEESPEQ
+1411 SEAPDGQKYE
-1418 DYTITRSGYG
+1418 ITWSGYG
-1428 DDKQGDT
+1428 DDTQGDT
-1435 VTISPGNTVKIKAED
+1435 VTISPGNTVQIED
-1450 DSWVDSIQVL
+1450 NSGSWVDSIQVL
-1460 DLRASEQKP
+1460 DLSAPQQKK

-1494 FVNEKGVVVPEANLP
+1494 FVNEKGEEVSEANLP
-1509 EAVRNAWQ
+1509 AAVRNAWQ

-1523 TAGEYEVGHLHAD
+1523 TAGEYVVGDLHAD
-1536 DKQKFT
+1536 DKQGFT

-1579 RTHEKGADGTTTT
+1579 RTHVQGEDGKTTT
-1592 RTELVVPNYR
+1592 RTELFVPNYR
-1602 WEYGGATGEEGIS
+1602 WEYDGTMEDEGIS

-1628 KYDALGYAIDY
+1628 KYDELGYEIDY
-1639 FALMSSTVSAEDFGY
+1639 FALMSSSVSAEDFGY
-1654 LNSQYAPNR
+1654 LNSQYAPER
-1663 AANGSGA
+1663 ATDGSGA
-1670 FGTSDGVYE
+1670 FGTSDGVDAE
-1679 GASDEEKKL
+1679 NQDR

-1693 KDGAPNY
+1693 EGGVLNY

-1747 GDGPEE
+1747 GDGQKEE
-1753 KGVAYMTVEGDDWA
+1753 KVAYMTVEGDDWE

-1778 FGHTDENEP
+1778 FGHTGANAP
-1787 SSEIPEDGKLP
+1787 SSKIPGNGELP

-1817 VREVIKW
+1817 VREEIKW
-1824 DGTAAGS
+1824 KDGTTSDSGVLN
-1831 EGGNVF
+1831 GQQIF
-1837 TLGGSGQTIA
+1837 DLGDSGQTLRNSYNPDMA
-1847 NVYGPE
+1847 Q
-1853 TGALQ
+1853 LS

-1866 QDLESY
+1866 QGLGSY
-1872 PAITLQLSRTYTT
+1872 PAITLQLTRTYTT
-1885 SADATSDARVV
+1885 NEGNTSESLTVQT
-1896 EALTWNASAVK
+1896 LTWDAAD
-1907 TAVKAGT
+1907 VKAA
-1914 VDANG
+1914 VDEAVDEDNDG
-1919 NVTVQYQFTFDELP
+1919 LVTIQHKFTFENLP
-1933 IYAPNGSKYLYTI
+1933 IYAPNGSEFVYTI
-1946 TEVKNDLGGYDTWAA
+1946 TEDKNSLGGYDTWAA
-1961 SGNKSVEELENEAYK
+1961 SGDVSAENLEK
-1976 GATSVGD
+1976 GNPGTSVGN
-1983 LRPDPDK
+1983 LYPDNN
-1990 DPGIDASFLNKKGDP
+1990 GAIDASFLNKPGDP
-2005 GEITLTGDKVWQ
+2005 GTITLTGAKVWQ
-2017 DLDNV
+2017 DLNNAFD
-2022 FNFRPDEL
+2022 FRPEKIEI
-2030 TLTLQ
+2030 TLQ

-2044 SNAIDW
+2044 NNAIKW
-2050 QDVTLKDSQIAWDGK
+2050 EDVESADYHIAWTRK
-2065 DAGSDRWTYTI
+2065 DANPDRWTYTI

-2090 YQVTEKG
+2090 YQVTETV
-2097 PEHYTASPAN
+2097 PEPYTASPAN
-2107 GTVQQRGVD
+2107 GTVTQKGGADQTT
-2116 ANGNVTMNDLT
+2116 GNVTMNDLT

-2144 GRTITQDILG
+2144 GQTITQDILG

-2165 QVRAKAEDT
+2165 QVRAKAESA
-2174 EGADYGLWQDASA
+2174 ADSAYTDWQDASA
-2187 YFAAT
+2187 YFTAT
-2192 LPEGDTSGLRDRAY
+2192 LSASDLASKTY

-2230 LKSLPLYIKGADG
+2230 LKNLPLYIKGADG
-2243 PVYALQYRVVE
+2243 NVYALEYRVVE

-2269 LSLTYTAPYDN
+2269 LSLTYTAPTNN

-2295 AQDFIMPYYGSNGE
+2295 AQGFIKPYYGSNGE
-2309 TTQPNKTANH
+2309 TTQPNNTANH
-2319 KNQLDTTELTVRKVW
+2319 KNQLATTELTVRKVW
-2334 VGDNNNAYGTRPATD
+2334 VDDNNNAYGTRPDTG
-2349 ADRYTWQVTLVIQRS
+2349 ADRYTWEVTLVAERS
-2364 TDGAT
+2364 TDNGAT
-2369 WTDVQ
+2369 WERVTNVDPI
-2374 EVTLYGTDD
+2374 TLYGTDD
-2383 LKQVDQ
+2383 LTQAGQ

-2415 QPGTDDAVEEGGA
+2415 QPGTDDAVEEGEA

-2433 TVAYPDNTTAT
+2433 TVKYSDDDGTLTAT
-2444 NTLHTV
+2444 NTLRTV

-2455 KKWNDNQN
+2455 KKWNDNRN
-2463 ENGKRPAS
+2463 ENKNRPAS

-2477 YLQAGGDPAKE
+2477 YLKAGGDPDTE

-2493 FAAPAIVTLDGKAD
+2493 FASPAIVTLDGTAD
-2507 GDSGELYYEDKEWHA
+2507 GGSGKLYYEDKEWHA
-2522 VWNGVPAVMPGSSKD
+2522 VWKGVPAVMPGSTTD
-2537 ASGNTV
+2537 NGNTV
-2543 YKVFERVSGDYIIE
+2543 YKVFESVSGDYIIE
-2557 SSPATSAGG
+2557 STPAASAGG

-2603 GGKPQTVETIT
+2603 GGKPEVVKEVT
-2614 LDANN
+2614 LNEGNN
-2619 SWRHIFDPVPVYDGG
+2619 WQHTFDPVPVYDGG

-2641 VVETEINDAPAEEFE
+2641 VAETEINDAPAEEFE

-2717 VTGFT
+2717 VTGLT

-2735 FNNLAMVDANG
+2735 FNNLAMVDVNG

-2763 TVITHGNASIFHFKN
+2763 TVITHGNASVFHFKN
-2778 TLSERINIPV
+2778 TLSELISIPV

-2808 ELYANGKPTDK
+2808 ELYANGEPTGQK
-2819 TLTLGPNALQNLWNF
+2819 LTLGPNALQNLWNF

-2870 HYEVS
+2870 HYEAG
-2875 YGQDADGTF
+2875 YGQDADTF

-2916 VSDDTLSGTFGD
+2916 VSDGTLSGTFGD

-2987 AEFTNDHRV
+2987 AEFTNNHRV

-3001 EKVWQDDGDRDG
+3001 EKIWQDDGDRDG

-3018 ITVKLLANGA
+3018 ITVKLLADGA
-3028 DAGRQLTLDASCG
+3028 DAGRRLTLDASCG

-3108 GDGFDLSLLVTL
+3108 GDDLSLSLLVTL

>member
-1 MKKQCNNEENMI
+1 
-13 FFLKKWGRGTGM
+13 M

-40 ISTAATVLPVYAED
+40 ISTAATALPVYAED
-54 TPQPSSLT
+54 APQPSSLT

-74 ADDTRPEQQ
+74 ADGTQPEPQ

-107 GQTTQP
+107 GQTTRP

-126 QGNTAP
+126 QGDTAP
-132 AAGTPDPNEG
+132 AAGTPDPSEG
-142 LCPHHIKHDDT
+142 LCPHHTEHDDT
-153 CGYQEAV
+153 
-160 EAQPC
+160 
-165 NHVHDGECGY
+165 
-175 DGSDGSCTHE
+175 
-185 HGAACGYVEAQPGS
+185 CGYVEAQPGS

-211 CTSLCTSEQ
+211 CTSLCTPEQ
-220 PNPDCPVCDGEPDA
+220 RDPDCPVCQNDYKD
-234 CTYTTVSVSATFDA
+234 CTFTTVEVNVWFSGDNYNDGHYAQCGAQNIFVSVQGTI
-248 DYAEYCPKGEYVY
+248 
-261 MTLSCV
+261 T
-267 IDGKKVTKAEVS
+267 GKKVTSAEVAVT
-279 IQLTEEEA
+279 LTQEELA
-287 RLSCEFPGNVSL
+287 LLGDLSDSGLQPEGDKL
-299 DENNVLHFT
+299 KFT
-308 VECDPESGRGE
+308 VDMNEQTGSG
-319 IITKLGLSALENAT
+319 IFSASFNVRSDALAT

-343 TLTPEEYQ
+343 TLTPEKYQ

-372 TQNDPYGGG
+372 TQDDPYGGG

-406 EDAPVFTLYYQVGDD
+406 EIAPAYTLYYQVGSDV
-421 EPQALD
+421 PQSLSPD
-427 PEDLDPEDLPFGM
+427 GLPFGM
-440 GMDDAPVI
+440 ETEPVI
-448 AAPADNTWTGSV
+448 TTEAGEQTWTGSV
-460 EDASR
+460 EDASM
-465 LPSRVLTWAG
+465 LPSKVLVWEDNGYAEKEVT
-475 DAFQEQ
+475 
-481 SVRWYLQPSYTV
+481 WYLEPSYDDDYTAAAKY
-493 DNTNGTLVQI
+493 TLVNI
-503 TEDNKDQYPAGLAV
+503 TEEIAADYPSSLEV
-517 GSWYFIANPEPFPD
+517 GNWYFISGPEPYPD
-531 DVPEVIETLG
+531 DTITISGYLG
-541 NLHHAVYWADNG
+541 SLAHTVYWADNND
-553 GAEGKRPDD
+553 ADRKRPD
-562 MTGLYELQFSLDGSY
+562 GIAEHYELQFALDGSS
-577 QYQTLTVEN
+577 QYQTLTAEN
-586 MGTLGLKDLPQPTLT
+586 MGSLGLDALPAPNVTMQ
-601 HDSGVWEV
+601 DGVWQLE
-609 DWDGSLPSKVRYTDS
+609 WTNALPSQVTYTDS
-624 TGSGGEPV
+624 TGSGDDPITRNV
-632 ERSVSWRF
+632 AWR
-640 VPKDGAAGYA
+640 VVCKGNVDGYA

-692 GQGLRDAF
+692 GQGLQDAF

-707 AQYGDKKDLYFQ
+707 AQYGDEKDLYFQ
-719 LAQMLDDGHVRD
+719 LAQMLADGHVRD
-731 DYENGTDPDC
+731 NYVDGTDSDC

-765 GEVTDAA
+765 GEVTGAA

-819 KLTLS
+819 KLTLT
-824 GTRKWDATKVWLDD
+824 GFREWNATKVWLDD
-838 GNESSRPGTVF
+838 GKTTRPNTVF

-859 YSTASLVRD
+859 YSTASLVRN
-868 DSGLPLTIEP
+868 DSGQPLTIEP
-878 KQSEGDPNK
+878 QQSEDDPNK
-887 YTLQIDDL
+887 YTLQIGDL

-931 GTVTGDVLPD
+931 GNVTDTVLPA
-941 GMDKRESGNTFLY
+941 GTERASGNTFLY

-988 VELRLQSRPAGSE
+988 VELRLQSRPAGSD
-1001 SEDEWQNTE
+1001 SDDEWQNTK
-1010 YTDKIFGFFA
+1010 YTDRIFGFFA

-1079 LTQNDRKIQ
+1079 LTQNGRKIQ
-1088 YRSTANEETNVITN
+1088 YRSVSNYAEGGTVITN

-1117 GGWDAGKYNDS
+1117 GGWDADNYKDS
-1128 YTFTLFRSTSGSQA
+1128 YTFTLFRSTSGSRA
-1142 VRYLTF
+1142 ARYLTF
-1148 TMDGDSEGT
+1148 TMDGKTEGDV
-1157 MKFEIYGI
+1157 KFETYGV

-1173 VQRKDAW
+1173 VQRDDAW
-1180 KVIIHGLPEFDTE
+1180 KVSIHGLPEFDTE

-1199 MLLEESGN
+1199 MLLEKSGN

-1212 TERDDEGNYTSVI
+1212 TKRDDEGNYTSVI

-1260 GTCEPLEV
+1260 ETCEPLTV

-1278 NNGTGWYAILNIGT
+1278 NDGTGWYAILNIGKY
-1292 HESDDVYVLETAV
+1292 EPNEVYVLETAV
-1305 DGQPITN
+1305 GNSQVTG
-1312 NPQEPPTYTN
+1312 NPNSAPNYTN
-1322 DPDADVYTAVHFETK
+1322 DGDGTYTWARVDTDYHK
-1337 FHVYEATYAYEKSFG
+1337 YEVTYAYDESFG
-1352 GDGDVFEG
+1352 GDGGVFEG

-1374 DITVTK
+1374 DVTVTK
-1380 NWVDGDGEK
+1380 NWVDGDGDK
-1389 RTELADALQ
+1389 RTALADALQ
-1398 TEGIQLAVRLDFL
+1398 TAGIQLAVRLDFL

-1428 DDKQGDT
+1428 NDTQGDT
-1435 VTISPGNTVKIKAED
+1435 VTISPGNTVQIKAKD

-1460 DLRASEQKP
+1460 DLTSSE
-1469 QTLYFWNLPKYDGNG
+1469 QTLYFWRLPKYDGNG

-1494 FVNEKGVVVPEANLP
+1494 FVDAKGGEVTDLP
-1509 EAVRNAWQ
+1509 VAVQQAWQ

-1523 TAGEYEVGHLHAD
+1523 TAEEYVVGHLHAD
-1536 DKQKFT
+1536 DSQDFT

-1579 RTHEKGADGTTTT
+1579 RTHVQGADGTPTT
-1592 RTELVVPNYR
+1592 RTELFVPNYR
-1602 WEYGGATGEEGIS
+1602 WEYDGTMEEEGIS

-1628 KYDALGYAIDY
+1628 KYDELGYEIDY

-1654 LNSQYAPNR
+1654 LNSQYAPGR
-1663 AANGSGA
+1663 AADGSGA

-1679 GASDEEKKL
+1679 DASEENQER
-1688 VQNVG
+1688 VQDVG
-1693 KDGAPNY
+1693 EGGVPNY

-1733 TDLPTVTFYLDRTA
+1733 TDLPTVTFYLDRSTE
-1747 GDGPEE
+1747 GGQKE
-1753 KGVAYMTVEGDDWA
+1753 KDVAYMTVEGGNWE

-1778 FGHTDENEP
+1778 FGHTGANAP
-1787 SSEIPEDGKLP
+1787 SSKIPGNGELP

-1806 FDTQGRLYTYT
+1806 FDAQGRLYTYT
-1817 VREVIKW
+1817 VREVIEW
-1824 DGTAAGS
+1824 DGTAAGDAG
-1831 EGGNVF
+1831 ENVF
-1837 TLGGSGQTIA
+1837 TLDGSGQTLRNSYNPVTA
-1847 NVYGPE
+1847 Q
-1853 TGALQ
+1853 LS

-1866 QDLESY
+1866 QGLESY
-1872 PAITLQLSRTYTT
+1872 PAITLQLTRTYTT
-1885 SADATSDARVV
+1885 NDGTPSKSLTVQT
-1896 EALTWNASAVK
+1896 LTWNADDVNKAVAEAED
-1907 TAVKAGT
+1907 TDG
-1914 VDANG
+1914 DG
-1919 NVTVQYQFTFDELP
+1919 NVTIQHKFTFENLP
-1933 IYAPNGSKYLYTI
+1933 IYAPNGSEFVYTI
-1946 TEVKNDLGGYDTWAA
+1946 TEDKNSLGGYDTWAA
-1961 SGNKSVEELENEAYK
+1961 SGDVSAENLEK
-1976 GATSVGD
+1976 GNPGTSVGN
-1983 LRPDPDK
+1983 LYPDDN
-1990 DPGIDASFLNKKGDP
+1990 DDIDASFLNKKGDP
-2005 GEITLTGDKVWQ
+2005 GTITLTGAKFWQ
-2017 DLDNV
+2017 DLNNV

-2035 RRANSQPGQ
+2035 RRADSQPGQ
-2044 SNAIDW
+2044 SNAIGWENVESTDYQIDW
-2050 QDVTLKDSQIAWDGK
+2050 TDK
-2065 DAGSDRWTYTI
+2065 DAGSKRWTYTI
-2076 TGLERYAPNGMPWI
+2076 TGLERYAPNGMSWI
-2090 YQVTEKG
+2090 YQVIEKV

-2107 GTVQQRGVD
+2107 GTVQQRKVD

-2133 KNFRKTWVDSQ
+2133 TYFQKTWVDGQ
-2144 GRTITQDILG
+2144 GQTITQDILG
-2154 DGIELEVKYAL
+2154 GGVQLEVHYAL
-2165 QVRAKAEDT
+2165 QVRAKVESA
-2174 EGADYGLWQDASA
+2174 ADSAYTDWQNASA

-2192 LPEGDTSGLRDRAY
+2192 LPASELASKTY
-2206 TGSIRATLSDTAAWS
+2206 TDNIRATLSDTAAWS
-2221 KKYYGADES
+2221 KKYYGADDS
-2230 LKSLPLYIKGADG
+2230 LKNLPLYIKADG
-2243 PVYALQYRVVE
+2243 TVYALDYRVVE

-2269 LSLTYTAPYDN
+2269 LSLTYEAPKNN
-2280 GGGSYAYTVTENPGA
+2280 GGGQYQYTVNNTVG
-2295 AQDFIMPYYGSNGE
+2295 FISPYYGPDNG
-2309 TTQPNKTANH
+2309 TQPNSTTNH
-2319 KNQLDTTELTVRKVW
+2319 KNQIATQDLTVQKVW
-2334 VGDNNNAYGTRPATD
+2334 KNDNGNAYGTRPATD
-2349 ADRYTWQVTLVIQRS
+2349 ADRYTWEVTLVIQRS

-2383 LKQVDQ
+2383 LKQADK

-2401 DGDLTACQYRVQEL
+2401 DGGLTGCQYRVQEL
-2415 QPGTDDAVEEGGA
+2415 QPGTDDAVEAGGA

-2433 TVAYPDNTTAT
+2433 TVAYLDNTTAA
-2444 NTLHTV
+2444 NTLRTV
-2450 DFTAQ
+2450 DFAAQ

-2463 ENGKRPAS
+2463 ENQKRPAS

-2477 YLQAGGDPAKE
+2477 YLKEDGDPNTK
-2488 EDYRS
+2488 EDYLS
-2493 FAAPAIVTLDGKAD
+2493 FETPAIVTLDGTAD
-2507 GDSGELYYEDKEWHA
+2507 GGSGKPYYEDKEWHA
-2522 VWNGVPAVMPGSSKD
+2522 VWKDVPAVMPGSATD
-2537 ASGNTV
+2537 NGNTV
-2543 YKVFERVSGDYIIE
+2543 YKVFESVSGDYIIE
-2557 SSPATSAGG
+2557 STPATRAGG

-2580 VDKIWLGLDA
+2580 VDKTWLGLDKED
-2590 QTSVTVELRRTVD
+2590 SVTVALRRTV
-2603 GGKPQTVETIT
+2603 GNEAPETVTTVT
-2614 LDANN
+2614 LNANN
-2619 SWRHIFDPVPVYDGG
+2619 WSHTFDPMPVYDERGNE
-2634 GKKYQYT
+2634 YT
-2641 VVETEINDAPAEEFE
+2641 YSVAETMIGDTPAEDFD

-2681 IKDWADDALPEGR
+2681 IKDWADDALPEDR
-2694 PDDLTLKLYRTTVQ
+2694 PDDLTLKLYRTT
-2708 DPAESDWQE
+2708 DPTLDEEKWDLVENIKCEWKQSS
-2717 VTGFT
+2717 VF
-2722 YTWNKNGD
+2722 KD
-2730 RWYTS
+2730 RWIAV
-2735 FNNLAMVDANG
+2735 FNDLAMVDANG

-2778 TLSERINIPV
+2778 TLSERISIPV

-2808 ELYANGKPTDK
+2808 ELYANGKRTDK

-3001 EKVWQDDGDRDG
+3001 EKIWQDDGDRDG

-3018 ITVKLLANGA
+3018 ITVKLLADGA

>member
-1 MKKQCNNEENMI
+1 MKKQCNNEENTLY
-13 FFLKKWGRGTGM
+13 FLKKWGGGTGM
-25 KMKRLT
+25 KMKRLA

-40 ISTAATVLPVYAED
+40 ISTAATALPVYAED
-54 TPQPSSLT
+54 APQPSSLT
-62 EETDAG
+62 EETD
-68 TQADGG
+68 GG
-74 ADDTRPEQQ
+74 AADTQPEQQ

-113 EQQPEQPIQLPET
+113 EQQPAQPIQLPET
-126 QGNTAP
+126 QGDTAP

-153 CGYQEAV
+153 CGY
-160 EAQPC
+160 
-165 NHVHDGECGY
+165 
-175 DGSDGSCTHE
+175 
-185 HGAACGYVEAQPGS
+185 VEAQPGS

-211 CTSLCTSEQ
+211 CTSLCAPEQ
-220 PNPDCPVCDGEPDA
+220 GDPDCPVCAEDPDA
-234 CTYTTVSVSATFDA
+234 CTYTTVEVSVRIDSQYEVCADKNVFITIGGKITGEKVESAAVNIALTEDEISMLGSL
-248 DYAEYCPKGEYVY
+248 DNTGLTLNGN
-261 MTLSCV
+261 TLS
-267 IDGKKVTKAEVS
+267 
-279 IQLTEEEA
+279 
-287 RLSCEFPGNVSL
+287 
-299 DENNVLHFT
+299 FT
-308 VECDPESGRGE
+308 VDQKINNGIFSTSLN
-319 IITKLGLSALENAT
+319 IHADALAT
-333 LDIADTDISV
+333 LDISSEDITV
-343 TLTPEEYQ
+343 TLSPEKYQTEEYKDQ
-351 NSGLVGVSASGDRLT
+351 VGISTDGGKLT

-372 TQNDPYGGG
+372 TQEDPYGGG
-381 LEYAAEVDALTVHYV
+381 LEYDTKVDALAVRYV

-406 EDAPVFTLYYQVGDD
+406 EDAPVFTLYYQVGGDK
-421 EPQALD
+421 PQALG
-427 PEDLDPEDLPFGM
+427 PEHLPFGM
-440 GMDDAPVI
+440 DAAPAI
-448 AAPADNTWTGSV
+448 AAAPADNTWTGSV
-460 EDASR
+460 EDPSL

-481 SVRWYLQPSYTV
+481 SVRWYLQPSYTG
-493 DNTNGTLVQI
+493 DSTNGTLVQI

-531 DVPEVIETLG
+531 DVPEVIESLK
-541 NLHHAVYWADNG
+541 NLHHTVYWADNG
-553 GAEGKRPDD
+553 GAEGKRPAN

-577 QYQTLTVEN
+577 QYQTLTVDN
-586 MGTLGLKDLPQPTLT
+586 MGTLGLDALPQPELT
-601 HDSGVWEV
+601 HGSGVWEV
-609 DWDGSLPSKVRYTDS
+609 DWDNSLPSKVRYTDS

-632 ERSVSWRF
+632 VRSVSWRF

-657 NADQYPSAGEKY
+657 NAGQYPSAGQNY

-692 GQGLRDAF
+692 GQGLQDAF

-707 AQYGDKKDLYFQ
+707 AQYGDEKDLYFQ
-719 LAQMLDDGHVRD
+719 LAQMLADGHVRD
-731 DYENGTDPDC
+731 NYVDGTDSDC

-765 GEVTDAA
+765 GEVTGAA
-772 TEPEEGDGKVDSVA
+772 TEPAEGDGKVDSAA

-819 KLTLS
+819 KLTLT
-824 GTRKWDATKVWLDD
+824 GFREWNATKVWLDD
-838 GNESSRPGTVF
+838 GKTTRPKTVF

-859 YSTASLVRD
+859 YSTASLVRN
-868 DSGLPLTIEP
+868 DSGLPLTIKP
-878 KQSEGDPNK
+878 QQSEDDPNK
-887 YTLQIDDL
+887 YILQIGGL

-915 NNASRYEQVFG
+915 DNASRYEQVFG

-931 GTVTGDVLPD
+931 GTVTDTVLPA
-941 GMDKRESGNTFLY
+941 GTERAGGNTFLY

-988 VELRLQSRPAGSE
+988 VELRLQSRPAGSD
-1001 SEDEWQNTE
+1001 DEWQDTK
-1010 YTDKIFGFFA
+1010 YTDRIFGFFA

-1033 YDGQG
+1033 YDQQG

-1064 DKVPVTEENGSKIFT
+1064 IEVPVTEENGSKIFT
-1079 LTQNDRKIQ
+1079 LTQNGRKIQ
-1088 YRSTANEETNVITN
+1088 YRSVSREAEDGGTVITN

-1112 EKKFE
+1112 EKRFE
-1117 GGWDAGKYNDS
+1117 GGWDADKYKDS
-1128 YTFTLFRSTSGSQA
+1128 YTFTLFRSTSGSRA
-1142 VRYLTF
+1142 ARYLTF
-1148 TMDGDSEGT
+1148 TMDGKTEGDV
-1157 MKFEIYGI
+1157 KFETYGV

-1173 VQRKDAW
+1173 VQRDGAW
-1180 KVIIHGLPEFDTE
+1180 KVSIHGLPEFDTE

-1199 MLLEESGN
+1199 MLLEKSGN

-1212 TERDDEGNYTSVI
+1212 TKRDDEGNYTSVI

-1260 GTCEPLEV
+1260 KTCKPLTV

-1278 NNGTGWYAILNIGT
+1278 NDGTGWYAILNIGRY
-1292 HESDDVYVLETAV
+1292 EPNEVYVLETAV
-1305 DGQPITN
+1305 GNSQVTG
-1312 NPQEPPTYTN
+1312 NPNSAPNYTN
-1322 DPDADVYTAVHFETK
+1322 DGDTTYTRARVDTDYHK
-1337 FHVYEATYAYEKSFG
+1337 YEVTYAYDESFG
-1352 GDGDVFEG
+1352 GDGGVFEG

-1389 RTELADALQ
+1389 RTALANALQ
-1398 TEGIQLAVRLDFL
+1398 TAGIQLAVRLDFL
-1411 SEESPEQ
+1411 SEAPYGQKYE
-1418 DYTITRSGYG
+1418 ITRSGYG
-1428 DDKQGDT
+1428 NDTGDT
-1435 VTISPGNTVKIKAED
+1435 VTISPGNTVHIED
-1450 DSWVDSIQVL
+1450 NSGSWVDSIQVL
-1460 DLRASEQKP
+1460 DFSAPQQKK

-1536 DKQKFT
+1536 DKQGFT

-1579 RTHEKGADGTTTT
+1579 RTHEQGEDGTTT
-1592 RTELVVPNYR
+1592 RTKLVVPNYR
-1602 WEYGGATGEEGIS
+1602 WEYDGKTGEAGIS

-1628 KYDALGYAIDY
+1628 KYDELGYEIDY
-1639 FALMSSTVSAEDFGY
+1639 FALMSSSVSAEDFGY
-1654 LNSQYAPNR
+1654 LNSQYAPGR
-1663 AANGSGA
+1663 AIDGSGA

-1679 GASDEEKKL
+1679 DASEENQER
-1688 VQNVG
+1688 VQDVG
-1693 KDGAPNY
+1693 EGGVPNY

-1733 TDLPTVTFYLDRTA
+1733 TDLPTVTFYLDRSTE
-1747 GDGPEE
+1747 GGQKEE
-1753 KGVAYMTVEGDDWA
+1753 KVASMTVEGGNWE

-1778 FGHTDENEP
+1778 FGRMGKNEP
-1787 SSEIPEDGKLP
+1787 SSTIEDLPEGVDP
-1798 QGTALLPR
+1798 LPR

-1817 VREVIKW
+1817 VREVIEW
-1824 DGTAAGS
+1824 DGTAAGNA
-1831 EGGNVF
+1831 GGNVF
-1837 TLGGSGQTIA
+1837 TLDGSGQTLRNSYNPA
-1847 NVYGPE
+1847 
-1853 TGALQ
+1853 TAQLS

-1866 QDLESY
+1866 QGLESY
-1872 PAITLQLSRTYTT
+1872 PAITLQLTRTYTT
-1885 SADATSDARVV
+1885 NDETPSESLTVQTQ
-1896 EALTWNASAVK
+1896 TWNAAEVK
-1907 TAVKAGT
+1907 TAVAAATDTDG
-1914 VDANG
+1914 DG
-1919 NVTVQYQFTFDELP
+1919 NVTIQHTFTFEKMP
-1933 IYAPNGSKYLYTI
+1933 VYAPNGSEFVYTI
-1946 TEVKNDLGGYDTWAA
+1946 TEDKSSLGGYDTWAA

-1976 GATSVGD
+1976 GLASVGD
-1983 LRPDPDK
+1983 LRPNK
-1990 DPGIDASFLNKKGDP
+1990 DSGIDASFLNKKGDP
-2005 GEITLTGDKVWQ
+2005 GTITLTGAKVWQ
-2017 DLDNV
+2017 DLNNA
-2022 FNFRPDEL
+2022 FGFRPDEL

-2044 SNAIDW
+2044 NNAIGWENVESTDYQIDW
-2050 QDVTLKDSQIAWDGK
+2050 TDN
-2065 DAGSDRWTYTI
+2065 DAGSNRWTYTI

-2090 YQVTEKG
+2090 YQVTETV

-2107 GTVQQRGVD
+2107 GTVTQKGGADQKT
-2116 ANGNVTMNDLT
+2116 GNVTMNDLT

-2133 KNFRKTWVDSQ
+2133 TYFQKTWVDSQ

-2165 QVRAKAEDT
+2165 QVRAKAESA
-2174 EGADYGLWQDASA
+2174 ADSAYTDWRDASE
-2187 YFAAT
+2187 YFTTT
-2192 LPEGDTSGLRDRAY
+2192 LPASELASKTY
-2206 TGSIRATLSDTAAWS
+2206 TGSIRATLSAAAAWS

-2243 PVYALQYRVVE
+2243 NVYALEYRVVE
-2254 TEVNVYK
+2254 TEVNVYPNS
-2261 DGTTTSPL
+2261 DPAAASL
-2269 LSLTYTAPYDN
+2269 LTLTYTAPDDN
-2280 GGGSYAYTVTENPGA
+2280 GGDPYTYEVTGQGA
-2295 AQDFIMPYYGSNGE
+2295 AQGFIMPYYGSNGK
-2309 TTQPNKTANH
+2309 TTQPNNTANH
-2319 KNQLDTTELTVRKVW
+2319 KNRLATTELTVRKVW

-2349 ADRYTWQVTLVIQRS
+2349 ADRYTWEVTLVIQRS

-2383 LKQVDQ
+2383 LKQAGQ
-2389 TVTGLP
+2389 PVTGLP

-2401 DGDLTACQYRVQEL
+2401 DGNLTACQYRVQER
-2415 QPGTDDAVEEGGA
+2415 QTAAVDPATPPVEEGGA

-2433 TVAYPDNTTAT
+2433 TVAYSDNTTAT
-2444 NTLHTV
+2444 NTLRTV

-2455 KKWNDNQN
+2455 KKWNDNEN
-2463 ENGKRPAS
+2463 ENQKRPAS

-2477 YLQAGGDPAKE
+2477 YLKAGGNPARE

-2493 FAAPAIVTLDGKAD
+2493 FETPAIVTLDSTAD
-2507 GDSGELYYEDKEWHA
+2507 GDSGKLYYEDAPWHA

-2543 YKVFERVSGDYIIE
+2543 YKVFESVSDDYIIE
-2557 SSPATSAGG
+2557 STPATRAGG
-2566 GDFTITNTPSITLS
+2566 GDFTITNTTSITLS

-2590 QTSVTVELRRTVD
+2590 QTSVTVELRRTV
-2603 GGKPQTVETIT
+2603 GNEAPETVTTVT
-2614 LDANN
+2614 LNANN
-2619 SWRHIFDPVPVYDGG
+2619 WSHTFDPMPVYDERGNE
-2634 GKKYQYT
+2634 YT
-2641 VVETEINDAPAEEFE
+2641 YSVAETMIGDTPAEDFD
-2656 CGIAYG
+2656 CGIAYSG
-2662 GNAESGFHI
+2662 DAENGFHI
-2671 YNYKVGALYV
+2671 YNYQIGALYV
-2681 IKDWADDALPEGR
+2681 VKDWADDALPDGR
-2694 PDDLTLKLYRTTVQ
+2694 PDYLTLKLYRTTVQ

-2717 VTGFT
+2717 VTGLT
-2722 YTWNKNGD
+2722 YTWTKYGD
-2730 RWYTS
+2730 RWYAS
-2735 FNNLAMVDANG
+2735 FNDLAMVDANG

-2752 VEEVCPDGYEE
+2752 VEEVCPEGYSQEKQGIVDKDTGE
-2763 TVITHGNASIFHFKN
+2763 LIGFYFKN
-2778 TLSERINIPV
+2778 TLSERISIPV

-2808 ELYANGKPTDK
+2808 ELYANGEPTGE
-2819 TLTLGPNALQNLWNF
+2819 TLTLAPNALQNLWNF

-2870 HYEVS
+2870 HYEAG

-2928 MTFANGTASVTLRD
+2928 MTFTNGTASVTLRD

-3001 EKVWQDDGDRDG
+3001 EKIWQDDGDRDG

-3018 ITVKLLANGA
+3018 ITVKLLADGA

-3108 GDGFDLSLLVTL
+3108 GDGLDLSLLVTL

>member
-1 MKKQCNNEENMI
+1 
-13 FFLKKWGRGTGM
+13 M

-40 ISTAATVLPVYAED
+40 ISTAATALPVYAED
-54 TPQPSSLT
+54 APQPSSLT
-62 EETDAG
+62 EEADAG

-74 ADDTRPEQQ
+74 AADTQPEPQ

-113 EQQPEQPIQLPET
+113 EQQPAEEEPPADG
-126 QGNTAP
+126 QGKNDAGP
-132 AAGTPDPNEG
+132 AAPGATGEESVEDPTPCE
-142 LCPHHIKHDDT
+142 HHT
-153 CGYQEAV
+153 
-160 EAQPC
+160 
-165 NHVHDGECGY
+165 
-175 DGSDGSCTHE
+175 E
-185 HGAACGYVEAQPGS
+185 HGENCTQDGKCTYG
-199 PCAFV
+199 

-211 CTSLCTSEQ
+211 CTSLCPPEQ
-220 PNPDCPVCDGEPDA
+220 GDPDCPVCAKDPDA
-234 CTYTTVSVSATFDA
+234 CTYTTVEVSVRINSQYVVCADKNVFITIDGRITGEKVESATVNIALTEDEISMLGSL
-248 DYAEYCPKGEYVY
+248 DKTGLTRNGN
-261 MTLSCV
+261 TLS
-267 IDGKKVTKAEVS
+267 
-279 IQLTEEEA
+279 
-287 RLSCEFPGNVSL
+287 
-299 DENNVLHFT
+299 FT
-308 VECDPESGRGE
+308 VDQE
-319 IITKLGLSALENAT
+319 INDGIFSTLLNIHADALAT
-333 LDIADTDISV
+333 LDISSDDITV
-343 TLTPEEYQ
+343 TLSPEKYQTEEYKDQ
-351 NSGLVGVSASGDRLT
+351 VGISTDGGKLT

-372 TQNDPYGGG
+372 TQGDPYGGG
-381 LEYAAEVDALTVHYV
+381 LEYDTKVDELTVYYV

-406 EDAPVFTLYYQVGDD
+406 EDAPVFTLYYQVGDG

-427 PEDLDPEDLPFGM
+427 PKDLPFGM
-440 GMDDAPVI
+440 EDEPDIA

-460 EDASR
+460 ADASR

-481 SVRWYLQPSYTV
+481 SVRWYLQPSYTE

-503 TEDNKDQYPAGLAV
+503 TEGNKDQYPAGLAV
-517 GSWYFIANPEPFPD
+517 GSWYFITNPEPFPD
-531 DVPEVIETLG
+531 DVPEVIEKLE

-553 GAEGKRPDD
+553 GAEGKRPAN

-586 MGTLGLKDLPQPTLT
+586 MGTLGLDALPQPTLT

-609 DWDGSLPSKVRYTDS
+609 DWDDSLPSKVRYTDS
-624 TGSGGEPV
+624 TGSGGKPV

-692 GQGLRDAF
+692 GRGLRDAF

-731 DYENGTDPDC
+731 NYVDGKDPDC

-772 TEPEEGDGKVDSVA
+772 TEPAEGDGKVDSVA

-838 GNESSRPGTVF
+838 GKTTRPKTVF

-859 YSTASLVRD
+859 YSTASLVRN
-868 DSGLPLTIEP
+868 DSGLPLTIDPEP
-878 KQSEGDPNK
+878 VEDDPNK

-915 NNASRYEQVFG
+915 DNASRYEQVFG

-931 GTVTGDVLPD
+931 GNVTDTVLPA
-941 GMDKRESGNTFLY
+941 GTKRASGNTFLY

-968 VPVTKEWK
+968 VPVTKDWK
-976 AASFQSFFENVM
+976 AASFQSEFEDVM
-988 VELRLQSRPAGSE
+988 VELRLQSRPKGSTD
-1001 SEDEWQNTE
+1001 DEAWADTD
-1010 YTDKIFGFFA
+1010 YTDQLFGFRA
-1020 ENLAITHANSYPQ
+1020 EQLTITHVNSYPQ
-1033 YDGQG
+1033 YDEQGQ
-1038 RELEYRWVEEAVWQ
+1038 ELEYRWVEEAVYQ
-1052 EGSVQD
+1052 GGTVVDGKYTGGAPVGSDVDAD
-1058 GQYVGG
+1058 G
-1064 DKVPVTEENGSKIFT
+1064 SRIFT
-1079 LTQNDRKIQ
+1079 LTQDTLNMGERKIE
-1088 YRSTANEETNVITN
+1088 YRSVSGTDREDGGTWITN
-1102 SIANTIDYAV
+1102 SIANTV
-1112 EKKFE
+1112 EYTVKKEFAE
-1117 GGWDAGKYNDS
+1117 GYTDHDNQ
-1128 YTFTLFRSTSGSQA
+1128 YTFTLFRSKSGSTPEKCLTVTITNEQQA
-1142 VRYLTF
+1142 QVKYNIEHPDMQGVEVTS
-1148 TMDGDSEGT
+1148 DGPWQVT
-1157 MKFEIYGI
+1157 I
-1165 DEEEKNIT
+1165 
-1173 VQRKDAW
+1173 R
-1180 KVIIHGLPEFDTE
+1180 GLPEFDTD

-1199 MLLEESGN
+1199 MLLENGGYPISSN
-1207 LLSIQ
+1207 
-1212 TERDDEGNYTSVI
+1212 TVRDENGNYDTTVY
-1225 TNGPGDTNLILV
+1225 NGPGDAETILV
-1237 RKEWIDESDSEHR
+1237 RKEWVDESDTQHR
-1250 LPVTVTVYDK
+1250 LPVTITVYDK
-1260 GTCEPLEV
+1260 DTNEPLPND
-1268 DGHGVSATLE
+1268 DGEPITVTLGAEGIEWYSLVS
-1278 NNGTGWYAILNIGT
+1278 IGDK
-1292 HESDDVYVLETAV
+1292 EPEDVYILETAV
-1305 DGQPITN
+1305 GTN
-1312 NPQEPPTYTN
+1312 TIDN
-1322 DPDADVYTAVHFETK
+1322 DPDGDGETDEPVYTNNASGGTPATAVRFDTEH
-1337 FHVYEATYAYEKSFG
+1337 HQYEATYALDTNFG
-1352 GDGDVFEG
+1352 GAEG
-1360 VPCFT
+1360 SYCFT

-1374 DITVTK
+1374 DVTVTK

-1389 RTELADALQ
+1389 RTDLAEAL
-1398 TEGIQLAVRLDFL
+1398 EENGLALAVRLEIE
-1411 SEESPEQ
+1411 SEESLGQ
-1418 DYTITRSGYG
+1418 HYTISRDGYG
-1428 DDKQGDT
+1428 DGAKGDT
-1435 VTISPGNTVKIKAED
+1435 VTITTYTEDENGNETIVNSSVTQIRDAEGGPA
-1450 DSWVDSIQVL
+1450 DSIQVL
-1460 DLRASEQKP
+1460 DLSLDPEETALTECEQ
-1469 QTLYFWNLPKYDGNG
+1469 TIRFHGLPKYDGNG

-1494 FVNEKGVVVPEANLP
+1494 FVDAKGGEVTNLP
-1509 EAVRNAWQ
+1509 PEVAAAWQ
-1517 DYQATV
+1517 DYQATL
-1523 TAGEYEVGHLHAD
+1523 TAGEYVVGDLHAHD
-1536 DKQKFT
+1536 TQTFDLQNKLQNTTDVEWFT
-1542 IQNALSGTTTA
+1542 F
-1553 SWYTLWQDQYA
+1553 WQDAYA
-1564 YDEGYRPDIYLNIYA
+1564 YEEGYRPDIYLNIYA
-1579 RTHEKGADGTTTT
+1579 RTHVQGEDGTTTT

-1602 WEYGGATGEEGIS
+1602 WEYDGKTGEEGIS

-1628 KYDALGYAIDY
+1628 KYDELGYEIDY

-1654 LNSQYAPNR
+1654 LNSQYAPGR
-1663 AANGSGA
+1663 ATNGSGA
-1670 FGTSDGVYE
+1670 FGTSDGV
-1679 GASDEEKKL
+1679 DEENQDR

-1693 KDGAPNY
+1693 KDGVPNY

-1733 TDLPTVTFYLDRTA
+1733 TDLPTVTFYLDRIA

-1753 KGVAYMTVEGDDWA
+1753 KGVASMTVTGGDWEK
-1767 NLLVNGQYVFA
+1767 LLVNGQYVFA

-1787 SSEIPEDGKLP
+1787 SSEIPGDGKLP
-1798 QGTALLPR
+1798 EGTALLPR

-1824 DGTAAGS
+1824 DGTAAGDAGES
-1831 EGGNVF
+1831 IF
-1837 TLGGSGQTIA
+1837 DLDGSGQTLRNSYNPDTA
-1847 NVYGPE
+1847 Q
-1853 TGALQ
+1853 LS

-1866 QDLESY
+1866 KGLESY
-1872 PAITLQLSRTYTT
+1872 PAITLQLTRTYTT
-1885 SADATSDARVV
+1885 NEGTPSKSLTVQTQTWDAAEV
-1896 EALTWNASAVK
+1896 NKAV
-1907 TAVKAGT
+1907 TAAKDTDG
-1914 VDANG
+1914 DG
-1919 NVTVQYQFTFDELP
+1919 LVTVEYQFDFNELP
-1933 IYAPNGSKYLYTI
+1933 VYAPNGSEFVYTI
-1946 TEVKNDLGGYDTWAA
+1946 TEDKNSLGGYDTWAA
-1961 SGNKSVEELENEAYK
+1961 SGAVSAEDLEK
-1976 GATSVGD
+1976 GNPGTSVGN
-1983 LRPDPDK
+1983 LYPDDN
-1990 DPGIDASFLNKKGDP
+1990 DGIDASFLNKKGDP
-2005 GEITLTGDKVWQ
+2005 GTITLTGAKFWQ
-2017 DLDNV
+2017 DLDDA
-2022 FNFRPDEL
+2022 FGLRPDNL
-2030 TLTLQ
+2030 QLTLQ

-2044 SNAIDW
+2044 SNAIGWENVESTDYQIDW
-2050 QDVTLKDSQIAWDGK
+2050 TDK
-2065 DAGSDRWTYTI
+2065 DAGSNPWTYTI

-2090 YQVTEKG
+2090 YQVIEKV
-2097 PEHYTASPAN
+2097 PEHYIASPAN
-2107 GTVQQRGVD
+2107 GTVAQKGD
-2116 ANGNVTMNDLT
+2116 ADQTTGDVTMNDLT

-2133 KNFRKTWVDSQ
+2133 TYFQKTWVDGQ
-2144 GRTITQDILG
+2144 GQTITQDILG
-2154 DGIELEVKYAL
+2154 DGVELEVKYAL
-2165 QVRAKAEDT
+2165 QVRAKAENA
-2174 EGADYGLWQDASA
+2174 ADSAYTDWQDASE
-2187 YFAAT
+2187 YFTDT
-2192 LPEGDTSGLRDRAY
+2192 LPASDLASKTY
-2206 TGSIRATLSDTAAWS
+2206 TGSIRATLSDAKWKQS
-2221 KKYYGADES
+2221 YYGENNS
-2230 LKSLPLYIKGADG
+2230 LQNLPLYIKGTDG
-2243 PVYALQYRVVE
+2243 TVYALEYRVVE

-2261 DGTTTSPL
+2261 DGTTNSPL
-2269 LSLTYTAPYDN
+2269 LSLTYAAPVDN
-2280 GGGSYAYTVTENPGA
+2280 GGGSYAYTVKEKIGA
-2295 AQDFIMPYYGSNGE
+2295 AQGFIMPYYGSNGE
-2309 TTQPNKTANH
+2309 NAQPNETANH
-2319 KNQLDTTELTVRKVW
+2319 KNQLATTELTVQKVW
-2334 VGDNNNAYGTRPATD
+2334 VDDNDNAYGTRPATD
-2349 ADRYTWQVTLVIQRS
+2349 ADRYTWEVTLVIQRS

-2383 LKQVDQ
+2383 LKQADK

-2395 VMVVDA
+2395 VMVVNA

-2433 TVAYPDNTTAT
+2433 TVAYPDNTTAA
-2444 NTLHTV
+2444 NTLRTV

-2463 ENGKRPAS
+2463 ENEKRPTS

-2477 YLQAGGDPAKE
+2477 YLKAGGDPNTK
-2488 EDYRS
+2488 EDYLS
-2493 FAAPAIVTLDGKAD
+2493 FETPAIVTLDGTAD
-2507 GDSGELYYEDKEWHA
+2507 GGSGKPYYEDKEWHA
-2522 VWNGVPAVMPGSSKD
+2522 VWNGVPAVMPGSTTVD
-2537 ASGNTV
+2537 GNTV
-2543 YKVFERVSGDYIIE
+2543 YKVFESVSGDYIIE
-2557 SSPATSAGG
+2557 STPATRAGG

-2590 QTSVTVELRRTVD
+2590 QTSVTVELRRTV
-2603 GGKPQTVETIT
+2603 GNEAPETVTTVT
-2614 LDANN
+2614 LNANN
-2619 SWRHIFDPVPVYDGG
+2619 WSHTFDPMPVYDERGNE
-2634 GKKYQYT
+2634 YT
-2641 VVETEINDAPAEEFE
+2641 YSVAETMIGDTPAEDFD

-2681 IKDWADDALPEGR
+2681 IKDWADDALPEDR
-2694 PDDLTLKLYRTTVQ
+2694 PDDLTLKLYRTT
-2708 DPAESDWQE
+2708 DPTLDEEKWDLVENIKYEWKQSN
-2717 VTGFT
+2717 VS
-2722 YTWNKNGD
+2722 KD
-2730 RWYTS
+2730 RWIAV
-2735 FNNLAMVDANG
+2735 FNDLAMVDANG

-2752 VEEVCPDGYEE
+2752 VEEVCPYGYEQKRE
-2763 TVITHGNASIFHFKN
+2763 EILDEKTGELIGFYFKN

-2808 ELYANGKPTDK
+2808 ELYANGKRTDK

-2834 VTGSANGWSGTFTGI
+2834 VTGSANGWSGAFTGI

-2870 HYEVS
+2870 HYEAG
-2875 YGQDADGTF
+2875 YGQDAEGNF

-3001 EKVWQDDGDRDG
+3001 EKIWQDDGDRDG

-3018 ITVKLLANGA
+3018 ITVKLLADGA

>member
-40 ISTAATVLPVYAED
+40 ISTAATALPVYAED
-54 TPQPSSLT
+54 APQPSSLT
-62 EETDAG
+62 EEADAG

-74 ADDTRPEQQ
+74 AADTQPEPQ

-113 EQQPEQPIQLPET
+113 ERQPAEEEPPADG
-126 QGNTAP
+126 QGKNDAGP
-132 AAGTPDPNEG
+132 AAPGATGEESVEDPTPCE
-142 LCPHHIKHDDT
+142 HHT
-153 CGYQEAV
+153 
-160 EAQPC
+160 
-165 NHVHDGECGY
+165 
-175 DGSDGSCTHE
+175 E
-185 HGAACGYVEAQPGS
+185 HGENCTQDGKCTYG
-199 PCAFV
+199 

-220 PNPDCPVCDGEPDA
+220 PNPDCPVCQNDYKD
-234 CTYTTVSVSATFDA
+234 CTFTTVEVSVRINSQYVVCADKNVFITIDGRITGEKVESATVNIALTEDEISMLGSL
-248 DYAEYCPKGEYVY
+248 DKTGLTRNGN
-261 MTLSCV
+261 TLS
-267 IDGKKVTKAEVS
+267 
-279 IQLTEEEA
+279 
-287 RLSCEFPGNVSL
+287 
-299 DENNVLHFT
+299 FT
-308 VECDPESGRGE
+308 VDQE
-319 IITKLGLSALENAT
+319 INDGIFSTLLNIHADALAT
-333 LDIADTDISV
+333 LDISSEDITV
-343 TLTPEEYQ
+343 TLSPEKYQTEEYKDQ
-351 NSGLVGVSASGDRLT
+351 VGISTDGGKLT

-372 TQNDPYGGG
+372 TQDDPYGGG
-381 LEYAAEVDALTVHYV
+381 LEYAAVVDELTVYYV

-406 EDAPVFTLYYQVGDD
+406 EIAPAYTLYYQVGSDV
-421 EPQALD
+421 PQSLSPD
-427 PEDLDPEDLPFGM
+427 GLPFGM
-440 GMDDAPVI
+440 ETEPVI
-448 AAPADNTWTGSV
+448 TTEAGEQTWTGSV
-460 EDASR
+460 EDASM
-465 LPSRVLTWAG
+465 LPSKVLVWEDNGYAEKEVT
-475 DAFQEQ
+475 
-481 SVRWYLQPSYTV
+481 WYLEPSYDDDYTAAAKY
-493 DNTNGTLVQI
+493 TLVNI
-503 TEDNKDQYPAGLAV
+503 TEEIAADYPSSLEV
-517 GSWYFIANPEPFPD
+517 GNWYFISGPEPYPD
-531 DVPEVIETLG
+531 DTITISGYLG
-541 NLHHAVYWADNG
+541 SLAHTVYWADNND
-553 GAEGKRPDD
+553 ADRKRPD
-562 MTGLYELQFSLDGSY
+562 GIAEHYELQFALDGSS
-577 QYQTLTVEN
+577 QYQTLTAEN
-586 MGTLGLKDLPQPTLT
+586 MGSLGLDALPAPNVTMQ
-601 HDSGVWEV
+601 DGVWQLE
-609 DWDGSLPSKVRYTDS
+609 WTNALPSQVTYTDS
-624 TGSGGEPV
+624 TGSGDDPITRNV
-632 ERSVSWRF
+632 AWR
-640 VPKDGAAGYA
+640 VVCKGNVDGYA

-657 NADQYPSAGEKY
+657 NAGQYPSAGEKY

-692 GQGLRDAF
+692 GRGLRDAF

-707 AQYGDKKDLYFQ
+707 AQYGDKKNLYFQ

-731 DYENGTDPDC
+731 DYDVDGTDPDC

-824 GTRKWDATKVWLDD
+824 GTRKWAATKVWLDD
-838 GNESSRPGTVF
+838 GNESSRPKTVF

-868 DSGLPLTIEP
+868 DSGLRLTIEP
-878 KQSEGDPNK
+878 QQSEGDPNK
-887 YTLQIDDL
+887 YILQIGDL

-915 NNASRYEQVFG
+915 DNASRYEQVFG

-931 GTVTGDVLPD
+931 GNVTDTVLPA
-941 GMDKRESGNTFLY
+941 GTERASGNTFLY

-1001 SEDEWQNTE
+1001 SEDEWQDTE

-1117 GGWDAGKYNDS
+1117 PAWNDKDYESS

-1142 VRYLTF
+1142 AAYLTF
-1148 TMDGDSEGT
+1148 TMDGKTEGT
-1157 MKFEIYGI
+1157 VKFETYGI

-1199 MLLEESGN
+1199 MLLEKSGN

-1212 TERDDEGNYTSVI
+1212 TERDDEGNYASVI

-1260 GTCEPLEV
+1260 VTCEPLTV
-1268 DGHGVSATLE
+1268 DGHEVSATLE
-1278 NNGTGWYAILNIGT
+1278 NNGTGWYAILNIGKE
-1292 HESDDVYVLETAV
+1292 HEADDVYVLETAV
-1305 DGQPITN
+1305 GEFQVTE
-1312 NPQEPPTYTN
+1312 NPDSAPNYTN
-1322 DPDADVYTAVHFETK
+1322 DADDTYTRAWVDTDYHK
-1337 FHVYEATYAYEKSFG
+1337 YEVTYAYEKSFG

-1374 DITVTK
+1374 AVTVTK
-1380 NWVDGDGEK
+1380 NWVDGDGDK
-1389 RTELADALQ
+1389 RTELAAALDQ
-1398 TEGIQLAVRLDFL
+1398 HNMALAVRLDFL

-1428 DDKQGDT
+1428 NDTGDT
-1435 VTISPGNTVKIKAED
+1435 VTISPGNTVPIRDQEKKP
-1450 DSWVDSIQVL
+1450 VDSIQVL

-1494 FVNEKGVVVPEANLP
+1494 FVDEKGEEVSEAKLP
-1509 EAVRNAWQ
+1509 PDVAAAWQ

-1523 TAGEYEVGHLHAD
+1523 TAGEYVVGHLHTD
-1536 DKQKFT
+1536 DTQDFI

-1602 WEYGGATGEEGIS
+1602 WEYDGATGEAGIS

-1628 KYDALGYAIDY
+1628 KYDELGYKIDY
-1639 FALMSSTVSAEDFGY
+1639 FALMSSSVSAEDFGY

-1663 AANGSGA
+1663 ATNGSGA

-1679 GASDEEKKL
+1679 DASDEEKKL

-1753 KGVAYMTVEGDDWA
+1753 KGVAYMTVEGGDWEK
-1767 NLLVNGQYVFA
+1767 LLVNDQYVFA

-1787 SSEIPEDGKLP
+1787 SSEIPGDGELP
-1798 QGTALLPR
+1798 EGTALLPR

-1824 DGTAAGS
+1824 KDGTTSDSGVLD
-1831 EGGNVF
+1831 GQKIF
-1837 TLGGSGQTIA
+1837 DLGGSGQTLRNSYNPVTA
-1847 NVYGPE
+1847 Q
-1853 TGALQ
+1853 LS

-1866 QDLESY
+1866 QGLESY
-1872 PAITLQLSRTYTT
+1872 PAITLQLTRTYTT
-1885 SADATSDARVV
+1885 NDGTPSESLTVQT
-1896 EALTWNASAVK
+1896 LTWNAADVNAAVAAAK
-1907 TAVKAGT
+1907 DTDG
-1914 VDANG
+1914 DG
-1919 NVTVQYQFTFDELP
+1919 NVTIQHTFTFENLP
-1933 IYAPNGSKYLYTI
+1933 VYAPNGSEFVYTI
-1946 TEVKNDLGGYDTWAA
+1946 TEDKNSLGGYDTWAA
-1961 SGNKSVEELENEAYK
+1961 SGDVSAENLEK
-1976 GATSVGD
+1976 GNPGTSVGN
-1983 LRPDPDK
+1983 LYPDDN
-1990 DPGIDASFLNKKGDP
+1990 DGIDASFLNKKGDP
-2005 GEITLTGDKVWQ
+2005 GTITLTGAKVWK
-2017 DLDNV
+2017 DLDDA
-2022 FNFRPDEL
+2022 FGLRPDNL
-2030 TLTLQ
+2030 QLTLQ
-2035 RRANSQPGQ
+2035 RRADSQPGQ
-2044 SNAIDW
+2044 SNAIDP
-2050 QDVTLKDSQIAWDGK
+2050 QPVTLTEGQKITWDKDD
-2065 DAGSDRWTYTI
+2065 SDRWTYTI
-2076 TGLERYAPNGMPWI
+2076 TGLERYAPNGMAWI
-2090 YQVTEKG
+2090 YQVKEEDV
-2097 PEHYTASPAN
+2097 PHYTSPAN
-2107 GTVQQRGVD
+2107 GTVAQKSVD
-2116 ANGNVTMNDLT
+2116 QANGNVTMNDLT

-2133 KNFRKTWVDSQ
+2133 TYFQKTWVDGQ
-2144 GRTITQDILG
+2144 GQTITQDILG
-2154 DGIELEVKYAL
+2154 DGVELEVHYAL
-2165 QVRAKAEDT
+2165 QVRAKQESP
-2174 EGADYGLWQDASA
+2174 ADSAYTDWQDASA

-2192 LPEGDTSGLRDRAY
+2192 LPTSELASKTY
-2206 TGSIRATLSDTAAWS
+2206 TGSIRATLSYTAAWS
-2221 KKYYGADES
+2221 KKYYGADGS
-2230 LKSLPLYIKGADG
+2230 LKNLPRYIKGADG
-2243 PVYALQYRVVE
+2243 TVYALEYRVVE

-2269 LSLTYTAPYDN
+2269 LSLTYTAPMDN
-2280 GGGSYAYTVTENPGA
+2280 GDNPYTYKVPG
-2295 AQDFIMPYYGSNGE
+2295 QGFIMPYYGSNGE
-2309 TTQPNKTANH
+2309 TVQPNNTANH
-2319 KNQLDTTELTVRKVW
+2319 KNQLATTELTVQKVW
-2334 VGDNNNAYGTRPATD
+2334 EGDNDNAYGTRPATD
-2349 ADRYTWQVTLVIQRS
+2349 ADRYTWEVTLVVERS
-2364 TDGAT
+2364 TDKGAT
-2369 WTDVQ
+2369 WERVTNVDPI
-2374 EVTLYGTDD
+2374 TLYGIDTESQAD
-2383 LKQVDQ
+2383 K

-2401 DGDLTACQYRVQEL
+2401 DGNLTGCQYRVQEL
-2415 QPGTDDAVEEGGA
+2415 QPGTDDAVEAGGA

-2433 TVAYPDNTTAT
+2433 TVGYTSNNNTLTAT
-2444 NTLHTV
+2444 NTLQ
-2450 DFTAQ
+2450 TAQ
-2455 KKWNDNQN
+2455 FAAEKKWNDNN
-2463 ENGKRPAS
+2463 DTDGKRPTS

-2477 YLQAGGDPAKE
+2477 YLKEDGDPNTK
-2488 EDYRS
+2488 EDYLS
-2493 FAAPAIVTLDGKAD
+2493 FETPAIVTLDGTAD
-2507 GDSGELYYEDKEWHA
+2507 DTSTEGKLYYEDGGWHA

-2543 YKVFERVSGDYIIE
+2543 YKIFESVSGDYIIE
-2557 SSPATSAGG
+2557 STPATRAGG
-2566 GDFTITNTPSITLS
+2566 GNFTITNTPSITLS
-2580 VDKIWLGLDA
+2580 VDKTWLGLDKED
-2590 QTSVTVELRRTVD
+2590 SVTVALRRTV
-2603 GGKPQTVETIT
+2603 GNEAPETVTTVT
-2614 LDANN
+2614 LNANN
-2619 SWRHIFDPVPVYDGG
+2619 WSHTFDPMPVYDERGNE
-2634 GKKYQYT
+2634 YT
-2641 VVETEINDAPAEEFE
+2641 YSVAETMIGDTPAEDFD
-2656 CGIAYG
+2656 CGIAYSG
-2662 GNAESGFHI
+2662 DAENGFHI
-2671 YNYKVGALYV
+2671 YNYQIGALYV
-2681 IKDWADDALPEGR
+2681 VKDWADDALPEDR
-2694 PDDLTLKLYRTTVQ
+2694 PDYLTLKLYRTT
-2708 DPAESDWQE
+2708 DPTLDEEKWDLVENIKYEWKQSN
-2717 VTGFT
+2717 VS
-2722 YTWNKNGD
+2722 KD
-2730 RWYTS
+2730 RWIAV
-2735 FNNLAMVDANG
+2735 FNDLAMVDANG

-2778 TLSERINIPV
+2778 TLSERISIPV

-2819 TLTLGPNALQNLWNF
+2819 TLKLGPNALQNLWNF
-2834 VTGSANGWSGTFTGI
+2834 VTGSANGWSGAFTGI

-2875 YGQDADGTF
+2875 YGQDAEGTF

-2928 MTFANGTASVTLRD
+2928 MTFTNGTASVTLRD

-3001 EKVWQDDGDRDG
+3001 EKIWQDDGDRDG

-3018 ITVKLLANGA
+3018 ITVKLLADGA

>member
-1 MKKQCNNEENMI
+1 
-13 FFLKKWGRGTGM
+13 M
-25 KMKRLT
+25 KMKRLA

-40 ISTAATVLPVYAED
+40 ISTAATALPVYAED
-54 TPQPSSLT
+54 APQPSSLT
-62 EETDAG
+62 EEADAG

-74 ADDTRPEQQ
+74 AADTQPEQQ
-83 PQPGPGPEAGAG
+83 PQPGPGPEEGAG

-113 EQQPEQPIQLPET
+113 EQQPAQPIQLPET
-126 QGNTAP
+126 QGDTAP
-132 AAGTPDPNEG
+132 AAGAPDPNEG
-142 LCPHHIKHDDT
+142 LCPHHTEHDAACGYKKAVDEQPCGHEHDDK
-153 CGYQEAV
+153 
-160 EAQPC
+160 
-165 NHVHDGECGY
+165 CGY
-175 DGSDGSCTHE
+175 DGSEGSCTHE
-185 HGAACGYVEAQPGS
+185 HDDTCGYVEAQPGS

-211 CTSLCTSEQ
+211 CTSLCTTEQ
-220 PNPDCPVCDGEPDA
+220 GDPDCPVCAKHPDA

-248 DYAEYCPKGEYVY
+248 DYAEYCQKGEYVY

-279 IQLTEEEA
+279 IQLTEEEM
-287 RLSCEFPGNVSL
+287 RLLCEFPGDVSQ

-319 IITKLGLSALENAT
+319 ISTRLGFSALENAT

-351 NSGLVGVSASGDRLT
+351 NSDLVGVSASGDRLT

-372 TQNDPYGGG
+372 TQEDPYGGG
-381 LEYAAEVDALTVHYV
+381 LEYDTKVDALAVYYV

-406 EDAPVFTLYYQVGDD
+406 EDAPVFTLYYQVGDG

-427 PEDLDPEDLPFGM
+427 PEHLPFGM
-440 GMDDAPVI
+440 DAAPAI
-448 AAPADNTWTGSV
+448 AAAPADDTWTGSV
-460 EDASR
+460 EDPSL
-465 LPSRVLTWAG
+465 LPSRVLTWADG
-475 DAFQEQ
+475 AFQEQ
-481 SVRWYLQPSYTV
+481 PVSWYLQPSYKV

-503 TEDNKDQYPAGLAV
+503 TEGNKDQYPTGLTV

-531 DVPEVIETLG
+531 DVPEVIEKLG
-541 NLHHAVYWADNG
+541 NLHHTVYWADNG
-553 GAEGKRPDD
+553 GAEGKRPAN

-586 MGTLGLKDLPQPTLT
+586 MGTLGLDDLPQPTLT
-601 HDSGVWEV
+601 HGSGVWEV
-609 DWDGSLPSKVRYTDS
+609 DWDNSLPSKVRYTDS

-632 ERSVSWRF
+632 VRSVSWRF

-657 NADQYPSAGEKY
+657 NAGQYPSAGQKY

-707 AQYGDKKDLYFQ
+707 AQYGGEKDLYFQ
-719 LAQMLDDGHVRD
+719 LAQMLADGHVRD
-731 DYENGTDPDC
+731 DYVDGTDSDC

-772 TEPEEGDGKVDSVA
+772 TEPAEGDGKVDSAA

-819 KLTLS
+819 KLTLT
-824 GTRKWDATKVWLDD
+824 GFREWNATKVWLDD
-838 GNESSRPGTVF
+838 GKTTRPETVF

-868 DSGLPLTIEP
+868 DSGLPLTIKP
-878 KQSEGDPNK
+878 QQSEDDPNK
-887 YTLQIDDL
+887 YILQIGGL

-915 NNASRYEQVFG
+915 GTASRYEQVFG

-931 GTVTGDVLPD
+931 GNVTDTVLPA
-941 GMDKRESGNTFLY
+941 GTERASGNTFLY

-988 VELRLQSRPAGSE
+988 VELRLQSRPAGSD
-1001 SEDEWQNTE
+1001 DEWQDTK
-1010 YTDKIFGFFA
+1010 YTDRIFGFFA

-1033 YDGQG
+1033 YDQQG

-1088 YRSTANEETNVITN
+1088 YRSVSREAEDGGTVITN

-1117 GGWDAGKYNDS
+1117 GGWDADNYKDS

-1142 VRYLTF
+1142 APYLTF

-1157 MKFEIYGI
+1157 VKFETYGV

-1173 VQRKDAW
+1173 VQRDGAW
-1180 KVIIHGLPEFDTE
+1180 EVSIHGLPEFDTE

-1199 MLLEESGN
+1199 MLLEKSGN

-1250 LPVTVTVYDK
+1250 LPVTVTVYNK
-1260 GTCEPLEV
+1260 ETCEPLTV

-1278 NNGTGWYAILNIGT
+1278 NDGTGWYAILNIGRY
-1292 HESDDVYVLETAV
+1292 EPNEVYVLETEV
-1305 DGQPITN
+1305 GNSQVTG
-1312 NPQEPPTYTN
+1312 NPDSAPNYTN
-1322 DPDADVYTAVHFETK
+1322 DGDGTYTQARVDTDYHK
-1337 FHVYEATYAYEKSFG
+1337 YEVTYAYDESFG
-1352 GDGDVFEG
+1352 GDGVVFEG

-1380 NWVDGDGEK
+1380 NWVDGGGEK
-1389 RTELADALQ
+1389 RTALADALQ
-1398 TEGIQLAVRLDFL
+1398 TARIQLAVRLDFL
-1411 SEESPEQ
+1411 SEAPYGQKYE
-1418 DYTITRSGYG
+1418 ITRSGYG
-1428 DDKQGDT
+1428 NDTQGDT
-1435 VTISPGNTVKIKAED
+1435 VTISPGNTVPILGQGSKP
-1450 DSWVDSIQVL
+1450 VDSIQVL
-1460 DLRASEQKP
+1460 DLSEPRQKT

-1494 FVNEKGVVVPEANLP
+1494 FVNEKGEEVSEEELPPEVA
-1509 EAVRNAWQ
+1509 AAWQ

-1523 TAGEYEVGHLHAD
+1523 TAGEYVVGHLHAD
-1536 DKQKFT
+1536 DSQDFT

-1579 RTHEKGADGTTTT
+1579 RTHEQGADGTTTT
-1592 RTELVVPNYR
+1592 RTELFVPNYR
-1602 WEYGGATGEEGIS
+1602 WEYDGATGEEGIS
-1615 ESTFWKCT
+1615 QSTFWKCT

-1628 KYDALGYAIDY
+1628 KYDELGYEIDY

-1654 LNSQYAPNR
+1654 LNSQYAPER
-1663 AANGSGA
+1663 AADGSGA

-1679 GASDEEKKL
+1679 GASEENQDR
-1688 VQNVG
+1688 VQDVG
-1693 KDGAPNY
+1693 EGDAPNY

-1724 QNLPDSYPM
+1724 QNLPDRYPM
-1733 TDLPTVTFYLDRTA
+1733 TDLPTVTFYLDRATV
-1747 GDGPEE
+1747 GGQKEE
-1753 KGVAYMTVEGDDWA
+1753 KVAYMTVTGDDWK

-1778 FGHTDENEP
+1778 FGHTGANAP
-1787 SSEIPEDGKLP
+1787 SSKIPGNGELP

-1817 VREVIKW
+1817 VREVIEW

-1837 TLGGSGQTIA
+1837 TLDGSGQTLRNSYNPDTA
-1847 NVYGPE
+1847 Q
-1853 TGALQ
+1853 LS

-1866 QDLESY
+1866 KGLESY
-1872 PAITLQLSRTYTT
+1872 PAITLQLTRTYTT
-1885 SADATSDARVV
+1885 NDETPSKSLTVQTQ
-1896 EALTWNASAVK
+1896 TWNAADVK
-1907 TAVKAGT
+1907 TAVDKA
-1914 VDANG
+1914 VDEDNDG
-1919 NVTVQYQFTFDELP
+1919 LVTVEHRFDFNELP
-1933 IYAPNGSKYLYTI
+1933 VYAPNGSEFVYTI
-1946 TEVKNDLGGYDTWAA
+1946 TEDKSSLGGYDTWAA
-1961 SGNKSVEELENEAYK
+1961 DGDVSAEDLEKDAYK

-1983 LRPDPDK
+1983 LRPNK
-1990 DPGIDASFLNKKGDP
+1990 DSGIDASFLNKKGDP
-2005 GEITLTGDKVWQ
+2005 GTIELTGAKVWQ
-2017 DLDNV
+2017 DLDNA
-2022 FNFRPDEL
+2022 FDFRPEKIEI
-2030 TLTLQ
+2030 TLQ

-2044 SNAIDW
+2044 SNPIDW

-2065 DAGSDRWTYTI
+2065 DAGSNRWTYTI

-2090 YQVTEKG
+2090 YQVTETA

-2206 TGSIRATLSDTAAWS
+2206 TGSIRATLSDAKWKQS
-2221 KKYYGADES
+2221 YYGENNS
-2230 LKSLPLYIKGADG
+2230 LQNLPLYIKGADG
-2243 PVYALQYRVVE
+2243 PVYELEYRVVE
-2254 TEVNVYK
+2254 TEVNVYPN
-2261 DGTTTSPL
+2261 SEPAAASL
-2269 LSLTYTAPYDN
+2269 LTLTYTAPDN
-2280 GGGSYAYTVTENPGA
+2280 YGDDPYTYEVTGQGA
-2295 AQDFIMPYYGSNGE
+2295 AQGFIMPYYGSNGE

-2694 PDDLTLKLYRTTVQ
+2694 PDGLTLKLYRTT
-2708 DPAESDWQE
+2708 DPTLDEEKWDLVENIKYEWKQSN
-2717 VTGFT
+2717 VF
-2722 YTWNKNGD
+2722 KD
-2730 RWYTS
+2730 RWIAV
-2735 FNNLAMVDANG
+2735 FNDLAMVDVNG

-2763 TVITHGNASIFHFKN
+2763 TVITHENASVFHFKN
-2778 TLSERINIPV
+2778 TLSELISIPV

-2802 PDSITV
+2802 PGSITV

-2834 VTGSANGWSGTFTGI
+2834 VTGSANGWSGAFTGI

-2870 HYEVS
+2870 HYEAG
-2875 YGQDADGTF
+2875 YGQDADTF

-2928 MTFANGTASVTLRD
+2928 MTFTNGTASVTLRD

-3001 EKVWQDDGDRDG
+3001 EKIWQDDGDRDG

>member
-1 MKKQCNNEENMI
+1 MKKQCNNEENTLC
-13 FFLKKWGRGTGM
+13 FLKKWGGGTGM
-25 KMKRLT
+25 KMKRLA

-40 ISTAATVLPVYAED
+40 ISTAATALPVYAED
-54 TPQPSSLT
+54 APQPSSLT
-62 EETDAG
+62 EEADAG

-74 ADDTRPEQQ
+74 AADTQPEQQ

-107 GQTTQP
+107 GQTTRP
-113 EQQPEQPIQLPET
+113 EQQPAQQPVQPIQLPET
-126 QGNTAP
+126 QGDTAP

-153 CGYQEAV
+153 
-160 EAQPC
+160 
-165 NHVHDGECGY
+165 
-175 DGSDGSCTHE
+175 
-185 HGAACGYVEAQPGS
+185 CGYVEAQPGS

-211 CTSLCTSEQ
+211 CTSLCTPEQ
-220 PNPDCPVCDGEPDA
+220 RDPDCPVCAEDPQA
-234 CTYTTVSVSATFDA
+234 CTYTTVEVSVRIDSQYEVCADKNVFITIGGKITGEKVESATVNIA
-248 DYAEYCPKGEYVY
+248 
-261 MTLSCV
+261 
-267 IDGKKVTKAEVS
+267 
-279 IQLTEEEA
+279 LTEEEISM
-287 RLSCEFPGNVSL
+287 LGSL
-299 DENNVLHFT
+299 DNTGLTLNGNTLSFT
-308 VECDPESGRGE
+308 VDQKINNGIFSTSLN
-319 IITKLGLSALENAT
+319 IHADALAT
-333 LDIADTDISV
+333 LDISSEDITV
-343 TLTPEEYQ
+343 TLSPEKYQTEEYKDQ
-351 NSGLVGVSASGDRLT
+351 VGISTDGGKLT

-372 TQNDPYGGG
+372 TQDDPYGGG
-381 LEYAAEVDALTVHYV
+381 LEYAAVVDALTVYYV
-396 DSEGNPAARQ
+396 DSEGNSAARQ
-406 EDAPVFTLYYQVGDD
+406 EDAPVFTLYYQVGGDK
-421 EPQALD
+421 PQALD
-427 PEDLDPEDLPFGM
+427 PKDRPF
-440 GMDDAPVI
+440 GMDDAPAI
-448 AAPADNTWTGSV
+448 AAAPADDTWTGSV
-460 EDASR
+460 ADASL

-481 SVRWYLQPSYTV
+481 PVRWYLQPSYTG
-493 DNTNGTLVQI
+493 DSTNGELVQI

-531 DVPEVIETLG
+531 DVPEVIEKLG
-541 NLHHAVYWADNG
+541 NLHHTVYWADNG
-553 GAEGKRPDD
+553 GAEGKRPGD

-586 MGTLGLKDLPQPTLT
+586 MGTLGLDDLPQPTLT
-601 HDSGVWEV
+601 HGSGVWEV
-609 DWDGSLPSKVRYTDS
+609 DWDNSLPSKVRYTDS

-632 ERSVSWRF
+632 VRSVSWRF

-657 NADQYPSAGEKY
+657 NAGQYPSAGQNY

-692 GQGLRDAF
+692 GQGLQDAF

-707 AQYGDKKDLYFQ
+707 AQYGDEKDLYFQ
-719 LAQMLDDGHVRD
+719 LAQMLADGHVQD
-731 DYENGTDPDC
+731 DYVDGTDSDC

-765 GEVTDAA
+765 GEVTGAA
-772 TEPEEGDGKVDSVA
+772 TKPAEGDGKVDSAA
-786 VPEEGDYFAIGYDNG
+786 VPEAGDYFAIGYDNG

-819 KLTLS
+819 KLTLT
-824 GTRKWDATKVWLDD
+824 GFREWNATKVWLDD
-838 GNESSRPGTVF
+838 GDTSSRPNTVF

-859 YSTASLVRD
+859 YSTASLVRN

-878 KQSEGDPNK
+878 QQSEDDPNK
-887 YTLQIDDL
+887 YTLQIDGL

-915 NNASRYEQVFG
+915 DNASRYEQVFG
-926 VVGED
+926 VVGEN
-931 GTVTGDVLPD
+931 GNVTDTVLPA
-941 GMDKRESGNTFLY
+941 GTQRASGNTFLY

-1001 SEDEWQNTE
+1001 DEWQNTK
-1010 YTDKIFGFFA
+1010 YTDRIFGFFA

-1033 YDGQG
+1033 YDQQG

-1058 GQYVGG
+1058 GQYVDGIE
-1064 DKVPVTEENGSKIFT
+1064 VPVTEENGSKIFT
-1079 LTQNDRKIQ
+1079 LTQNGRKIQ
-1088 YRSTANEETNVITN
+1088 YRSVSREAEDGGTVITN

-1117 GGWDAGKYNDS
+1117 GGWDADKYKDN
-1128 YTFTLFRSTSGSQA
+1128 YTFTLFRSTSGSKA
-1142 VRYLTF
+1142 AAYLTF
-1148 TMDGDSEGT
+1148 TMDGDAEGDVEFT
-1157 MKFEIYGI
+1157 RHNV
-1165 DEEEKNIT
+1165 DEEEENIT
-1173 VQRKDAW
+1173 VQRNGAW
-1180 KVIIHGLPEFDTE
+1180 KVSIHGLPEFDTE

-1199 MLLEESGN
+1199 MLLEKSGN

-1250 LPVTVTVYDK
+1250 LPVTVTVYNK
-1260 GTCEPLEV
+1260 ETCEPLTV

-1278 NNGTGWYAILNIGT
+1278 NDGTGWYAILNIGRY
-1292 HESDDVYVLETAV
+1292 EPNEVYVLETEV
-1305 DGQPITN
+1305 GNSQVTG
-1312 NPQEPPTYTN
+1312 NPDSAPNYTN
-1322 DPDADVYTAVHFETK
+1322 DGDGTYTQARVDTDYHK
-1337 FHVYEATYAYEKSFG
+1337 YEVTYAYDESFG
-1352 GDGDVFEG
+1352 GDGVVFEG

-1380 NWVDGDGEK
+1380 NWVDGGGEK
-1389 RTELADALQ
+1389 RTALAAALNQ
-1398 TEGIQLAVRLDFL
+1398 YNMALAVRLDFL
-1411 SEESPEQ
+1411 SEAPDGQKYE
-1418 DYTITRSGYG
+1418 ITRSGYG
-1428 DDKQGDT
+1428 NDTQGDT
-1435 VTISPGNTVKIKAED
+1435 VTISSGNTVPILD
-1450 DSWVDSIQVL
+1450 QGRNPVDSIQVL
-1460 DLRASEQKP
+1460 DLSAPEQKTQP
-1469 QTLYFWNLPKYDGNG
+1469 LYFWNLPKYDGNG

-1494 FVNEKGVVVPEANLP
+1494 FVTRDAAGQAVVVPEEELP
-1509 EAVRNAWQ
+1509 ADVAAAWQ

-1536 DKQKFT
+1536 DKQGFT
-1542 IQNALSGTTTA
+1542 IQNALSGTKTA

-1579 RTHEKGADGTTTT
+1579 RTHVQGADGTTT
-1592 RTELVVPNYR
+1592 RTELFVPNYR
-1602 WEYGGATGEEGIS
+1602 WEYDGTQGEEGIS

-1628 KYDALGYAIDY
+1628 KYDELGYEIDY

-1654 LNSQYAPNR
+1654 LNSQYAPGR
-1663 AANGSGA
+1663 AADGSGA

-1679 GASDEEKKL
+1679 DASEENQER
-1688 VQNVG
+1688 VQDVG
-1693 KDGAPNY
+1693 EGGVPNY

-1733 TDLPTVTFYLDRTA
+1733 ADLPTVTFYLDRSIE
-1747 GDGPEE
+1747 GGQKE
-1753 KGVAYMTVEGDDWA
+1753 KDVAYMTVTGGDWK

-1778 FGHTDENEP
+1778 FGHTGANAP
-1787 SSEIPEDGKLP
+1787 SSKIPGNGELP
-1798 QGTALLPR
+1798 QGTAPLPR

-1824 DGTAAGS
+1824 KDGTTSDSGVLN
-1831 EGGNVF
+1831 GQQIF
-1837 TLGGSGQTIA
+1837 DLGGSGQTLRNSYEPDTA
-1847 NVYGPE
+1847 Q
-1853 TGALQ
+1853 LS

-1866 QDLESY
+1866 QGLESY
-1872 PAITLQLSRTYTT
+1872 PAITLQLTRTYTT
-1885 SADATSDARVV
+1885 NEGNTSESLTVQT
-1896 EALTWNASAVK
+1896 LTWDAAEVK
-1907 TAVKAGT
+1907 TAVEKETPDG
-1914 VDANG
+1914 DG
-1919 NVTVQYQFTFDELP
+1919 NVTIQHTFTFENLP
-1933 IYAPNGSKYLYTI
+1933 VYAPNGSEFVYTI
-1946 TEVKNDLGGYDTWAA
+1946 TEDKSSLGGYDTWAA

-1976 GATSVGD
+1976 SLASVGD
-1983 LRPDPDK
+1983 LRPDK
-1990 DPGIDASFLNKKGDP
+1990 DSGIAASFLNKKGDP
-2005 GEITLTGDKVWQ
+2005 GTITLTGDKVWQ
-2017 DLDNV
+2017 DLNNA
-2022 FNFRPDEL
+2022 FGFRPDEL

-2044 SNAIDW
+2044 GNAIGL
-2050 QDVTLKDSQIAWDGK
+2050 QPVTLTEGQITWVKGD
-2065 DAGSDRWTYTI
+2065 SDRWTYTI

-2090 YQVTEKG
+2090 YQVIETV
-2097 PEHYTASPAN
+2097 PEHYTASPAD
-2107 GTVQQRGVD
+2107 GTVQQREVD

-2165 QVRAKAEDT
+2165 QVRAKAESA
-2174 EGADYGLWQDASA
+2174 ADSDYTDWQDASA

-2206 TGSIRATLSDTAAWS
+2206 TGSIRATLSDTKWKQS
-2221 KKYYGADES
+2221 YYGENNS
-2230 LKSLPLYIKGADG
+2230 LQNLPLYIKGADG
-2243 PVYALQYRVVE
+2243 PVYELEYRVVE
-2254 TEVNVYK
+2254 TEVNVYPNS
-2261 DGTTTSPL
+2261 DPAATSL
-2269 LSLTYTAPYDN
+2269 LTLTYTAPVDN
-2280 GGGSYAYTVTENPGA
+2280 GDDPYTYKVTGQSGA
-2295 AQDFIMPYYGSNGE
+2295 AQGFIKPYYGSAPA
-2309 TTQPNKTANH
+2309 QPNGTANH
-2319 KNQLDTTELTVRKVW
+2319 KNQLATTELTVQKEW
-2334 VGDNNNAYGTRPATD
+2334 VGDNNNAYGTRPGTD

-2364 TDGAT
+2364 TDNGAT
-2369 WTDVQ
+2369 WERVTNV
-2374 EVTLYGTDD
+2374 EPITLYGTDD
-2383 LKQVDQ
+2383 LKQAGQ

-2415 QPGTDDAVEEGGA
+2415 QPDTDDAVEAGGA

-2444 NTLHTV
+2444 NTLRTV

-2463 ENGKRPAS
+2463 ENKKRPAS

-2477 YLQAGGDPAKE
+2477 YLQAGGDPARE

-2493 FAAPAIVTLDGKAD
+2493 FAAPAIVTLDGTAD
-2507 GDSGELYYEDKEWHA
+2507 GGSGKLYYEDKEWHA
-2522 VWNGVPAVMPGSSKD
+2522 VWKGVPAVMPGSTTD
-2537 ASGNTV
+2537 NGNTV
-2543 YKVFERVSGDYIIE
+2543 YKVFESVSGDYIIE
-2557 SSPATSAGG
+2557 STPAASAGG

-2603 GGKPQTVETIT
+2603 GGMPQTVETIT

-2619 SWRHIFDPVPVYDGG
+2619 SWRHTFDPVPVYDERGE
-2634 GKKYQYT
+2634 KYQYT
-2641 VVETEINDAPAEEFE
+2641 VAETEINGNPAEEFG

-2694 PDDLTLKLYRTTVQ
+2694 PVDLTLKLYRTTAQ

-2717 VTGFT
+2717 VTGLT

-2735 FNNLAMVDANG
+2735 FNDLAMVDVNG

-2763 TVITHGNASIFHFKN
+2763 TVITHENASIFHFKN
-2778 TLSERINIPV
+2778 TLSERIGIPV

-2808 ELYANGKPTDK
+2808 ELYANGKPTGK

-2870 HYEVS
+2870 HYEAG

-2967 PYTTASTG
+2967 PYTTTSTG

-3001 EKVWQDDGDRDG
+3001 EKIWQDDGDRDG

-3018 ITVKLLANGA
+3018 ITVKLLADGA

-3082 VIINGRTGGTPAAG
+3082 VIINGRMGGTPAAG
-3096 ASGQSTPQAPQT
+3096 VSGQSTPQAPQT